1 MAELRIDKPT
11 LIAKVE
17 GAVFVMDADGS
28 LRRATPGM
36 QLEPGMR
43 LLTESDGQVELAE
56 AGSERP
62 EPAQPEAA
70 LPAGADAELAS
81 LQEAIRQGADP
92 TELFAETAAGNPGA
106 GTAGGVV
113 GSSAGGFVVV
123 DLNSEYTLAE
133 AGFDTGHEA
142 RQPGDELLYA
152 EDQDLLAAITIT
164 EPQTDDNI
172 INADEA
178 TGVIIRGFVEDVE
191 VGQTVTVTLIDQ
203 DGNRLTT
210 TTVVLPGFVWEANF
224 GDVTGKLVDGPL
236 TIQADTQ
243 DAAGNRASDT
253 GQTLLDTITTITLDL
268 ADESDTGTSQTDD
281 LTRDTTPLLQGKG
294 EPGATVTLTLEGKV
308 MAVLTVDGNGNWQYQ
323 IPDTLADGPHDFRVD
338 AVDIA
343 GNRASDT
350 LTVTVDTR
358 AAIDIDDL
366 DTDSILGHD
375 KVTLSGSTTDVEA
388 GQRVTITLVGQ
399 NGQTL
404 FSGSALVGSDGR
416 WQLGG
421 LDLSSIQGP
430 YEVRAEVTDLAGNRV
445 IDGAPLI
452 GQSDTLTLSEADLAK
467 GPVSA
472 TGSLHTG
479 AGLDGNLQVSFAAD
493 QGALNQLGLTSH
505 GTALAYQ
512 VSGQTLTA
520 SAGGVTVFTLT
531 LANDG
536 SYRIVWNQSLDHGQ
550 DSLSL
555 PFALEYRDSD
565 GDRVSANLTVNLV
578 DSTPPDFTIA
588 PISLTEDDFTN
599 PAAVVG
605 QSQFVVGHQSD
616 PLVATSAVFA
626 DQSATLARLN
636 GSGISS
642 DGHALTF
649 EFTGDRLLTGY
660 YLDGNGKRVEV
671 LKAELTASQQ
681 GSDIDGNVTVSLNG
695 PLDHQGRDQLSLGLT
710 VSAKEIDG
718 DETRAN
724 LVVSISDGVDPRL
737 GIDSGVTLQEGASGQ
752 TLDGQLPVSVGSDRL
767 VSLNFEANQPGL
779 NGLTSGGQPTHYQV
793 NGNVITLLDAGGK
806 TILTVTLG
814 LDGKYQ
820 VVLDSVL
827 DQPVS
832 TNSVNLGL
840 QVQGTDFDGDK
851 SNLGTLNIHITDGV
865 LPQVDPVSLTLVEDS
880 DWSAAQ
886 TLSGNLN
893 ITAGTDPLANIGF
906 DASQPGLQGLTSGG
920 QPVVISVSGN
930 SISGAV
936 NGQNVFTL
944 TLDQNGHYVFTLNQ
958 PLDQGS
964 ADSLLK
970 AGFTLTDSDGD
981 KVSSTLS
988 VAIGDGANPVIS
1000 AVTGTEMTEAN
1011 QGDGAVVSHMSFTVS
1026 HGADAL
1032 APDSLKFD
1040 IAAIQQSL
1048 DGKYSSHGSPV
1059 TFTLD
1064 ANGELVGTS
1073 ADGREVLRAELD
1085 LVESNGNWSVTAK
1098 VTLGAELDHQGS
1110 ESLDLPL
1117 TVTLTDKDGDRVSTD
1132 LPLTIKDGHAPHFV
1146 AGSGVSLDE
1155 RGLDGSNTLT
1165 GTGHF
1170 QIEAGSDRVSEVSFA
1185 DISEQPALTALG
1197 LSVKYELV
1205 DGDASI
1211 PGNQVLKG
1219 YVEVNGQRVE
1229 VLQVELVGKLDNA
1242 ASNGFDYKVT
1252 LFEGVHQSGGNATDL
1267 PFKLNIVDSD
1277 KGSGNNDSTTGT
1289 LNIRI
1294 SEGDKPTLTLTGVT
1308 VSEGRFDGAGNNQTG
1323 DDQHAT
1329 GTLTI
1334 TADSDPVVDV
1344 RLTLSGQVVDGSGKA
1359 ITHNGET
1366 LTWQEVAGSNG
1377 HSFQAVTASG
1387 TLVLTVTLPSV
1398 PGRIEAHTQATLDYQ
1413 VTVHTNLDHGAD
1425 DKLNLSLPVKVTDSD
1440 GSVITGS
1447 TTAVITD
1454 AADPHLGID
1463 SGVTLQEGASGQTLD
1478 GQLPVSVGS
1487 DRLVSLNFEANQPGL
1502 NGLTSGGQP
1511 THYQVNGNAITL
1523 LDAGGKTILTVTL
1536 GLDGKY
1542 QLALD
1547 GVLDQP
1553 VSTNSINLGLQVQG
1567 TDFDGDKSNLGTLNI
1582 HITDGV
1588 LPQVDPVSLTLVED
1602 SDWSA
1607 AQTLT
1612 GDLAITA
1619 GADPL
1624 VNIAFDASQPGLQ
1637 GLTSGGQP
1645 VVITIS
1651 GNSISGAVNGQN
1663 VFTLTLDQNGH
1674 YVFTLNQ
1681 PLDQGS
1687 ADSLLKAGFTL
1698 TDSDG
1703 DKVSST
1709 LSVAIGDGAN
1719 PVISAVTGTE
1729 MTEANQG
1736 AKDVVSHMSFTASHG
1751 ADALDTSSLKFD
1763 IAAIQQSL
1771 DGKYSSHGSPV
1782 TFTLDANGELVG
1794 TSADGREVLRAE
1806 LSLVENNGN
1815 WSVTAK
1821 VTLGAELDHQGSE
1834 SLDLPLTVTLTDK
1847 DGDRVSTDLPLTIK
1861 DGHAPHFVA
1870 GSGVS
1875 LDERG
1880 LDGHNTLTGTGH
1892 FQVNAGSDR
1901 VSEVSFADISEQPAL
1916 TALGQSVKYELV
1928 DGDASIPGNQVL
1940 KGYVEVNGQR
1950 VEVLQVELVGKLDNA
1965 ASNGFDYK
1973 VTLFEGVHQSGG
1985 SATDLPFKLNIVDS
1999 DKGSGNN
2006 DSTTGTLNIR
2016 ISEGDKPT
2024 LTLTGVTLS
2033 EGRFDGAGNNQ
2044 TSDDQHATGTLTITA
2059 DSDPVVDVR
2068 LTLSGQVV
2076 DGSGKAI
2083 THNGET
2089 LTWQEVAGSNGHSFQ
2104 AVTASGTL
2112 VLTVTL
2118 PSVPGRIE
2126 AHTQAT
2132 LDYQVTVHT
2141 NLDHGADD
2149 KLNLSLP
2156 VKVTDSD
2163 GSVIIGNTTAVITD
2177 AADPHLGIDAG
2188 VSLQEG
2194 GASQSLDG
2202 QLPVNVG
2209 SDRLVSLNFEANQ
2222 PGLNGL
2228 TSGGQP
2234 THYQVSGNQ
2243 ITLLDAANKPIL
2255 TVTLD
2260 LDGKYHVTLDGVLD
2274 QPVNTDSVNL
2284 GLQVQGTDFDGD
2296 RSNLGTL
2303 NIAITDGALPQV
2315 DPVSLTLV
2323 EDSDWST
2330 AQTLSGNLNI
2340 TAGTDPL
2347 ANIGFDASQPGLQGL
2362 TSGGQPVVISV
2373 SGNSISGAVNGQ
2385 NVFTLTLDQN
2395 GHYVFTLNQPL
2406 DQNAGSSLL
2415 QAGFTLTD
2423 SDGDTVPSTLS
2434 VAIGDGANPVI
2445 NAVTGTSLTEAN
2457 QGDAAVVGH
2466 MSFTVSHGSD
2476 ALDASSLKFDI
2487 AAIQSSLHGK
2497 FSSHGSPVT
2506 FTLDASGE
2514 LVGTSSDGREVLR
2527 AELSLVEN
2535 NGNWSVTAKVTLGAE
2550 LDHQG
2555 SESLDLPLTV
2565 TLTDKDGDRVSTQL
2579 PLTIKDGH
2587 APHFVAGSGVS
2598 LDERHL
2604 DGHNTLT
2611 GTGHFQIEAGSDR
2624 VSEVS
2629 FADIAQQ
2636 PALTALGQSVKYE
2649 LVDGDA
2655 SIPGNQ
2661 VLKGYVEVN
2670 GHRIEVL
2677 QVELSGKLDN
2687 AASNGFDY
2695 KVTLYQG
2702 VHQSGN
2708 TATDL
2713 PFKLNI
2719 VDSDKGSGNND
2730 STTGTLNIRISEG
2743 DKPTLSLT
2751 GVTLSEGRFD
2761 GAGNNQTGDDQQA
2774 SGTLTITADSD
2785 PVVDVRLTLSG
2796 QVLDASG
2803 KAITHN
2809 GEALTWQEVPGS
2821 NGHGFQALTA
2831 SGTLVLTVT
2840 LPSVPGRIEAHTQAT
2855 LDYQVKVHTN
2865 LDHGADD
2872 KLNLSLPVKVTDS
2885 DGSVITGSTT
2895 AVITDAADPVINA
2908 IGSVTVKESDL
2919 NGGSGQH
2926 VGSSPSGTG
2935 EIAIG
2940 QVTIAAGS
2948 DRVAALQLDVAR
2960 FNALNT
2966 LSSGGRA
2973 VTLSAGSQPG
2983 VYLGKDSAGKLI
2995 FKLTLDVSGRYTFEL
3010 TGNLDHSV
3018 QGKDLLDIQLPLQA
3032 LDSDGDLSAEVI
3044 GHVSVQDDV
3053 PVAVDAG
3060 KTLNEGAK
3068 VTGDLLATASEGADD
3083 AVVRSV
3089 TINGTEHPIAASGNT
3104 SIAVTDSTGQVIG
3117 TLVISAEG
3125 NYSFTATSGV
3135 NHSNNTLVQTID
3147 FHLVDGDGDTD
3158 DGVLT
3163 LTIRDEAGKLT
3174 VSPVTGAEDAGAS
3187 DPTHGIPITMA
3198 LDIGDYDRGE
3208 FVEKLLIQAPANA
3221 QGTFYFNG
3229 VALTTIT
3236 QGGKTWYE
3244 VPPAAMVAV
3253 ANTDDKFQLTG
3264 VTFVPNHDYSSYNNG
3279 GAALRFPVQLQVGVT
3294 EGSKPPVLTG
3304 NLDITV
3310 QGIADKPLWDA
3321 GSTHQHYTTDEDSSG
3336 IALNVKAGLT
3346 DTDGSETL
3354 SYQIKWASG
3363 QGSLS
3368 LNGKVL
3374 TPDANGIYTVKGDE
3388 INKVTVVPGKDYG
3401 GDIKLVVTP
3410 VSTEKTP
3417 VVTGQ
3422 ETALGDPL
3430 EVIVNVNPLADDA
3443 KLTVRE
3449 IQGKEDTLIDLG
3461 SKIGLAHLGD
3471 TTDGSES
3478 LFVRISGLPAGA
3490 TLLLGGVAVTQDAN
3504 GYYEVPYARIG
3515 ELKLQPPKDSNVDF
3529 DLTIKGVVK
3538 DSVTLTDA
3546 SGQTHT
3552 VVNEKE
3558 TGSQSLHVDLVGVV
3572 DAPHFD
3578 LNSTG
3583 WTQSGGGYSITIAE
3597 DGKAP
3602 LDFKLASGETT
3613 GDGSESLNLVL
3624 EGLPD
3629 DAKVFDGSGKELTL
3643 TFAGLDGKGNPLY
3656 QVDVTSLGNLQIQP
3670 PPNSTA
3676 DLHLVGHVVVT
3687 ENDGDHKSFDV
3698 PLTIKVEPAIDATD
3712 YAKTSHGLEDEFVVL
3727 NWQPDLSDSAEHVT
3741 HLSLSG
3747 IEQGYQIWIRVGGV
3761 ETQLSVNGG
3770 ALDLSDADLKSLLG
3784 GGQLLVKAPEDSD
3797 KDTHIQSHVTVTQYD
3812 VDKNPDGTP
3821 TAMDQKVIEGNLHLD
3836 IQAVVEPDGK
3846 LVQTGALDS
3855 PDGHDIALKDAFVFQ
3870 DLDPSSDEVIDYLV
3884 ITDLPPGFVVVG
3896 GINDGHGN
3904 WTVPNSA
3911 LDSYAL
3917 RAPSGYQGG
3926 TFSFNVSAMVHDL
3939 SDDGDISASVR
3950 KDLHAS
3956 ATFAPVSTPGQ
3967 QAATVDLDNSKPIVG
3982 VEDHNVNFGSQL
3994 KQMVTLG
4001 TADADHDELSIVI
4014 KDLPQGVNVQGLT
4027 YDFVNGEYLIKLPGG
4042 LSDLDKLTLTLPE
4055 DYAGNGLSF
4064 KVRLVNTD
4072 TVSGNTKQSEK
4083 DISLSITPEVDTKG
4097 GADGQPELHLQVKDV
4112 NGQPSN
4118 LEDTHVHLDL
4128 SVTLADMTPS
4138 EANGGL
4144 ETVERMTVT
4153 VDAQYGHF
4161 LDASGKPVQSLVV
4174 SDPAALKDLVFVPK
4188 QHFSGHVPLDVKVD
4202 ILDTATTGTDTG
4214 SWSGNA
4220 SFEVLPVNDPAQ
4232 LTVKNVSGN
4241 EDGSVSLGGLGA
4253 TLIDNDGSE
4262 QIVAL
4267 QIKGVPDG
4275 FTLSAPAVNNG
4286 NGVWQVPVG
4295 TDFSKLTLIP
4305 PADFSGTVDLT
4316 LSAFTLDQGLTLPLE
4331 TSGSFTVTVKPVGDA
4346 IIADLQDKASGT
4358 EGDVITLNLGLET
4371 RDTQATGGNAANV
4384 NENKPEQVRVTLE
4397 GVPDGAEIRLP
4408 NGVAG
4413 SVVDLGGG
4421 RWQITTDGGKLA
4433 AVELV
4438 TNDANGALDI
4448 KVTAQSLDNGALGPE
4463 VGGTIHVDV
4472 SPVNDAPINVLPST
4486 PQVAQEDKPFVIQG
4500 LQVKDVDAG
4509 SGTMEVR
4516 LSVEHGTL
4524 NLPAGSGVTVAGNGT
4539 GSLVLTGTLADLNAL
4554 LSGGVTYQGNTD
4566 FHGDDKLTMVTDD
4579 RGNTGSGG
4587 PLGDTDVL
4595 PIEVQPVNDAPVNLL
4610 PSAPQVAQEDKPF
4623 VIQGLQVKD
4632 VDAGNGIM
4640 EVRLSVEHGTLTLPA
4655 GSGVTLTGNGTGDV
4669 VLTGTLADLNALLSG
4684 GVTYQGDPDFHG
4696 NDALTMV
4703 TDDRGNTGSG
4713 GALSDTDVLPILVQP
4728 VNDAPVNQLPTTP
4741 QVAQEDQPFTIH
4753 GLQVS
4758 DVDAG
4763 NSPLSVTLS
4772 VLHGTLELAAGSGV
4786 TVSGSGSN
4794 TLVLSGSQDAINAL
4808 LAGGVTY
4815 QGEQDFNGQD
4825 ALTMV
4830 TNDLGN
4836 TGSGGPLSDT
4846 DVLPIEVEPVNDAPV
4861 TQVPGSLQV
4870 KEDGSLSLTGISV
4883 KDVDAGSAPI
4893 SMVLRV
4899 EHGVLTLLGAAGA
4912 VSVQGAGT
4920 SVVTLV
4926 GSLDDLNGLLAGN
4939 LHYEPARDFWGQDN
4953 LSITTSD
4960 QGNTGTGGV
4969 LTDSAQ
4975 IAIQVTAEPD
4985 DPQLGVGTHDI
4996 LALQGAWVPLNLSAS
5011 VVNPAPGELS
5021 VRIQNLGSAQVVDE
5035 HGQSVGHADG
5045 NDWLLPM
5052 DQSVP
5057 IYLKDLPA
5065 GDHALTLSAESSLGG
5080 GTLSSATETITIHSQ
5095 SGHDLLGSDQGDWLF
5110 GSSGNDRLLGGMG
5123 DDVLRGGQGNDI
5135 LTGGAGS
5142 DLFVWG
5148 SGDEGTTASP
5158 AIDTITDF
5166 RPQEGDRIDLADLL
5180 KGVTDNSVDGLL
5192 GHLQASVTSTGNGLS
5207 DVSLSVSPA
5216 GDGNVTQQITLK
5228 DVDLS
5233 GWNLSGSSSHD
5244 ILQSML
5250 DQHSLIIQHP

>member
-62 EPAQPEAA
+62 EPTQPEAA

-92 TELFAETAAGNPGA
+92 TKLFEETAAGNA
-106 GTAGGVV
+106 AAATVGGVA

-123 DLNSEYTLAE
+123 DRINDATLAE

-375 KVTLSGSTTDVEA
+375 KVTLSGSTTDLEA

-452 GQSDTLTLSEADLAK
+452 GQSDVLTLSEADLAK

-520 SAGGVTVFTLT
+520 SVGGVTVFTLT

-565 GDRVSANLTVNLV
+565 GDLVSANLTVNLV

-671 LKAELTASQQ
+671 LKAELTASQH

-695 PLDHQGRDQLSLGLT
+695 PLDHQGSDQLSLGLT

-718 DETRAN
+718 DETRAD

-820 VVLDSVL
+820 VVLDGVL

-886 TLSGNLN
+886 TLTGDLA
-893 ITAGTDPLANIGF
+893 ITAGADPLVNIAF

-930 SISGAV
+930 SISGTV

-1011 QGDGAVVSHMSFTVS
+1011 QGAKDVVSHMSFTVS

-1032 APDSLKFD
+1032 DTSSLKFD

-1170 QIEAGSDRVSEVSFA
+1170 QVNAGSDRVSEVSFA

-1197 LSVKYELV
+1197 QSVKYELVDGDASIPGNQVLKGYVEVNGQRVEVLQVELVGKLDNAASNGFDYKVTLFEGVHQSGNTATDLPFKLNIVDSDKGSGNNDSTTGTLNIRISEGDKPTLNLTGVTVSEGRFDGAANNQTADDQQASGTLTITADSDPVVDVRLTLSGQVVDGSGKAITHNGEALTWQEVPGSNGHGFQALTASGTLVLTVTLPSVPGRIEAHTQATLDYQVTVHTNLDHGADDKLNLSLPVKVTDSDGSVITGSTTAVIIDAADPHLGIDSGVTLQEGASGQTLDGQLPVSVGSDRLVSLNFEANQPGLNGLTSGGQPTHYQVNGNVITLLDAGGKTILTVTLGLDGKYQVVLDGVLDQPVSTNSVNLGLQVQGTDFDGDKSNLGTLNIHITDGVLPQVDPVSLTLVEDSDWSAAQTLTGDLAITAGADPLVNIAFDASQPGLQGLTSGGQPVVISVSGNSISGTVNGQNVFTLTLDQNGHYVFTLNQPLDQGSADSLLKAGFTLTDSDGDKVSSTLSVAIGDGANPVISAVTGTEMTEANQGAKDVVSHMSFTVSHGADALDTSSLKFDIAAIQQSLDGKYSSHGSPVTFTLDANGELVGTSADGREVLRAELDLVESNGNWSVTAKVTLGAELDHQGSESLDLPLTVTLTDKDGDRVSTDLPLTIKDGHAPHFVAGSGVSLDERGLDGSNTLTGTGHFQVNAGSDRVSEVSFADISEQPALTALGQSVKYELV

-1294 SEGDKPTLTLTGVT
+1294 SEGANPTLTLTGVT
-1308 VSEGRFDGAGNNQTG
+1308 LSEGRFDGAANNQTG

-1454 AADPHLGID
+1454 AADP
-1463 SGVTLQEGASGQTLD
+1463 V
-1478 GQLPVSVGS
+1478 
-1487 DRLVSLNFEANQPGL
+1487 
-1502 NGLTSGGQP
+1502 
-1511 THYQVNGNAITL
+1511 
-1523 LDAGGKTILTVTL
+1523 
-1536 GLDGKY
+1536 
-1542 QLALD
+1542 
-1547 GVLDQP
+1547 
-1553 VSTNSINLGLQVQG
+1553 
-1567 TDFDGDKSNLGTLNI
+1567 
-1582 HITDGV
+1582 
-1588 LPQVDPVSLTLVED
+1588 
-1602 SDWSA
+1602 
-1607 AQTLT
+1607 
-1612 GDLAITA
+1612 ITA
-1619 GADPL
+1619 
-1624 VNIAFDASQPGLQ
+1624 I
-1637 GLTSGGQP
+1637 
-1645 VVITIS
+1645 
-1651 GNSISGAVNGQN
+1651 
-1663 VFTLTLDQNGH
+1663 
-1674 YVFTLNQ
+1674 
-1681 PLDQGS
+1681 
-1687 ADSLLKAGFTL
+1687 
-1698 TDSDG
+1698 
-1703 DKVSST
+1703 
-1709 LSVAIGDGAN
+1709 
-1719 PVISAVTGTE
+1719 
-1729 MTEANQG
+1729 
-1736 AKDVVSHMSFTASHG
+1736 
-1751 ADALDTSSLKFD
+1751 
-1763 IAAIQQSL
+1763 
-1771 DGKYSSHGSPV
+1771 
-1782 TFTLDANGELVG
+1782 
-1794 TSADGREVLRAE
+1794 
-1806 LSLVENNGN
+1806 
-1815 WSVTAK
+1815 
-1821 VTLGAELDHQGSE
+1821 
-1834 SLDLPLTVTLTDK
+1834 
-1847 DGDRVSTDLPLTIK
+1847 
-1861 DGHAPHFVA
+1861 
-1870 GSGVS
+1870 
-1875 LDERG
+1875 
-1880 LDGHNTLTGTGH
+1880 
-1892 FQVNAGSDR
+1892 
-1901 VSEVSFADISEQPAL
+1901 
-1916 TALGQSVKYELV
+1916 
-1928 DGDASIPGNQVL
+1928 
-1940 KGYVEVNGQR
+1940 
-1950 VEVLQVELVGKLDNA
+1950 
-1965 ASNGFDYK
+1965 
-1973 VTLFEGVHQSGG
+1973 EG
-1985 SATDLPFKLNIVDS
+1985 
-1999 DKGSGNN
+1999 
-2006 DSTTGTLNIR
+2006 
-2016 ISEGDKPT
+2016 
-2024 LTLTGVTLS
+2024 
-2033 EGRFDGAGNNQ
+2033 
-2044 TSDDQHATGTLTITA
+2044 
-2059 DSDPVVDVR
+2059 
-2068 LTLSGQVV
+2068 
-2076 DGSGKAI
+2076 
-2083 THNGET
+2083 
-2089 LTWQEVAGSNGHSFQ
+2089 
-2104 AVTASGTL
+2104 
-2112 VLTVTL
+2112 
-2118 PSVPGRIE
+2118 
-2126 AHTQAT
+2126 
-2132 LDYQVTVHT
+2132 
-2141 NLDHGADD
+2141 
-2149 KLNLSLP
+2149 
-2156 VKVTDSD
+2156 
-2163 GSVIIGNTTAVITD
+2163 
-2177 AADPHLGIDAG
+2177 
-2188 VSLQEG
+2188 
-2194 GASQSLDG
+2194 
-2202 QLPVNVG
+2202 
-2209 SDRLVSLNFEANQ
+2209 
-2222 PGLNGL
+2222 
-2228 TSGGQP
+2228 
-2234 THYQVSGNQ
+2234 
-2243 ITLLDAANKPIL
+2243 
-2255 TVTLD
+2255 
-2260 LDGKYHVTLDGVLD
+2260 
-2274 QPVNTDSVNL
+2274 
-2284 GLQVQGTDFDGD
+2284 
-2296 RSNLGTL
+2296 
-2303 NIAITDGALPQV
+2303 
-2315 DPVSLTLV
+2315 
-2323 EDSDWST
+2323 
-2330 AQTLSGNLNI
+2330 
-2340 TAGTDPL
+2340 
-2347 ANIGFDASQPGLQGL
+2347 
-2362 TSGGQPVVISV
+2362 
-2373 SGNSISGAVNGQ
+2373 
-2385 NVFTLTLDQN
+2385 
-2395 GHYVFTLNQPL
+2395 
-2406 DQNAGSSLL
+2406 
-2415 QAGFTLTD
+2415 
-2423 SDGDTVPSTLS
+2423 
-2434 VAIGDGANPVI
+2434 
-2445 NAVTGTSLTEAN
+2445 
-2457 QGDAAVVGH
+2457 
-2466 MSFTVSHGSD
+2466 
-2476 ALDASSLKFDI
+2476 
-2487 AAIQSSLHGK
+2487 
-2497 FSSHGSPVT
+2497 
-2506 FTLDASGE
+2506 
-2514 LVGTSSDGREVLR
+2514 
-2527 AELSLVEN
+2527 
-2535 NGNWSVTAKVTLGAE
+2535 
-2550 LDHQG
+2550 
-2555 SESLDLPLTV
+2555 
-2565 TLTDKDGDRVSTQL
+2565 
-2579 PLTIKDGH
+2579 
-2587 APHFVAGSGVS
+2587 
-2598 LDERHL
+2598 
-2604 DGHNTLT
+2604 
-2611 GTGHFQIEAGSDR
+2611 
-2624 VSEVS
+2624 
-2629 FADIAQQ
+2629 
-2636 PALTALGQSVKYE
+2636 
-2649 LVDGDA
+2649 
-2655 SIPGNQ
+2655 
-2661 VLKGYVEVN
+2661 
-2670 GHRIEVL
+2670 
-2677 QVELSGKLDN
+2677 
-2687 AASNGFDY
+2687 
-2695 KVTLYQG
+2695 
-2702 VHQSGN
+2702 
-2708 TATDL
+2708 
-2713 PFKLNI
+2713 
-2719 VDSDKGSGNND
+2719 
-2730 STTGTLNIRISEG
+2730 
-2743 DKPTLSLT
+2743 
-2751 GVTLSEGRFD
+2751 
-2761 GAGNNQTGDDQQA
+2761 
-2774 SGTLTITADSD
+2774 
-2785 PVVDVRLTLSG
+2785 
-2796 QVLDASG
+2796 
-2803 KAITHN
+2803 
-2809 GEALTWQEVPGS
+2809 
-2821 NGHGFQALTA
+2821 
-2831 SGTLVLTVT
+2831 
-2840 LPSVPGRIEAHTQAT
+2840 
-2855 LDYQVKVHTN
+2855 
-2865 LDHGADD
+2865 
-2872 KLNLSLPVKVTDS
+2872 
-2885 DGSVITGSTT
+2885 
-2895 AVITDAADPVINA
+2895 
-2908 IGSVTVKESDL
+2908 VTVKESDL

-2926 VGSSPSGTG
+2926 GGTSPSGTG
-2935 EIAIG
+2935 EVAIG

-2948 DRVAALQLDVAR
+2948 DRVVSLQLDVAR

-2966 LSSGGRA
+2966 LTSGGKA
-2973 VTLSAGSQPG
+2973 VTIGADSQPG

-3032 LDSDGDLSAEVI
+3032 RDSDGDLSAEVI

-3083 AVVRSV
+3083 AVVRAV
-3089 TINGTEHPIAASGNT
+3089 TINGTEHPIAATGNT
-3104 SIAVTDSTGQVIG
+3104 TISVTDGTGQIIG
-3117 TLVISAEG
+3117 TLVINAEG
-3125 NYSFTATSGV
+3125 DYSFTAKSGID
-3135 NHSNNTLVQTID
+3135 HSNSTLVQQIG

-3158 DGVLT
+3158 DGLLT

-3174 VSPVTGAEDAGAS
+3174 VSAVTGQEDAGAS
-3187 DPTHGIPITMA
+3187 DPGQGIPITMN
-3198 LDIGDYDRGE
+3198 LDVGDFDRGE
-3208 FVEKLLIQAPANA
+3208 HVEQLLIQAPANA

-3363 QGSLS
+3363 QGTLT

-3374 TPDANGIYTVKGDE
+3374 TPGANGLYTVAGGD
-3388 INKVTVVPGKDYG
+3388 INKVTVVPGKDYS
-3401 GDIKLVVTP
+3401 GDIKLIVTP

-3417 VVTGQ
+3417 VVTGK

-3461 SKIGLAHLGD
+3461 SKIGLTHLGD
-3471 TTDGSES
+3471 TTDGSEQ

-3490 TLLLGGVAVTQDAN
+3490 TLLLGGVAVTLDAN
-3504 GYYEVPYARIG
+3504 GYYEVPYGRIND
-3515 ELKLQPPKDSNVDF
+3515 LKLLPPKNSNVDF

-3538 DSVTLTDA
+3538 DTAILTDA

-3572 DAPHFD
+3572 DEPHFD
-3578 LNSTG
+3578 LNTTN
-3583 WTQSGGGYSITIAE
+3583 WTQDGNGYSITIQE
-3597 DGKAP
+3597 DGRAP
-3602 LDFKLASGETT
+3602 LDFKLTSGEWTDT
-3613 GDGSESLNLVL
+3613 PLDHSETLNLVL
-3624 EGLPD
+3624 EGLPEG
-3629 DAKVFDGSGKELTL
+3629 AKVFDGSGKELTL

-3712 YAKTSHGLEDEFVVL
+3712 YAKTSHGLEDQFTVL
-3727 NWQPDLSDSAEHVT
+3727 DWQPDLTDGAEKVT

-3747 IEQGYQIWIRVGGV
+3747 IEPGYEVWIRVGGV
-3761 ETQLSVNGG
+3761 ETQLTVSGG
-3770 ALDLSDADLKSLLG
+3770 AVDLSDAELQSLLG
-3784 GGQLLVKAPEDSD
+3784 GGQLLVKGPEDSD
-3797 KDTHIQSHVTVTQYD
+3797 RDTTLQSHVTVTQVD
-3812 VDKNPDGTP
+3812 VDSSA
-3821 TAMDQKVIEGNLHLD
+3821 TAQKVIDGTLHVD
-3836 IQAVVEPDGK
+3836 IQAVVEPDGN
-3846 LVQTGALDS
+3846 LVQTGQLES
-3855 PDGHDIALKDAFVFQ
+3855 PDGHDIPLDGVFVFE

-3884 ITDLPPGFVVVG
+3884 ISDLPPGFVVVG
-3896 GINDGHGN
+3896 GINDGKCN
-3904 WTVPNSA
+3904 WTVPHDA
-3911 LDSYAL
+3911 LGSYAL
-3917 RAPSGYQGG
+3917 RSPDGFTG
-3926 TFSFNVSAMVHDL
+3926 TVTFKVSARVVDL
-3939 SDDGDISASVR
+3939 GDNNEGDVSAPAYR
-3950 KDLHAS
+3950 EITAS
-3956 ATFAPVSTPGQ
+3956 ADFHGATHSGQVAADVDFDNSTPI
-3967 QAATVDLDNSKPIVG
+3967 TG
-3982 VEDHNVNFGSQL
+3982 VEDHGVNFGSQL

-4001 TADADHDELSIVI
+4001 TADIGDDELSIVI
-4014 KDLPQGVNVQGLT
+4014 TGLPPGVNVQGLT

-4042 LSDLDKLTLTLPE
+4042 LDDLDRLTLTLPQ
-4055 DYAGNGLSF
+4055 DYAGDGLHF
-4064 KVRLVNTD
+4064 NVRLVNTD
-4072 TVSGNTKQSEK
+4072 TVSGDTKMVEK
-4083 DISLSITPEVDTKG
+4083 DVTLSITPEVDING
-4097 GADGQPELHLQVKDV
+4097 GADGLPELQLNVKDV
-4112 NGQPSN
+4112 NGDGQPDN
-4118 LEDTHVHLDL
+4118 LEDTDIHLDL
-4128 SVTLADMTPS
+4128 SVKLADISPS
-4138 EANGGL
+4138 VADGGL
-4144 ETVERMTVT
+4144 ETVEQVVVT
-4153 VDAQYGHF
+4153 VDPQYGHF
-4161 LDASGKPVQSLVV
+4161 LDKNGQPVSTLTVNN
-4174 SDPAALKDLVFVPK
+4174 PADLKDLVFVPK
-4188 QHFSGHVPLDVKVD
+4188 EHFSGKVPLAVTVD
-4202 ILDTATTGTDTG
+4202 ILDTATTGTDRG
-4214 SWSGNA
+4214 SWSGNV
-4220 SFEVLPVNDPAQ
+4220 SFEVLPVNDPAN
-4232 LTVKNVSGN
+4232 LTVQNVTGQ

-4253 TLIDNDGSE
+4253 SLIDNDGSE
-4262 QIVAL
+4262 QIVGL

-4286 NGVWQVPVG
+4286 GGVWQVPVG

-4316 LSAFTLDQGLTLPLE
+4316 LSAFTLDKGLTLPLE
-4331 TSGSFTVTVKPVGDA
+4331 TSAGFTVTVNPVGDA
-4346 IIADLQDKASGT
+4346 VITDMQEQASGT
-4358 EGDVITLNLGLET
+4358 EGDVITLNLGVET
-4371 RDTQATGGNAANV
+4371 RDTQATGGNAGNV
-4384 NENKPEQVRVTLE
+4384 HENGPEQVRVTLE

-4408 NGVAG
+4408 SGVSG
-4413 SVVDLGGG
+4413 TVVDLGGG
-4421 RWQITTDGGKLA
+4421 RWQVTTDGGKLD

-4438 TNDANGALDI
+4438 TNDANGAMAI

-4463 VGGTIHVDV
+4463 VNGTIHLDV
-4472 SPVNDAPINVLPST
+4472 SPVNDAPVNVLPDD
-4486 PQVAQEDKPFVIQG
+4486 PQVAQEDEPFVIQ
-4500 LQVKDVDAG
+4500 D
-4509 SGTMEVR
+4509 
-4516 LSVEHGTL
+4516 
-4524 NLPAGSGVTVAGNGT
+4524 
-4539 GSLVLTGTLADLNAL
+4539 
-4554 LSGGVTYQGNTD
+4554 
-4566 FHGDDKLTMVTDD
+4566 
-4579 RGNTGSGG
+4579 
-4587 PLGDTDVL
+4587 
-4595 PIEVQPVNDAPVNLL
+4595 
-4610 PSAPQVAQEDKPF
+4610 
-4623 VIQGLQVKD
+4623 LQVKD

-4960 QGNTGTGGV
+4960 QGNTGAGGV
-4969 LTDSAQ
+4969 LTNSAQ

>member
-28 LRRATPGM
+28 LRRATLGM

-62 EPAQPEAA
+62 EPTQPEAA

-81 LQEAIRQGADP
+81 LQEAIRQGAIRQGADP
-92 TELFAETAAGNPGA
+92 TELFEETAAGNAAA
-106 GTAGGVV
+106 GTVGGVA

-123 DLNSEYTLAE
+123 DRINDATLAE
-133 AGFDTGHEA
+133 AGFDTSHEA

-268 ADESDTGTSQTDD
+268 ADESDTGASQTDD

-452 GQSDTLTLSEADLAK
+452 GQSDVLTLSEADLAK

-493 QGALNQLGLTSH
+493 QSALNQLGLTSH

-512 VSGQTLTA
+512 VSGQTFTA

-671 LKAELTASQQ
+671 LKAELTASQH

-695 PLDHQGRDQLSLGLT
+695 PLDHQGSDQLSLGLT

-718 DETRAN
+718 DETRAD

-767 VSLNFEANQPGL
+767 VSLNFEASQPGL

-820 VVLDSVL
+820 VALDGVL

-865 LPQVDPVSLTLVEDS
+865 LPQVDPISLTLVEDS

-886 TLSGNLN
+886 TLTGDLA
-893 ITAGTDPLANIGF
+893 ITAGADPLVNIAF

-920 QPVVISVSGN
+920 QLVVITISGN

-1011 QGDGAVVSHMSFTVS
+1011 QGAKDVVSHMSFTVS

-1032 APDSLKFD
+1032 DTSSLKFD

-1170 QIEAGSDRVSEVSFA
+1170 QVNAGSDRVSEVSFA

-1197 LSVKYELV
+1197 QSVKYELV

-1252 LFEGVHQSGGNATDL
+1252 LFEGVHQSGGTATDL

-1277 KGSGNNDSTTGT
+1277 KGSGNNDSATGT

-1294 SEGDKPTLTLTGVT
+1294 SEGANPTLSLTGVT
-1308 VSEGRFDGAGNNQTG
+1308 LSEGRFDGAANNQTG

-1329 GTLTI
+1329 GTLSI

-1344 RLTLSGQVVDGSGKA
+1344 RLTLSGQVLDASGKA

-1366 LTWQEVAGSNG
+1366 LTWQEVPGSNG
-1377 HSFQAVTASG
+1377 HGFQAVTASG

-1463 SGVTLQEGASGQTLD
+1463 SGVTLQEGGASQSLD
-1478 GQLPVSVGS
+1478 GQLPVNVGS

-1511 THYQVNGNAITL
+1511 THYQVNGNVITL
-1523 LDAGGKTILTVTL
+1523 LDAGGKSILTVTL

-1542 QLALD
+1542 QVVLD

-1553 VSTNSINLGLQVQG
+1553 VSTNSVNLGLQVQG

-1674 YVFTLNQ
+1674 YIFTLNQ

-1687 ADSLLKAGFTL
+1687 ADSLLKVGFTL

-1736 AKDVVSHMSFTASHG
+1736 AKDVVSHMSFTVSHG

-1880 LDGHNTLTGTGH
+1880 LDGSNTLTGTGH

-1973 VTLFEGVHQSGG
+1973 VTLYQGVHQSGG
-1985 SATDLPFKLNIVDS
+1985 NATDLPFKLNIVDS

-2024 LTLTGVTLS
+2024 LTLTGVTVS
-2033 EGRFDGAGNNQ
+2033 EGRFDGAANNQ

-2089 LTWQEVAGSNGHSFQ
+2089 LTWQEVAGSNGHGFQ

-2163 GSVIIGNTTAVITD
+2163 GSVI
-2177 AADPHLGIDAG
+2177 
-2188 VSLQEG
+2188 
-2194 GASQSLDG
+2194 
-2202 QLPVNVG
+2202 
-2209 SDRLVSLNFEANQ
+2209 
-2222 PGLNGL
+2222 
-2228 TSGGQP
+2228 
-2234 THYQVSGNQ
+2234 
-2243 ITLLDAANKPIL
+2243 
-2255 TVTLD
+2255 
-2260 LDGKYHVTLDGVLD
+2260 
-2274 QPVNTDSVNL
+2274 
-2284 GLQVQGTDFDGD
+2284 
-2296 RSNLGTL
+2296 
-2303 NIAITDGALPQV
+2303 
-2315 DPVSLTLV
+2315 
-2323 EDSDWST
+2323 
-2330 AQTLSGNLNI
+2330 
-2340 TAGTDPL
+2340 
-2347 ANIGFDASQPGLQGL
+2347 
-2362 TSGGQPVVISV
+2362 
-2373 SGNSISGAVNGQ
+2373 
-2385 NVFTLTLDQN
+2385 
-2395 GHYVFTLNQPL
+2395 
-2406 DQNAGSSLL
+2406 
-2415 QAGFTLTD
+2415 
-2423 SDGDTVPSTLS
+2423 
-2434 VAIGDGANPVI
+2434 
-2445 NAVTGTSLTEAN
+2445 
-2457 QGDAAVVGH
+2457 
-2466 MSFTVSHGSD
+2466 
-2476 ALDASSLKFDI
+2476 
-2487 AAIQSSLHGK
+2487 
-2497 FSSHGSPVT
+2497 
-2506 FTLDASGE
+2506 
-2514 LVGTSSDGREVLR
+2514 
-2527 AELSLVEN
+2527 
-2535 NGNWSVTAKVTLGAE
+2535 
-2550 LDHQG
+2550 
-2555 SESLDLPLTV
+2555 
-2565 TLTDKDGDRVSTQL
+2565 
-2579 PLTIKDGH
+2579 
-2587 APHFVAGSGVS
+2587 
-2598 LDERHL
+2598 
-2604 DGHNTLT
+2604 
-2611 GTGHFQIEAGSDR
+2611 
-2624 VSEVS
+2624 
-2629 FADIAQQ
+2629 
-2636 PALTALGQSVKYE
+2636 
-2649 LVDGDA
+2649 
-2655 SIPGNQ
+2655 
-2661 VLKGYVEVN
+2661 
-2670 GHRIEVL
+2670 
-2677 QVELSGKLDN
+2677 
-2687 AASNGFDY
+2687 
-2695 KVTLYQG
+2695 
-2702 VHQSGN
+2702 
-2708 TATDL
+2708 
-2713 PFKLNI
+2713 
-2719 VDSDKGSGNND
+2719 
-2730 STTGTLNIRISEG
+2730 
-2743 DKPTLSLT
+2743 
-2751 GVTLSEGRFD
+2751 
-2761 GAGNNQTGDDQQA
+2761 
-2774 SGTLTITADSD
+2774 
-2785 PVVDVRLTLSG
+2785 
-2796 QVLDASG
+2796 
-2803 KAITHN
+2803 
-2809 GEALTWQEVPGS
+2809 
-2821 NGHGFQALTA
+2821 
-2831 SGTLVLTVT
+2831 
-2840 LPSVPGRIEAHTQAT
+2840 
-2855 LDYQVKVHTN
+2855 
-2865 LDHGADD
+2865 
-2872 KLNLSLPVKVTDS
+2872 
-2885 DGSVITGSTT
+2885 TGSTT
-2895 AVITDAADPVINA
+2895 AVITDAADPVITA
-2908 IGSVTVKESDL
+2908 IEGVTVKESDL

-2926 VGSSPSGTG
+2926 GGTSPSGTG
-2935 EIAIG
+2935 EVAIG

-2948 DRVAALQLDVAR
+2948 DRVVSLQLDVAR

-2966 LSSGGRA
+2966 LTSGGKA
-2973 VTLSAGSQPG
+2973 VTIGADSQPG

-3032 LDSDGDLSAEVI
+3032 RDSDGDLSAEVI

-3053 PVAVDAG
+3053 PVAVDAS

-3163 LTIRDEAGKLT
+3163 LTIWDEAGKLT
-3174 VSPVTGAEDAGAS
+3174 VSAVTGAEDAGAS

-3221 QGTFYFNG
+3221 HGTFYFNG

-3279 GAALRFPVQLQVGVT
+3279 GAPLRFPVQLQVGVT

-3363 QGSLS
+3363 QGSLT

-3374 TPDANGIYTVKGDE
+3374 TPGANGLYTVAGGD
-3388 INKVTVVPGKDYG
+3388 INKVTVVPGKDYS
-3401 GDIKLVVTP
+3401 GDIKLIVTP

-3417 VVTGQ
+3417 VVTGK

-3471 TTDGSES
+3471 TTDGSEQ

-3490 TLLLGGVAVTQDAN
+3490 TLLLGGVAVTLDAN
-3504 GYYEVPYARIG
+3504 GYYEVPYDRIND
-3515 ELKLQPPKDSNVDF
+3515 LKLLPPKNSNVDF

-3538 DSVTLTDA
+3538 DTAILTDA

-3572 DAPHFD
+3572 DEPHFD
-3578 LNSTG
+3578 LNTTD
-3583 WTQSGGGYSITIAE
+3583 WTQDGNGYSITIQE
-3597 DGKAP
+3597 DGRAP
-3602 LDFKLASGETT
+3602 LDFKLTSGEWTDT
-3613 GDGSESLNLVL
+3613 PLDHSETLNLVL
-3624 EGLPD
+3624 EGLPEG
-3629 DAKVFDGSGKELTL
+3629 AKVFDGSGKELTL

-3656 QVDVTSLGNLQIQP
+3656 QVDVTSLGNLEIQP

-3712 YAKTSHGLEDEFVVL
+3712 YAKTSHGLEDQFTVL
-3727 NWQPDLSDSAEHVT
+3727 DWQPDLTDGAEKVT

-3747 IEQGYQIWIRVGGV
+3747 IEPGYEVWIRVGGV
-3761 ETQLSVNGG
+3761 ETQLTVSGG
-3770 ALDLSDADLKSLLG
+3770 AVDLSDAELQSLLG
-3784 GGQLLVKAPEDSD
+3784 GGQLLVKGPEDSD
-3797 KDTHIQSHVTVTQYD
+3797 RDTTLQSHVTVTQVD
-3812 VDKNPDGTP
+3812 VDSSA
-3821 TAMDQKVIEGNLHLD
+3821 TAQKVIDGTLHVD
-3836 IQAVVEPDGK
+3836 IQAVVEPDGN
-3846 LVQTGALDS
+3846 LVQTGQLES
-3855 PDGHDIALKDAFVFQ
+3855 PDGHDIPLDGVFVFE

-3884 ITDLPPGFVVVG
+3884 ISDLPPGFVVVG
-3896 GINDGHGN
+3896 GINDGKGN
-3904 WTVPNSA
+3904 WTVPHDA
-3911 LDSYAL
+3911 LGSYAL
-3917 RAPSGYQGG
+3917 RSPDGFTG
-3926 TFSFNVSAMVHDL
+3926 TVTFKVSARVVDL
-3939 SDDGDISASVR
+3939 GDNNEGDVSAPAYR
-3950 KDLHAS
+3950 EITAS
-3956 ATFAPVSTPGQ
+3956 ADFHGATHSGQVAADVDFDNSTPI
-3967 QAATVDLDNSKPIVG
+3967 TG
-3982 VEDHNVNFGSQL
+3982 VEDHGVNFGSQL

-4001 TADADHDELSIVI
+4001 TADIGDDELSIVI
-4014 KDLPQGVNVQGLT
+4014 TGLPPGVNVQGLT

-4042 LSDLDKLTLTLPE
+4042 LDDLDRLTLTLTLPQ
-4055 DYAGNGLSF
+4055 DYAGDGLHF
-4064 KVRLVNTD
+4064 NVRLVNTD
-4072 TVSGNTKQSEK
+4072 TVSGDTKMVEK
-4083 DISLSITPEVDTKG
+4083 DVTLSITPEVDING
-4097 GADGQPELHLQVKDV
+4097 GADGLPELQLNVKDV
-4112 NGQPSN
+4112 NGDGQPDN
-4118 LEDTHVHLDL
+4118 LEDTDIHLDL
-4128 SVTLADMTPS
+4128 SVKLADISPS
-4138 EANGGL
+4138 VADGGL
-4144 ETVERMTVT
+4144 ETVEQVVVT
-4153 VDAQYGHF
+4153 VDPQYGHF
-4161 LDASGKPVQSLVV
+4161 LDKNGQPVSTLTVNN
-4174 SDPAALKDLVFVPK
+4174 PADLKDLVFVPK
-4188 QHFSGHVPLDVKVD
+4188 EHFSGKVPLAVTVD
-4202 ILDTATTGTDTG
+4202 ILDTATTGTVRG
-4214 SWSGNA
+4214 SWSGNV
-4220 SFEVLPVNDPAQ
+4220 SFEVLPVNDPAN
-4232 LTVKNVSGN
+4232 LTVQNVTGQ

-4253 TLIDNDGSE
+4253 SLIDNDGSE
-4262 QIVAL
+4262 QIVGL

-4286 NGVWQVPVG
+4286 GGVWQVPVG

-4371 RDTQATGGNAANV
+4371 RDTHATGGNAGNV
-4384 NENKPEQVRVTLE
+4384 NENGPEQVRVTLE

-4408 NGVAG
+4408 SGVNGT
-4413 SVVDLGGG
+4413 VVDLGGG
-4421 RWQITTDGGKLA
+4421 RWQVITDGGKLD

-4438 TNDANGALDI
+4438 TNDANGAMAI

-4463 VGGTIHVDV
+4463 VNGTIHLDV
-4472 SPVNDAPINVLPST
+4472 SPVNDAPVNVLPDD
-4486 PQVAQEDKPFVIQG
+4486 PQVAQEDEPFVIQG
-4500 LQVKDVDAG
+4500 L
-4509 SGTMEVR
+4509 
-4516 LSVEHGTL
+4516 H
-4524 NLPAGSGVTVAGNGT
+4524 
-4539 GSLVLTGTLADLNAL
+4539 
-4554 LSGGVTYQGNTD
+4554 
-4566 FHGDDKLTMVTDD
+4566 
-4579 RGNTGSGG
+4579 
-4587 PLGDTDVL
+4587 
-4595 PIEVQPVNDAPVNLL
+4595 
-4610 PSAPQVAQEDKPF
+4610 
-4623 VIQGLQVKD
+4623 VKD

-4926 GSLDDLNGLLAGN
+4926 GSLDDLNG
-4939 LHYEPARDFWGQDN
+4939 
-4953 LSITTSD
+4953 
-4960 QGNTGTGGV
+4960 
-4969 LTDSAQ
+4969 
-4975 IAIQVTAEPD
+4975 
-4985 DPQLGVGTHDI
+4985 
-4996 LALQGAWVPLNLSAS
+4996 
-5011 VVNPAPGELS
+5011 
-5021 VRIQNLGSAQVVDE
+5021 
-5035 HGQSVGHADG
+5035 
-5045 NDWLLPM
+5045 
-5052 DQSVP
+5052 
-5057 IYLKDLPA
+5057 
-5065 GDHALTLSAESSLGG
+5065 
-5080 GTLSSATETITIHSQ
+5080 
-5095 SGHDLLGSDQGDWLF
+5095 
-5110 GSSGNDRLLGGMG
+5110 
-5123 DDVLRGGQGNDI
+5123 
-5135 LTGGAGS
+5135 
-5142 DLFVWG
+5142 
-5148 SGDEGTTASP
+5148 
-5158 AIDTITDF
+5158 
-5166 RPQEGDRIDLADLL
+5166 
-5180 KGVTDNSVDGLL
+5180 
-5192 GHLQASVTSTGNGLS
+5192 
-5207 DVSLSVSPA
+5207 
-5216 GDGNVTQQITLK
+5216 
-5228 DVDLS
+5228 
-5233 GWNLSGSSSHD
+5233 
-5244 ILQSML
+5244 
-5250 DQHSLIIQHP
+5250 

>member
-62 EPAQPEAA
+62 EPTQPEAV

-92 TELFAETAAGNPGA
+92 TKLFEETAAGNAGA
-106 GTAGGVV
+106 GTTGGVV

-323 IPDTLADGPHDFRVD
+323 IPDTLADGAHDFRVD

-388 GQRVTITLVGQ
+388 GQRVTITLIGQ

-404 FSGSALVGSDGR
+404 FNGSALVGSDGR

-565 GDRVSANLTVNLV
+565 GDLVSANLTVNLV

-671 LKAELTASQQ
+671 LKAELTASQH

-695 PLDHQGRDQLSLGLT
+695 PLDHQGSDQLSLGLT

-718 DETRAN
+718 DETRAD

-737 GIDSGVTLQEGASGQ
+737 GNDSGVTLQEGASGQ
-752 TLDGQLPVSVGSDRL
+752 TLDGQLQVSVGSDRL

-820 VVLDSVL
+820 VVLDGVL

-886 TLSGNLN
+886 TLTGDLA
-893 ITAGTDPLANIGF
+893 ITAGADPLVNIAF

-930 SISGAV
+930 SISGTV

-1011 QGDGAVVSHMSFTVS
+1011 QGAKDVVSHMSFTVS

-1032 APDSLKFD
+1032 DTSSLKFD

-1073 ADGREVLRAELD
+1073 SDGREVLRAELS
-1085 LVESNGNWSVTAK
+1085 LVENNGNWSVTAK

-1155 RGLDGSNTLT
+1155 RGLDGHNTLT

-1170 QIEAGSDRVSEVSFA
+1170 QINAGSDRVSEVSFA

-1197 LSVKYELV
+1197 QSVKYELV

-1242 ASNGFDYKVT
+1242 ASNDFDYKVT
-1252 LFEGVHQSGGNATDL
+1252 LYQGVHQSGGNATDL

-1308 VSEGRFDGAGNNQTG
+1308 VSEGRFDGAANNQTG

-1377 HSFQAVTASG
+1377 HSFQAVTASGTLVLTVTLPSVPGRIEAHTQATLDYQVTVHTNLDHGADDKLNLSLPVKVTDSDGSVITGNTTAVITDAADPHLGNDAGISLQEGGASQSLDGQLPVNVGSDRLVSLNFEANQPGLNALTSGGQPTHYQVSGNQITLLDAANKPILTVTLDLDGKYHVTLDGVLDQPVSTNSVNLGLQVQGTDFDGDRSNLGTLNIAITDGALPQVDPVSLTLVEDSDWSAAQTLSGDLNITAGTDPLANIGFDASQPGLQGLTSGGQPVVISVSGNSISGAVNGQNVFTLTLDQGGHYVFTLNQPLDQSAGSSLLQARFNLTDSDGDTVSSTLSVAIGDGANPVISAVTGTSLTEANQGDVAVVGHMSFTVSHGSDALDASSLKFDIAAIQSSLHGKFSSHGSPVTFTLNANGELVGTSADGREVLRAELSLVENNGNWSVTAKVTLGAELDHQGSESLDLPLTVTLTDKDGDRVSTDLPLTIKDGHAPSFVAGSGVSLDERGLDGSNTLTGTGHFQVNAGSDRVSEVSFADISEQPALTALGQSVKYELVDGDASIPGNQVLKGYVEVNGQRVEVLQVELVGKLDNAASNGFDYKVTLYQGVHQSGNTATDLPFKLNIVDSDKGSGNNDSTTGTLNIRISEGDKPTLSLTGVTLSEGRFDGAANNQTGDDQHATGTLSITADSDPVVDVRLTLSGQVLDASGKAITHNGETLTWQEVPGSNGHGFQALTASG

-1511 THYQVNGNAITL
+1511 THYQVNGNVITL

-1542 QLALD
+1542 QVVLD

-1553 VSTNSINLGLQVQG
+1553 VSTNSVNLGLQVQG

-1607 AQTLT
+1607 AQTLS
-1612 GDLAITA
+1612 GDLNITA
-1619 GADPL
+1619 GTDPL
-1624 VNIAFDASQPGLQ
+1624 ANIAFDASQPGLQ

-1645 VVITIS
+1645 VVISVS

-1736 AKDVVSHMSFTASHG
+1736 AKDVVSHMSFTVSHG

-1821 VTLGAELDHQGSE
+1821 VTLSGELDHQGSE

-1861 DGHAPHFVA
+1861 DGHAPSFVA

-1880 LDGHNTLTGTGH
+1880 LDGSNTLTGTGH

-1928 DGDASIPGNQVL
+1928 DGDAGIPGNQVL

-1950 VEVLQVELVGKLDNA
+1950 VEVLQVELVGKLDNV

-1973 VTLFEGVHQSGG
+1973 VTLFEGVHQSGNT
-1985 SATDLPFKLNIVDS
+1985 ATDLPFKLNIVDS

-2006 DSTTGTLNIR
+2006 DSATGTLNIR
-2016 ISEGDKPT
+2016 ISEGANPT

-2033 EGRFDGAGNNQ
+2033 EGRFDGAANNQ
-2044 TSDDQHATGTLTITA
+2044 TGDDQHATGTLSITA

-2089 LTWQEVAGSNGHSFQ
+2089 LTWQEVAGSNGHGFQ
-2104 AVTASGTL
+2104 AVTSSGTL

-2163 GSVIIGNTTAVITD
+2163 GSVI
-2177 AADPHLGIDAG
+2177 
-2188 VSLQEG
+2188 
-2194 GASQSLDG
+2194 
-2202 QLPVNVG
+2202 
-2209 SDRLVSLNFEANQ
+2209 
-2222 PGLNGL
+2222 
-2228 TSGGQP
+2228 
-2234 THYQVSGNQ
+2234 
-2243 ITLLDAANKPIL
+2243 
-2255 TVTLD
+2255 
-2260 LDGKYHVTLDGVLD
+2260 
-2274 QPVNTDSVNL
+2274 
-2284 GLQVQGTDFDGD
+2284 
-2296 RSNLGTL
+2296 
-2303 NIAITDGALPQV
+2303 
-2315 DPVSLTLV
+2315 
-2323 EDSDWST
+2323 
-2330 AQTLSGNLNI
+2330 
-2340 TAGTDPL
+2340 
-2347 ANIGFDASQPGLQGL
+2347 
-2362 TSGGQPVVISV
+2362 
-2373 SGNSISGAVNGQ
+2373 
-2385 NVFTLTLDQN
+2385 
-2395 GHYVFTLNQPL
+2395 
-2406 DQNAGSSLL
+2406 
-2415 QAGFTLTD
+2415 
-2423 SDGDTVPSTLS
+2423 
-2434 VAIGDGANPVI
+2434 
-2445 NAVTGTSLTEAN
+2445 
-2457 QGDAAVVGH
+2457 
-2466 MSFTVSHGSD
+2466 
-2476 ALDASSLKFDI
+2476 
-2487 AAIQSSLHGK
+2487 
-2497 FSSHGSPVT
+2497 
-2506 FTLDASGE
+2506 
-2514 LVGTSSDGREVLR
+2514 
-2527 AELSLVEN
+2527 
-2535 NGNWSVTAKVTLGAE
+2535 
-2550 LDHQG
+2550 
-2555 SESLDLPLTV
+2555 
-2565 TLTDKDGDRVSTQL
+2565 
-2579 PLTIKDGH
+2579 
-2587 APHFVAGSGVS
+2587 
-2598 LDERHL
+2598 
-2604 DGHNTLT
+2604 
-2611 GTGHFQIEAGSDR
+2611 
-2624 VSEVS
+2624 
-2629 FADIAQQ
+2629 
-2636 PALTALGQSVKYE
+2636 
-2649 LVDGDA
+2649 
-2655 SIPGNQ
+2655 
-2661 VLKGYVEVN
+2661 
-2670 GHRIEVL
+2670 
-2677 QVELSGKLDN
+2677 
-2687 AASNGFDY
+2687 
-2695 KVTLYQG
+2695 
-2702 VHQSGN
+2702 
-2708 TATDL
+2708 
-2713 PFKLNI
+2713 
-2719 VDSDKGSGNND
+2719 
-2730 STTGTLNIRISEG
+2730 
-2743 DKPTLSLT
+2743 
-2751 GVTLSEGRFD
+2751 
-2761 GAGNNQTGDDQQA
+2761 
-2774 SGTLTITADSD
+2774 
-2785 PVVDVRLTLSG
+2785 
-2796 QVLDASG
+2796 
-2803 KAITHN
+2803 
-2809 GEALTWQEVPGS
+2809 
-2821 NGHGFQALTA
+2821 
-2831 SGTLVLTVT
+2831 
-2840 LPSVPGRIEAHTQAT
+2840 
-2855 LDYQVKVHTN
+2855 
-2865 LDHGADD
+2865 
-2872 KLNLSLPVKVTDS
+2872 
-2885 DGSVITGSTT
+2885 TGSTT
-2895 AVITDAADPVINA
+2895 AVITDAADPVITA
-2908 IGSVTVKESDL
+2908 IEGVTVKESDL

-2926 VGSSPSGTG
+2926 GGTSPSGTG
-2935 EIAIG
+2935 EVAIG

-2948 DRVAALQLDVAR
+2948 DRVVSLQLDVAR

-2966 LSSGGRA
+2966 LTSGGKA
-2973 VTLSAGSQPG
+2973 VTIGADSQPG

-3032 LDSDGDLSAEVI
+3032 RDSDGDLSAEVI

-3053 PVAVDAG
+3053 PVAVDAS

-3083 AVVRSV
+3083 AVVRAV
-3089 TINGTEHPIAASGNT
+3089 TINGTEHPIAATGNT
-3104 SIAVTDSTGQVIG
+3104 TISVTDGTGQIIG
-3117 TLVISAEG
+3117 TLVINAEG
-3125 NYSFTATSGV
+3125 DYSFTAKSGID
-3135 NHSNNTLVQTID
+3135 HSNSTLVQQIG

-3158 DGVLT
+3158 DGLLT

-3174 VSPVTGAEDAGAS
+3174 VSAVTGQEDAGAS
-3187 DPTHGIPITMA
+3187 DPGQGIPITMN
-3198 LDIGDYDRGE
+3198 LDVGDFDRGE
-3208 FVEKLLIQAPANA
+3208 HVEQLLIQAPANA
-3221 QGTFYFNG
+3221 QGTFYYNG
-3229 VALTTIT
+3229 VALTTVT

-3363 QGSLS
+3363 QGMLT

-3374 TPDANGIYTVKGDE
+3374 TPGANGLYTVAGGD
-3388 INKVTVVPGKDYG
+3388 INKVTVVPGKDYS
-3401 GDIKLVVTP
+3401 GDIKLIVTP

-3417 VVTGQ
+3417 VVTGK

-3471 TTDGSES
+3471 TTDGSEQ

-3490 TLLLGGVAVTQDAN
+3490 TLLLGGVAVTLDAN
-3504 GYYEVPYARIG
+3504 GYYEVPYDRIND
-3515 ELKLQPPKDSNVDF
+3515 LKLQPPKNSNVDF

-3538 DSVTLTDA
+3538 DTAILTDA

-3572 DAPHFD
+3572 DEPHFD
-3578 LNSTG
+3578 LNTTD
-3583 WTQSGGGYSITIAE
+3583 WTQDGNGYSITIQE
-3597 DGKAP
+3597 DGRAP
-3602 LDFKLASGETT
+3602 LDFKLTSGEWTDT
-3613 GDGSESLNLVL
+3613 PLDHSETLNLVL
-3624 EGLPD
+3624 EGLPEG
-3629 DAKVFDGSGKELTL
+3629 AKVFDGSGKELTL

-3712 YAKTSHGLEDEFVVL
+3712 YAKTSHGLEDQFTVL
-3727 NWQPDLSDSAEHVT
+3727 DWQPDLTDGAEKVT

-3747 IEQGYQIWIRVGGV
+3747 IEPGYEVWIRVGGV
-3761 ETQLSVNGG
+3761 ETQLTVSGG
-3770 ALDLSDADLKSLLG
+3770 AVDLSDAELQSLLG
-3784 GGQLLVKAPEDSD
+3784 GGQLLVKGPEDSD
-3797 KDTHIQSHVTVTQYD
+3797 RDTTLQSHVTVTQVD
-3812 VDKNPDGTP
+3812 VDSSA
-3821 TAMDQKVIEGNLHLD
+3821 TAQKVIDGTLHVD
-3836 IQAVVEPDGK
+3836 IQAVVEPDGN
-3846 LVQTGALDS
+3846 LVQTGQLES
-3855 PDGHDIALKDAFVFQ
+3855 PDGHDIPLDGVFVFE

-3884 ITDLPPGFVVVG
+3884 ISDLPPGFVVVG
-3896 GINDGHGN
+3896 GINDGKGN
-3904 WTVPNSA
+3904 WTVPHDA
-3911 LDSYAL
+3911 LGSYAL
-3917 RAPSGYQGG
+3917 RSPDGFTG
-3926 TFSFNVSAMVHDL
+3926 TVTFKVSARVVDL
-3939 SDDGDISASVR
+3939 GDNNEGDVSAPAYR
-3950 KDLHAS
+3950 EITAS
-3956 ATFAPVSTPGQ
+3956 ADFHGATHSGQVAADVDFDNSTPI
-3967 QAATVDLDNSKPIVG
+3967 TG
-3982 VEDHNVNFGSQL
+3982 VEDHGVNFGSQL

-4001 TADADHDELSIVI
+4001 TADIGDDELSIVI
-4014 KDLPQGVNVQGLT
+4014 TGLPPGVNVQGLT

-4042 LSDLDKLTLTLPE
+4042 LDDLDRLTLTLPQ
-4055 DYAGNGLSF
+4055 DYAGDGLHF
-4064 KVRLVNTD
+4064 NVRLVNTD
-4072 TVSGNTKQSEK
+4072 TVSGDTKMVEK
-4083 DISLSITPEVDTKG
+4083 DVTLSITPEVDING
-4097 GADGQPELHLQVKDV
+4097 GADGLPELQLNVKDV
-4112 NGQPSN
+4112 NGDGQPDN
-4118 LEDTHVHLDL
+4118 LEDTDIHLDL
-4128 SVTLADMTPS
+4128 SVKLADISPS
-4138 EANGGL
+4138 VADGGL
-4144 ETVERMTVT
+4144 ETVEQVVVT
-4153 VDAQYGHF
+4153 VDPQYGHF
-4161 LDASGKPVQSLVV
+4161 LDKNGQPVSTLTVN
-4174 SDPAALKDLVFVPK
+4174 DPADLKDLVFVPK
-4188 QHFSGHVPLDVKVD
+4188 EHFSGKVPLAVTVD
-4202 ILDTATTGTDTG
+4202 ILDTATTGTDRG
-4214 SWSGNA
+4214 SWSGNV
-4220 SFEVLPVNDPAQ
+4220 SFEVLPVNDPAN
-4232 LTVKNVSGN
+4232 LTVQNVTGQ

-4253 TLIDNDGSE
+4253 SLIDNDGSE
-4262 QIVAL
+4262 QIVGL

-4286 NGVWQVPVG
+4286 GGVWQVPVG

-4316 LSAFTLDQGLTLPLE
+4316 LSAFTLDKGLTLPLE
-4331 TSGSFTVTVKPVGDA
+4331 TSAGFTVTVNPVGDA
-4346 IIADLQDKASGT
+4346 VITDMQEQASGT

-4408 NGVAG
+4408 SGVSG
-4413 SVVDLGGG
+4413 TVVDLGGG
-4421 RWQITTDGGKLA
+4421 RWQITTDGGKLD

-4438 TNDANGALDI
+4438 TNDANGAMAI

-4463 VGGTIHVDV
+4463 VNGTIHLDV
-4472 SPVNDAPINVLPST
+4472 SPVNDAPVNVLPDD
-4486 PQVAQEDKPFVIQG
+4486 PQVAQEDEPFVIQG
-4500 LQVKDVDAG
+4500 L
-4509 SGTMEVR
+4509 
-4516 LSVEHGTL
+4516 H
-4524 NLPAGSGVTVAGNGT
+4524 
-4539 GSLVLTGTLADLNAL
+4539 
-4554 LSGGVTYQGNTD
+4554 
-4566 FHGDDKLTMVTDD
+4566 
-4579 RGNTGSGG
+4579 
-4587 PLGDTDVL
+4587 
-4595 PIEVQPVNDAPVNLL
+4595 
-4610 PSAPQVAQEDKPF
+4610 
-4623 VIQGLQVKD
+4623 VKD

-4960 QGNTGTGGV
+4960 QGNTGAGGV

-5052 DQSVP
+5052 DQSVS

>member
-1 MAELRIDKPT
+1 M
-11 LIAKVE
+11 
-17 GAVFVMDADGS
+17 
-28 LRRATPGM
+28 
-36 QLEPGMR
+36 
-43 LLTESDGQVELAE
+43 
-56 AGSERP
+56 
-62 EPAQPEAA
+62 
-70 LPAGADAELAS
+70 AS

-92 TELFAETAAGNPGA
+92 TELFEETAAGNAAA
-106 GTAGGVV
+106 GTVGGVA
-113 GSSAGGFVVV
+113 GSSASGFVVV
-123 DLNSEYTLAE
+123 DRINDATLAE
-133 AGFDTGHEA
+133 AGFDTSHEA

-323 IPDTLADGPHDFRVD
+323 IPDTLADGAHDFRVD

-388 GQRVTITLVGQ
+388 GQRVTITLIGQ

-404 FSGSALVGSDGR
+404 FNGSALVGSDGR

-452 GQSDTLTLSEADLAK
+452 GQSYTLTLSEADLAK

-493 QGALNQLGLTSH
+493 QSALNQLGLTSH

-695 PLDHQGRDQLSLGLT
+695 PLDHQGSDQLSLGLT

-718 DETRAN
+718 DETRAD

-752 TLDGQLPVSVGSDRL
+752 TLNGQLPVNVGSDRL
-767 VSLNFEANQPGL
+767 VSLNFQASQPGL

-820 VVLDSVL
+820 VVLDGVL

-832 TNSVNLGL
+832 TNSV
-840 QVQGTDFDGDK
+840 
-851 SNLGTLNIHITDGV
+851 
-865 LPQVDPVSLTLVEDS
+865 
-880 DWSAAQ
+880 
-886 TLSGNLN
+886 
-893 ITAGTDPLANIGF
+893 
-906 DASQPGLQGLTSGG
+906 
-920 QPVVISVSGN
+920 
-930 SISGAV
+930 
-936 NGQNVFTL
+936 
-944 TLDQNGHYVFTLNQ
+944 
-958 PLDQGS
+958 
-964 ADSLLK
+964 
-970 AGFTLTDSDGD
+970 
-981 KVSSTLS
+981 
-988 VAIGDGANPVIS
+988 
-1000 AVTGTEMTEAN
+1000 
-1011 QGDGAVVSHMSFTVS
+1011 
-1026 HGADAL
+1026 
-1032 APDSLKFD
+1032 
-1040 IAAIQQSL
+1040 
-1048 DGKYSSHGSPV
+1048 
-1059 TFTLD
+1059 
-1064 ANGELVGTS
+1064 
-1073 ADGREVLRAELD
+1073 
-1085 LVESNGNWSVTAK
+1085 
-1098 VTLGAELDHQGS
+1098 
-1110 ESLDLPL
+1110 
-1117 TVTLTDKDGDRVSTD
+1117 
-1132 LPLTIKDGHAPHFV
+1132 
-1146 AGSGVSLDE
+1146 
-1155 RGLDGSNTLT
+1155 
-1165 GTGHF
+1165 
-1170 QIEAGSDRVSEVSFA
+1170 
-1185 DISEQPALTALG
+1185 
-1197 LSVKYELV
+1197 
-1205 DGDASI
+1205 
-1211 PGNQVLKG
+1211 
-1219 YVEVNGQRVE
+1219 
-1229 VLQVELVGKLDNA
+1229 
-1242 ASNGFDYKVT
+1242 
-1252 LFEGVHQSGGNATDL
+1252 
-1267 PFKLNIVDSD
+1267 
-1277 KGSGNNDSTTGT
+1277 
-1289 LNIRI
+1289 
-1294 SEGDKPTLTLTGVT
+1294 
-1308 VSEGRFDGAGNNQTG
+1308 
-1323 DDQHAT
+1323 
-1329 GTLTI
+1329 
-1334 TADSDPVVDV
+1334 
-1344 RLTLSGQVVDGSGKA
+1344 
-1359 ITHNGET
+1359 
-1366 LTWQEVAGSNG
+1366 
-1377 HSFQAVTASG
+1377 
-1387 TLVLTVTLPSV
+1387 
-1398 PGRIEAHTQATLDYQ
+1398 
-1413 VTVHTNLDHGAD
+1413 
-1425 DKLNLSLPVKVTDSD
+1425 
-1440 GSVITGS
+1440 
-1447 TTAVITD
+1447 
-1454 AADPHLGID
+1454 
-1463 SGVTLQEGASGQTLD
+1463 
-1478 GQLPVSVGS
+1478 
-1487 DRLVSLNFEANQPGL
+1487 
-1502 NGLTSGGQP
+1502 
-1511 THYQVNGNAITL
+1511 
-1523 LDAGGKTILTVTL
+1523 
-1536 GLDGKY
+1536 
-1542 QLALD
+1542 
-1547 GVLDQP
+1547 
-1553 VSTNSINLGLQVQG
+1553 NLGLQVQG

-1719 PVISAVTGTE
+1719 PVISAVTGAE

-1736 AKDVVSHMSFTASHG
+1736 DGAVVSSMSFTVNHG
-1751 ADALDTSSLKFD
+1751 SDALAPDSLKFD
-1763 IAAIQQSL
+1763 IAAIQGSL

-1806 LSLVENNGN
+1806 LDLVESNGN

-1861 DGHAPHFVA
+1861 DGHAPDFVA

-1880 LDGHNTLTGTGH
+1880 LDGSNTLTGTGH

-1985 SATDLPFKLNIVDS
+1985 NATDLPFKLNIVDS

-2016 ISEGDKPT
+2016 ISEGANPT
-2024 LTLTGVTLS
+2024 LTLTGVTVS

-2044 TSDDQHATGTLTITA
+2044 TGDDQHATGTLTITA

-2118 PSVPGRIE
+2118 PNVPGRIE

-2163 GSVIIGNTTAVITD
+2163 GSVI
-2177 AADPHLGIDAG
+2177 
-2188 VSLQEG
+2188 
-2194 GASQSLDG
+2194 
-2202 QLPVNVG
+2202 
-2209 SDRLVSLNFEANQ
+2209 
-2222 PGLNGL
+2222 
-2228 TSGGQP
+2228 
-2234 THYQVSGNQ
+2234 
-2243 ITLLDAANKPIL
+2243 
-2255 TVTLD
+2255 
-2260 LDGKYHVTLDGVLD
+2260 
-2274 QPVNTDSVNL
+2274 
-2284 GLQVQGTDFDGD
+2284 
-2296 RSNLGTL
+2296 
-2303 NIAITDGALPQV
+2303 
-2315 DPVSLTLV
+2315 
-2323 EDSDWST
+2323 
-2330 AQTLSGNLNI
+2330 
-2340 TAGTDPL
+2340 
-2347 ANIGFDASQPGLQGL
+2347 
-2362 TSGGQPVVISV
+2362 
-2373 SGNSISGAVNGQ
+2373 
-2385 NVFTLTLDQN
+2385 
-2395 GHYVFTLNQPL
+2395 
-2406 DQNAGSSLL
+2406 
-2415 QAGFTLTD
+2415 
-2423 SDGDTVPSTLS
+2423 
-2434 VAIGDGANPVI
+2434 
-2445 NAVTGTSLTEAN
+2445 
-2457 QGDAAVVGH
+2457 
-2466 MSFTVSHGSD
+2466 
-2476 ALDASSLKFDI
+2476 
-2487 AAIQSSLHGK
+2487 
-2497 FSSHGSPVT
+2497 
-2506 FTLDASGE
+2506 
-2514 LVGTSSDGREVLR
+2514 
-2527 AELSLVEN
+2527 
-2535 NGNWSVTAKVTLGAE
+2535 
-2550 LDHQG
+2550 
-2555 SESLDLPLTV
+2555 
-2565 TLTDKDGDRVSTQL
+2565 
-2579 PLTIKDGH
+2579 
-2587 APHFVAGSGVS
+2587 
-2598 LDERHL
+2598 
-2604 DGHNTLT
+2604 
-2611 GTGHFQIEAGSDR
+2611 
-2624 VSEVS
+2624 
-2629 FADIAQQ
+2629 
-2636 PALTALGQSVKYE
+2636 
-2649 LVDGDA
+2649 
-2655 SIPGNQ
+2655 
-2661 VLKGYVEVN
+2661 
-2670 GHRIEVL
+2670 
-2677 QVELSGKLDN
+2677 
-2687 AASNGFDY
+2687 
-2695 KVTLYQG
+2695 
-2702 VHQSGN
+2702 
-2708 TATDL
+2708 
-2713 PFKLNI
+2713 
-2719 VDSDKGSGNND
+2719 
-2730 STTGTLNIRISEG
+2730 
-2743 DKPTLSLT
+2743 
-2751 GVTLSEGRFD
+2751 
-2761 GAGNNQTGDDQQA
+2761 
-2774 SGTLTITADSD
+2774 
-2785 PVVDVRLTLSG
+2785 
-2796 QVLDASG
+2796 
-2803 KAITHN
+2803 
-2809 GEALTWQEVPGS
+2809 
-2821 NGHGFQALTA
+2821 
-2831 SGTLVLTVT
+2831 
-2840 LPSVPGRIEAHTQAT
+2840 
-2855 LDYQVKVHTN
+2855 
-2865 LDHGADD
+2865 
-2872 KLNLSLPVKVTDS
+2872 
-2885 DGSVITGSTT
+2885 TGSTT
-2895 AVITDAADPVINA
+2895 AVITDAADPVITA
-2908 IGSVTVKESDL
+2908 IEGVTVKESDL

-2926 VGSSPSGTG
+2926 GGTSPSGTG
-2935 EIAIG
+2935 EVAIG

-2948 DRVAALQLDVAR
+2948 DRVVSLQLDVAR
-2960 FNALNT
+2960 FNVLNT
-2966 LSSGGRA
+2966 LTSGGKA
-2973 VTLSAGSQPG
+2973 VTIGADSQPG
-2983 VYLGKDSAGKLI
+2983 VYFGKDSAGKLI
-2995 FKLTLDVSGRYTFEL
+2995 FKLTLDASGRYTFEL

-3032 LDSDGDLSAEVI
+3032 RDSDGDLSAEVI

-3053 PVAVDAG
+3053 PVAVDAS
-3060 KTLNEGAK
+3060 KTLNERAK
-3068 VTGDLLATASEGADD
+3068 VTGDLLATVSEGADD
-3083 AVVRSV
+3083 AVVRAV
-3089 TINGTEHPIAASGNT
+3089 TINGTEHPIAATGNT
-3104 SIAVTDSTGQVIG
+3104 TISVTDGTGQIIG
-3117 TLVISAEG
+3117 TLVINAEG
-3125 NYSFTATSGV
+3125 DYSFTAKSGID
-3135 NHSNNTLVQTID
+3135 HSNSTLVQQIG

-3158 DGVLT
+3158 DGLLT

-3174 VSPVTGAEDAGAS
+3174 VSAVTGQEDAGAS
-3187 DPTHGIPITMA
+3187 DPGQGIPITMN
-3198 LDIGDYDRGE
+3198 LDVGDFDRGE
-3208 FVEKLLIQAPANA
+3208 HVEQLLIQAPANA

-3363 QGSLS
+3363 QGTLT

-3374 TPDANGIYTVKGDE
+3374 TPGANGLYTVAGGD
-3388 INKVTVVPGKDYG
+3388 INKVTVVPGKDYS
-3401 GDIKLVVTP
+3401 GDIKLIVTP
-3410 VSTEKTP
+3410 VSTEKAP
-3417 VVTGQ
+3417 VVTGN

-3471 TTDGSES
+3471 TTDGSEQ

-3490 TLLLGGVAVTQDAN
+3490 TLLLGGVAVTLDAN
-3504 GYYEVPYARIG
+3504 GYYEVPYDRIND
-3515 ELKLQPPKDSNVDF
+3515 LKLLPPKNSNVDF

-3538 DSVTLTDA
+3538 DTAILTDA

-3572 DAPHFD
+3572 DEPHFD
-3578 LNSTG
+3578 LNTTD
-3583 WTQSGGGYSITIAE
+3583 WTQDGNGYSITIQE
-3597 DGKAP
+3597 DGRAP
-3602 LDFKLASGETT
+3602 LDFKLTSGEWTDT
-3613 GDGSESLNLVL
+3613 PLDHSETLNLVL
-3624 EGLPD
+3624 EGLPEG
-3629 DAKVFDGSGKELTL
+3629 AKVFDGSGKELTL

-3656 QVDVTSLGNLQIQP
+3656 QVDVSSLGNLQIQP

-3712 YAKTSHGLEDEFVVL
+3712 YARTSHGLEDQFTVL
-3727 NWQPDLSDSAEHVT
+3727 DWQPDLTDGAEQVT
-3741 HLSLSG
+3741 HLGLSG
-3747 IEQGYQIWIRVGGV
+3747 IEPGYEVWIRVGGV
-3761 ETQLSVNGG
+3761 DTQLTVTGG
-3770 ALDLSDADLKSLLG
+3770 AVDLTPSQLDSLLN
-3784 GGQLLVKAPEDSD
+3784 GGQLLVRGPEDSD
-3797 KDTHIQSHVTVTQYD
+3797 RDTTLQSHVTVTQVD
-3812 VDKNPDGTP
+3812 VDSSA
-3821 TAMDQKVIEGNLHLD
+3821 TAQKVIDGTLHVD
-3836 IQAVVEPDGK
+3836 IQAVVEPDGN
-3846 LVQTGALDS
+3846 LVQTGQLES
-3855 PDGHDIALKDAFVFQ
+3855 PDGHAIPLDGVFVFQ

-3884 ITDLPPGFVVVG
+3884 ISDLPPGFVVVG
-3896 GINDGHGN
+3896 GINDGQGN
-3904 WTVPNSA
+3904 WTVHHDA
-3911 LDSYAL
+3911 LGNYAL
-3917 RAPSGYQGG
+3917 RSPDGFTG
-3926 TFSFNVSAMVHDL
+3926 TVTFKVSARVIDL
-3939 SDDGDISASVR
+3939 GDNNEGDVSAPAYR
-3950 KDLHAS
+3950 EITAS
-3956 ATFAPVSTPGQ
+3956 ADFH
-3967 QAATVDLDNSKPIVG
+3967 AATHSGQVAADVDFDNSAPITG
-3982 VEDHNVNFGSQL
+3982 VEDQGVNFGSQF
-3994 KQMVTLG
+3994 KDMVTLG
-4001 TADADHDELSIVI
+4001 TADSGDDELSIVI
-4014 KDLPQGVNVQGLT
+4014 TGLPPGVNVQGLT
-4027 YDFVNGEYLIKLPGG
+4027 FDFVNGEYLIKLPGG
-4042 LSDLDKLTLTLPE
+4042 LDDLDKLTLTLPQ
-4055 DYAGNGLSF
+4055 DYAGDGLHF
-4064 KVRLVNTD
+4064 NVRLVNTD
-4072 TVSGNTKQSEK
+4072 TVSGDTKMVEK
-4083 DISLSITPEVDTKG
+4083 DVTLSITPEVDING
-4097 GADGQPELHLQVKDV
+4097 GADGLPELQLNVKDV
-4112 NGQPSN
+4112 NGDGQPDN
-4118 LEDTHVHLDL
+4118 LEDTDIHLDL
-4128 SVTLADMTPS
+4128 SVKLADISPS
-4138 EANGGL
+4138 VADGGL
-4144 ETVERMTVT
+4144 ETVERVVVT
-4153 VDAQYGHF
+4153 VDPQYGHF
-4161 LDASGKPVQSLVV
+4161 LDKNGQPVSTLRVN
-4174 SDPAALKDLVFVPK
+4174 DPADLKDLVFVPK
-4188 QHFSGHVPLDVKVD
+4188 EHFSGKVPLAVTVD
-4202 ILDTATTGTDTG
+4202 ILDTATTGTDRG
-4214 SWSGNA
+4214 SWSGNV
-4220 SFEVLPVNDPAQ
+4220 SFEVLPVNDPAN
-4232 LTVKNVSGN
+4232 LTVQNVTGQ

-4253 TLIDNDGSE
+4253 SLIDNDGSE
-4262 QIVAL
+4262 QIVGL

-4286 NGVWQVPVG
+4286 GGVWQVPVG

-4316 LSAFTLDQGLTLPLE
+4316 LSAFTQDLGLTLPLE
-4331 TSGSFTVTVKPVGDA
+4331 TSAGFTVNPVGDA
-4346 IIADLQDKASGT
+4346 VITDMQEQASGT
-4358 EGDVITLNLGLET
+4358 EGDVITLNLGVET
-4371 RDTQATGGNAANV
+4371 RDTQATGGNAGNV
-4384 NENKPEQVRVTLE
+4384 HENGPEQVRVTLE

-4408 NGVAG
+4408 SGVSG
-4413 SVVDLGGG
+4413 TVVDLGGG
-4421 RWQITTDGGKLA
+4421 RWQVTTDGGKLD

-4438 TNDANGALDI
+4438 THDANGAMAI

-4463 VGGTIHVDV
+4463 VNGTIHLDV
-4472 SPVNDAPINVLPST
+4472 SPVNDAPVNVLPDD
-4486 PQVAQEDKPFVIQG
+4486 PQVAQED
-4500 LQVKDVDAG
+4500 
-4509 SGTMEVR
+4509 E
-4516 LSVEHGTL
+4516 
-4524 NLPAGSGVTVAGNGT
+4524 
-4539 GSLVLTGTLADLNAL
+4539 
-4554 LSGGVTYQGNTD
+4554 
-4566 FHGDDKLTMVTDD
+4566 
-4579 RGNTGSGG
+4579 
-4587 PLGDTDVL
+4587 
-4595 PIEVQPVNDAPVNLL
+4595 
-4610 PSAPQVAQEDKPF
+4610 PF

-4640 EVRLSVEHGTLTLPA
+4640 EVRLSVEHGTLTLPD

-4669 VLTGTLADLNALLSG
+4669 VLTGTLADLNALLSS
-4684 GVTYQGDPDFHG
+4684 GVTYQGNPDFHG

-4713 GALSDTDVLPILVQP
+4713 GALSDTDVLPIEVQA

-4808 LAGGVTY
+4808 LSGGVTY

-4830 TNDLGN
+4830 TNDLGS

-4846 DVLPIEVEPVNDAPV
+4846 DVLPIEVAPVNDAPV
-4861 TQVPGSLQV
+4861 TQVPGSQQV
-4870 KEDGSLSLTGISV
+4870 REDGSLSLTGISV

-4893 SMVLRV
+4893 SMMLRV

-4920 SVVTLV
+4920 GVMTLV
-4926 GSLDDLNGLLAGN
+4926 GSLDDLNSLLAGN

-4960 QGNTGTGGV
+4960 LGNTGAGGV

-5021 VRIQNLGSAQVVDE
+5021 VRIQNLGGAQVVDE

-5080 GTLSSATETITIHSQ
+5080 STLSSATETITIHSQ

-5110 GSSGNDRLLGGMG
+5110 GSTGNDRLLGGMG

-5135 LTGGAGS
+5135 LSGGAGS

-5148 SGDEGTTASP
+5148 SGDEGTTAQP
-5158 AIDTITDF
+5158 AMDTITDF
-5166 RPQEGDRIDLADLL
+5166 RPQEGDKIDLADLL
-5180 KGVTDNSVDGLL
+5180 KGVTGNSVDSLL
-5192 GHLQASVTSTGNGLS
+5192 GHLQASVTSVGHGLS
-5207 DVSLSVSPA
+5207 DVNLSVSPA
-5216 GDGNVTQQITLK
+5216 GDGHVTQQITLK

>member
-62 EPAQPEAA
+62 EPTQPEAA

-92 TELFAETAAGNPGA
+92 TKLFEETAAGNA
-106 GTAGGVV
+106 AAATVGGVA

-123 DLNSEYTLAE
+123 DRINDATLAE

-452 GQSDTLTLSEADLAK
+452 GQSDVLTLSEADLAK

-493 QGALNQLGLTSH
+493 QSALNQLGLTSH

-671 LKAELTASQQ
+671 LKAELTASQH

-695 PLDHQGRDQLSLGLT
+695 PLDHQGSDQLSLGLT

-718 DETRAN
+718 DETRAD

-737 GIDSGVTLQEGASGQ
+737 GNDAGISLQEGGASQ
-752 TLDGQLPVSVGSDRL
+752 SLDGQLPVNVGSDRL

-779 NGLTSGGQPTHYQV
+779 NALTSGGQPTHYQV

-820 VVLDSVL
+820 VVLDGVL

-886 TLSGNLN
+886 TLTGDLA
-893 ITAGTDPLANIGF
+893 ITAGADPLVNIAF

-930 SISGAV
+930 SISGTV

-1011 QGDGAVVSHMSFTVS
+1011 QGAKDVVSHMSFTVS

-1032 APDSLKFD
+1032 DTNSLKFD

-1073 ADGREVLRAELD
+1073 SDGREVLRAELS
-1085 LVESNGNWSVTAK
+1085 LVENNGNWSVTAK

-1170 QIEAGSDRVSEVSFA
+1170 QVNAGSDRVSEVSFA

-1197 LSVKYELV
+1197 QSVKYDLVDGDASIPGNQVLKGYVEVNGQRVEVLQVELVGKLDNAASNGFDYKVTLYQGVHQSGNTATDLPFKLNIVDSDKGSGNNDSTTGTLTIRISEGANPTLTLTGVTVSEGRFDGAGNNQTGDDQHASGTLTITADSDPVVDVRLTLSGQVVDGSGKAITHNGETLTWQEVAGSNGHSFQAVTASGTLVLTVTLPSVPGRIEAHTQATLDYQVTVHTNLDHGADDKLNLSLPVKVTDSDGSVITDSTTAVITDAADPHLGNDSGVTLQEGASGQTLNGQLPVNVGSDRLVSLNFEANQPGLNGLTSGGQPTHYQVNGNVITLLDAGGKTILTVTLGLDGKYQVVLDGVLDQPDSTNSVNLGLQVQGTDFDGDKSNLGTLNIHITDGVLPQVDPVSLTLVEDSDWSAAQTLTGDLAITAGADPLVNIAFNASQPGLQGLTSGGQPVVITISGNSISGAVNGQNVFTLTLDQNGHYVFTLNQPLDQGSADSLLKAGFTLTDSDGDTVSSTLSVAIGDGANPVISAVTGTEMTEANQGAKDVVSHMSFTVSHGADALDTSSLKFDIAAIQQSLDGKYSSHGSPVTFTLDANGELVGTSADGREVLRAELSLVENNGNWSVTAKVTLGAELDHQGSESLDLPLTVTLTDKDGDRVSTDLPLTIKDGHAPSFVAGSGVSLDERGLDGSNTLTGTGHFQVNAGSDRVSEVSFADISEQPALTALGQSVKYELV

-1252 LFEGVHQSGGNATDL
+1252 LYQGVHQSGNTATDL

-1294 SEGDKPTLTLTGVT
+1294 SEGDKPTLSLTGVT
-1308 VSEGRFDGAGNNQTG
+1308 LSEGRFDGAANNQTG
-1323 DDQHAT
+1323 DDQHAS
-1329 GTLTI
+1329 GTLSI

-1344 RLTLSGQVVDGSGKA
+1344 RLTLSGQVLDASGKA

-1366 LTWQEVAGSNG
+1366 LTWQEVPGSNG
-1377 HSFQAVTASG
+1377 HGFQALTASG

-1511 THYQVNGNAITL
+1511 THYQVNGNVITL

-1542 QLALD
+1542 QVVLD

-1553 VSTNSINLGLQVQG
+1553 VSTNSVNLGLQVQG

-1607 AQTLT
+1607 AQTLS
-1612 GDLAITA
+1612 GDLNITA
-1619 GADPL
+1619 GTDPL
-1624 VNIAFDASQPGLQ
+1624 ANIAFDASQPGLQ

-1645 VVITIS
+1645 VVISVS

-1736 AKDVVSHMSFTASHG
+1736 AKDVVSHMSFTVSHG

-1821 VTLGAELDHQGSE
+1821 VTLSGELDHQGSE

-1861 DGHAPHFVA
+1861 DGHAPSFVA

-1880 LDGHNTLTGTGH
+1880 LDGSNTLTGTGH

-1928 DGDASIPGNQVL
+1928 DGDAGIPGNQVL

-1950 VEVLQVELVGKLDNA
+1950 VEVLQVELVGKLDNV

-1973 VTLFEGVHQSGG
+1973 VTLFEGVHQSGNT
-1985 SATDLPFKLNIVDS
+1985 ATDLPFKLNIVDS

-2006 DSTTGTLNIR
+2006 DSATGTLNIR
-2016 ISEGDKPT
+2016 ISEGANPT

-2033 EGRFDGAGNNQ
+2033 EGRFDGAANNQ
-2044 TSDDQHATGTLTITA
+2044 TGDDQHATGTLTITA

-2089 LTWQEVAGSNGHSFQ
+2089 LTWQEVAGSNGHGFQ
-2104 AVTASGTL
+2104 AVTSSGTL

-2163 GSVIIGNTTAVITD
+2163 GSVI
-2177 AADPHLGIDAG
+2177 
-2188 VSLQEG
+2188 
-2194 GASQSLDG
+2194 
-2202 QLPVNVG
+2202 
-2209 SDRLVSLNFEANQ
+2209 
-2222 PGLNGL
+2222 
-2228 TSGGQP
+2228 
-2234 THYQVSGNQ
+2234 
-2243 ITLLDAANKPIL
+2243 
-2255 TVTLD
+2255 
-2260 LDGKYHVTLDGVLD
+2260 
-2274 QPVNTDSVNL
+2274 
-2284 GLQVQGTDFDGD
+2284 
-2296 RSNLGTL
+2296 
-2303 NIAITDGALPQV
+2303 
-2315 DPVSLTLV
+2315 
-2323 EDSDWST
+2323 
-2330 AQTLSGNLNI
+2330 
-2340 TAGTDPL
+2340 
-2347 ANIGFDASQPGLQGL
+2347 
-2362 TSGGQPVVISV
+2362 
-2373 SGNSISGAVNGQ
+2373 
-2385 NVFTLTLDQN
+2385 
-2395 GHYVFTLNQPL
+2395 
-2406 DQNAGSSLL
+2406 
-2415 QAGFTLTD
+2415 
-2423 SDGDTVPSTLS
+2423 
-2434 VAIGDGANPVI
+2434 
-2445 NAVTGTSLTEAN
+2445 
-2457 QGDAAVVGH
+2457 
-2466 MSFTVSHGSD
+2466 
-2476 ALDASSLKFDI
+2476 
-2487 AAIQSSLHGK
+2487 
-2497 FSSHGSPVT
+2497 
-2506 FTLDASGE
+2506 
-2514 LVGTSSDGREVLR
+2514 
-2527 AELSLVEN
+2527 
-2535 NGNWSVTAKVTLGAE
+2535 
-2550 LDHQG
+2550 
-2555 SESLDLPLTV
+2555 
-2565 TLTDKDGDRVSTQL
+2565 
-2579 PLTIKDGH
+2579 
-2587 APHFVAGSGVS
+2587 
-2598 LDERHL
+2598 
-2604 DGHNTLT
+2604 
-2611 GTGHFQIEAGSDR
+2611 
-2624 VSEVS
+2624 
-2629 FADIAQQ
+2629 
-2636 PALTALGQSVKYE
+2636 
-2649 LVDGDA
+2649 
-2655 SIPGNQ
+2655 
-2661 VLKGYVEVN
+2661 
-2670 GHRIEVL
+2670 
-2677 QVELSGKLDN
+2677 
-2687 AASNGFDY
+2687 
-2695 KVTLYQG
+2695 
-2702 VHQSGN
+2702 
-2708 TATDL
+2708 
-2713 PFKLNI
+2713 
-2719 VDSDKGSGNND
+2719 
-2730 STTGTLNIRISEG
+2730 
-2743 DKPTLSLT
+2743 
-2751 GVTLSEGRFD
+2751 
-2761 GAGNNQTGDDQQA
+2761 
-2774 SGTLTITADSD
+2774 
-2785 PVVDVRLTLSG
+2785 
-2796 QVLDASG
+2796 
-2803 KAITHN
+2803 
-2809 GEALTWQEVPGS
+2809 
-2821 NGHGFQALTA
+2821 
-2831 SGTLVLTVT
+2831 
-2840 LPSVPGRIEAHTQAT
+2840 
-2855 LDYQVKVHTN
+2855 
-2865 LDHGADD
+2865 
-2872 KLNLSLPVKVTDS
+2872 
-2885 DGSVITGSTT
+2885 TGSTT
-2895 AVITDAADPVINA
+2895 AVITDAADPVITA
-2908 IGSVTVKESDL
+2908 IEGVTVKESDL

-2926 VGSSPSGTG
+2926 GGTSPSGTG
-2935 EIAIG
+2935 EVAIG

-2948 DRVAALQLDVAR
+2948 DRVVSLQLDVAR

-2966 LSSGGRA
+2966 LTSGGKA
-2973 VTLSAGSQPG
+2973 VTIGADSQPG

-3032 LDSDGDLSAEVI
+3032 RDSDGDLSAEVI

-3053 PVAVDAG
+3053 PVAVDAS

-3083 AVVRSV
+3083 AVVRAV
-3089 TINGTEHPIAASGNT
+3089 TINGTEHPIAATGNT
-3104 SIAVTDSTGQVIG
+3104 TISVTDGTGQIIG
-3117 TLVISAEG
+3117 TLVINAEG
-3125 NYSFTATSGV
+3125 DYSFTAKSGID
-3135 NHSNNTLVQTID
+3135 HSNSTLVQQIG

-3158 DGVLT
+3158 DGLLT

-3174 VSPVTGAEDAGAS
+3174 VSAVTGQEDAGAS
-3187 DPTHGIPITMA
+3187 DPGQGIPITMN
-3198 LDIGDYDRGE
+3198 LDVGDFDRGE
-3208 FVEKLLIQAPANA
+3208 HVEQLLIQAPANA
-3221 QGTFYFNG
+3221 QGTFYYNG
-3229 VALTTIT
+3229 VALTTVT

-3253 ANTDDKFQLTG
+3253 ANTNDKFQLTG

-3363 QGSLS
+3363 QGMLT

-3374 TPDANGIYTVKGDE
+3374 TPGANGLYTVAGGD
-3388 INKVTVVPGKDYG
+3388 INKVTVVPGKDYS
-3401 GDIKLVVTP
+3401 GDIKLIVTP

-3417 VVTGQ
+3417 VVTGK

-3471 TTDGSES
+3471 TTDGSEQ

-3490 TLLLGGVAVTQDAN
+3490 TLLLGGVAVTLDAN
-3504 GYYEVPYARIG
+3504 GYYEVPYDRIND
-3515 ELKLQPPKDSNVDF
+3515 LKLQPPKNSNVDF

-3538 DSVTLTDA
+3538 DTAILTDA

-3572 DAPHFD
+3572 DEPHFD
-3578 LNSTG
+3578 LNTTD
-3583 WTQSGGGYSITIAE
+3583 WTQDGNGYSITIQE
-3597 DGKAP
+3597 DGRAP
-3602 LDFKLASGETT
+3602 LDFKLTSGEWTDT
-3613 GDGSESLNLVL
+3613 PLDHSETLNLVL
-3624 EGLPD
+3624 EGLPEG
-3629 DAKVFDGSGKELTL
+3629 AKVFDGSGKELTL

-3712 YAKTSHGLEDEFVVL
+3712 YAKTSHGLEDQFTVL
-3727 NWQPDLSDSAEHVT
+3727 DWQPDLTDGAEKVT

-3747 IEQGYQIWIRVGGV
+3747 IEPGYEVWIRVGGV
-3761 ETQLSVNGG
+3761 ETQLTVSGG
-3770 ALDLSDADLKSLLG
+3770 AVDLSDAELQSLLG
-3784 GGQLLVKAPEDSD
+3784 GGQLLVKGPEDSD
-3797 KDTHIQSHVTVTQYD
+3797 RDTTLQSHVTVTQVD
-3812 VDKNPDGTP
+3812 VDSSA
-3821 TAMDQKVIEGNLHLD
+3821 TAQKVIDGTLHVD
-3836 IQAVVEPDGK
+3836 IQAVVEPDGN
-3846 LVQTGALDS
+3846 LVQTGQLES
-3855 PDGHDIALKDAFVFQ
+3855 PDGHDIPLDGVFVFE

-3884 ITDLPPGFVVVG
+3884 ISDLPPGFVVVG
-3896 GINDGHGN
+3896 GINDGKGN
-3904 WTVPNSA
+3904 WTVPHDA
-3911 LDSYAL
+3911 LGSYAL
-3917 RAPSGYQGG
+3917 RSPDGFTG
-3926 TFSFNVSAMVHDL
+3926 TVTFKVSARVVDL
-3939 SDDGDISASVR
+3939 GDNNEGDVSAPVYR
-3950 KDLHAS
+3950 EITAS
-3956 ATFAPVSTPGQ
+3956 ADFHGATHSGQVAADVDFDNSTPI
-3967 QAATVDLDNSKPIVG
+3967 TG
-3982 VEDHNVNFGSQL
+3982 VEDHGVNFGSQL

-4001 TADADHDELSIVI
+4001 TADIGDDELSIVI
-4014 KDLPQGVNVQGLT
+4014 TGLPPGVNVQGLT

-4042 LSDLDKLTLTLPE
+4042 LDDLDRLTLTLPQ
-4055 DYAGNGLSF
+4055 DYAGDGLHF
-4064 KVRLVNTD
+4064 NVRLVNTD
-4072 TVSGNTKQSEK
+4072 TVSGDTKMVEK
-4083 DISLSITPEVDTKG
+4083 DVTLSITPEVDING
-4097 GADGQPELHLQVKDV
+4097 GADGLPELQLNVKDV
-4112 NGQPSN
+4112 NGDGQPDN
-4118 LEDTHVHLDL
+4118 LEDTDIHLDL
-4128 SVTLADMTPS
+4128 SVKLADISPS
-4138 EANGGL
+4138 VADGGL
-4144 ETVERMTVT
+4144 ETVEQVVVT
-4153 VDAQYGHF
+4153 VDPQYGHF
-4161 LDASGKPVQSLVV
+4161 LDKNGQPVSTLTVN
-4174 SDPAALKDLVFVPK
+4174 DPADLKDLVFVPK
-4188 QHFSGHVPLDVKVD
+4188 EHFSGKVPLAVTVD
-4202 ILDTATTGTDTG
+4202 ILDTATTGTDRG
-4214 SWSGNA
+4214 SWSGNV
-4220 SFEVLPVNDPAQ
+4220 SFEVLPVNDPAN
-4232 LTVKNVSGN
+4232 LTVQNVTGQ

-4253 TLIDNDGSE
+4253 SLIDNDGSE
-4262 QIVAL
+4262 QIVGL

-4286 NGVWQVPVG
+4286 GGVWQVPVG

-4316 LSAFTLDQGLTLPLE
+4316 LSAFTLDKGLTLPLE
-4331 TSGSFTVTVKPVGDA
+4331 TSAGFTVTVNPVGDA
-4346 IIADLQDKASGT
+4346 VITDMQEQASGT
-4358 EGDVITLNLGLET
+4358 EGDVITLNLGVET
-4371 RDTQATGGNAANV
+4371 RDTQATGGNAGNV
-4384 NENKPEQVRVTLE
+4384 HENGPEQVRVTLE

-4408 NGVAG
+4408 SGVSG
-4413 SVVDLGGG
+4413 TVVDLGGG
-4421 RWQITTDGGKLA
+4421 RWQITTDGGKLD

-4438 TNDANGALDI
+4438 TNDANGAMAI

-4463 VGGTIHVDV
+4463 VNGTIHLDV
-4472 SPVNDAPINVLPST
+4472 SPVNDAPVNVLPGD

-4509 SGTMEVR
+4509 S
-4516 LSVEHGTL
+4516 
-4524 NLPAGSGVTVAGNGT
+4524 
-4539 GSLVLTGTLADLNAL
+4539 
-4554 LSGGVTYQGNTD
+4554 
-4566 FHGDDKLTMVTDD
+4566 
-4579 RGNTGSGG
+4579 
-4587 PLGDTDVL
+4587 
-4595 PIEVQPVNDAPVNLL
+4595 
-4610 PSAPQVAQEDKPF
+4610 
-4623 VIQGLQVKD
+4623 
-4632 VDAGNGIM
+4632 GIM

-4960 QGNTGTGGV
+4960 QGNTGAGGV

>member
-62 EPAQPEAA
+62 EPTQPEAA

-92 TELFAETAAGNPGA
+92 SKLFEETAAGNA
-106 GTAGGVV
+106 AAATVGGVA

-123 DLNSEYTLAE
+123 DRINDATLAE
-133 AGFDTGHEA
+133 AGFDTDHEA

-268 ADESDTGTSQTDD
+268 ADESDTGASQTDD

-452 GQSDTLTLSEADLAK
+452 GQSDVLTLSEADLAK

-493 QGALNQLGLTSH
+493 QSALNQLGLTSH

-565 GDRVSANLTVNLV
+565 GDLVSANLTVNLV

-671 LKAELTASQQ
+671 LKAELTASQH

-695 PLDHQGRDQLSLGLT
+695 PLDHQGSDQLSLGLT

-718 DETRAN
+718 DETRAD

-820 VVLDSVL
+820 VALDGVL

-886 TLSGNLN
+886 TLTGDLA
-893 ITAGTDPLANIGF
+893 ITAGADPLVNIAF
-906 DASQPGLQGLTSGG
+906 DASQPGLQGLTSSGL
-920 QPVVISVSGN
+920 PVVITISGN

-981 KVSSTLS
+981 TVSSTLS

-1011 QGDGAVVSHMSFTVS
+1011 QGAKDVVSHMSFTVS

-1032 APDSLKFD
+1032 DTSSLKFD
-1040 IAAIQQSL
+1040 IAAIQGSL

-1170 QIEAGSDRVSEVSFA
+1170 QVNAGSDRVSEVSFA

-1197 LSVKYELV
+1197 QSVKYELV
-1205 DGDASI
+1205 DGDAGI

-1277 KGSGNNDSTTGT
+1277 KGAGNNDSTTGT

-1294 SEGDKPTLTLTGVT
+1294 SEGANPILTLTGVT

-1454 AADPHLGID
+1454 AADP
-1463 SGVTLQEGASGQTLD
+1463 V
-1478 GQLPVSVGS
+1478 
-1487 DRLVSLNFEANQPGL
+1487 
-1502 NGLTSGGQP
+1502 
-1511 THYQVNGNAITL
+1511 
-1523 LDAGGKTILTVTL
+1523 
-1536 GLDGKY
+1536 
-1542 QLALD
+1542 
-1547 GVLDQP
+1547 
-1553 VSTNSINLGLQVQG
+1553 
-1567 TDFDGDKSNLGTLNI
+1567 
-1582 HITDGV
+1582 
-1588 LPQVDPVSLTLVED
+1588 
-1602 SDWSA
+1602 
-1607 AQTLT
+1607 
-1612 GDLAITA
+1612 ITA
-1619 GADPL
+1619 
-1624 VNIAFDASQPGLQ
+1624 I
-1637 GLTSGGQP
+1637 
-1645 VVITIS
+1645 
-1651 GNSISGAVNGQN
+1651 
-1663 VFTLTLDQNGH
+1663 
-1674 YVFTLNQ
+1674 
-1681 PLDQGS
+1681 
-1687 ADSLLKAGFTL
+1687 
-1698 TDSDG
+1698 
-1703 DKVSST
+1703 
-1709 LSVAIGDGAN
+1709 
-1719 PVISAVTGTE
+1719 
-1729 MTEANQG
+1729 
-1736 AKDVVSHMSFTASHG
+1736 
-1751 ADALDTSSLKFD
+1751 
-1763 IAAIQQSL
+1763 
-1771 DGKYSSHGSPV
+1771 
-1782 TFTLDANGELVG
+1782 
-1794 TSADGREVLRAE
+1794 
-1806 LSLVENNGN
+1806 
-1815 WSVTAK
+1815 
-1821 VTLGAELDHQGSE
+1821 
-1834 SLDLPLTVTLTDK
+1834 
-1847 DGDRVSTDLPLTIK
+1847 
-1861 DGHAPHFVA
+1861 
-1870 GSGVS
+1870 
-1875 LDERG
+1875 
-1880 LDGHNTLTGTGH
+1880 
-1892 FQVNAGSDR
+1892 
-1901 VSEVSFADISEQPAL
+1901 
-1916 TALGQSVKYELV
+1916 
-1928 DGDASIPGNQVL
+1928 
-1940 KGYVEVNGQR
+1940 
-1950 VEVLQVELVGKLDNA
+1950 
-1965 ASNGFDYK
+1965 
-1973 VTLFEGVHQSGG
+1973 EG
-1985 SATDLPFKLNIVDS
+1985 
-1999 DKGSGNN
+1999 
-2006 DSTTGTLNIR
+2006 
-2016 ISEGDKPT
+2016 
-2024 LTLTGVTLS
+2024 
-2033 EGRFDGAGNNQ
+2033 
-2044 TSDDQHATGTLTITA
+2044 
-2059 DSDPVVDVR
+2059 
-2068 LTLSGQVV
+2068 
-2076 DGSGKAI
+2076 
-2083 THNGET
+2083 
-2089 LTWQEVAGSNGHSFQ
+2089 
-2104 AVTASGTL
+2104 
-2112 VLTVTL
+2112 
-2118 PSVPGRIE
+2118 
-2126 AHTQAT
+2126 
-2132 LDYQVTVHT
+2132 
-2141 NLDHGADD
+2141 
-2149 KLNLSLP
+2149 
-2156 VKVTDSD
+2156 
-2163 GSVIIGNTTAVITD
+2163 
-2177 AADPHLGIDAG
+2177 
-2188 VSLQEG
+2188 
-2194 GASQSLDG
+2194 
-2202 QLPVNVG
+2202 
-2209 SDRLVSLNFEANQ
+2209 
-2222 PGLNGL
+2222 
-2228 TSGGQP
+2228 
-2234 THYQVSGNQ
+2234 
-2243 ITLLDAANKPIL
+2243 
-2255 TVTLD
+2255 
-2260 LDGKYHVTLDGVLD
+2260 
-2274 QPVNTDSVNL
+2274 
-2284 GLQVQGTDFDGD
+2284 
-2296 RSNLGTL
+2296 
-2303 NIAITDGALPQV
+2303 
-2315 DPVSLTLV
+2315 
-2323 EDSDWST
+2323 
-2330 AQTLSGNLNI
+2330 
-2340 TAGTDPL
+2340 
-2347 ANIGFDASQPGLQGL
+2347 
-2362 TSGGQPVVISV
+2362 
-2373 SGNSISGAVNGQ
+2373 
-2385 NVFTLTLDQN
+2385 
-2395 GHYVFTLNQPL
+2395 
-2406 DQNAGSSLL
+2406 
-2415 QAGFTLTD
+2415 
-2423 SDGDTVPSTLS
+2423 
-2434 VAIGDGANPVI
+2434 
-2445 NAVTGTSLTEAN
+2445 
-2457 QGDAAVVGH
+2457 
-2466 MSFTVSHGSD
+2466 
-2476 ALDASSLKFDI
+2476 
-2487 AAIQSSLHGK
+2487 
-2497 FSSHGSPVT
+2497 
-2506 FTLDASGE
+2506 
-2514 LVGTSSDGREVLR
+2514 
-2527 AELSLVEN
+2527 
-2535 NGNWSVTAKVTLGAE
+2535 
-2550 LDHQG
+2550 
-2555 SESLDLPLTV
+2555 
-2565 TLTDKDGDRVSTQL
+2565 
-2579 PLTIKDGH
+2579 
-2587 APHFVAGSGVS
+2587 
-2598 LDERHL
+2598 
-2604 DGHNTLT
+2604 
-2611 GTGHFQIEAGSDR
+2611 
-2624 VSEVS
+2624 
-2629 FADIAQQ
+2629 
-2636 PALTALGQSVKYE
+2636 
-2649 LVDGDA
+2649 
-2655 SIPGNQ
+2655 
-2661 VLKGYVEVN
+2661 
-2670 GHRIEVL
+2670 
-2677 QVELSGKLDN
+2677 
-2687 AASNGFDY
+2687 
-2695 KVTLYQG
+2695 
-2702 VHQSGN
+2702 
-2708 TATDL
+2708 
-2713 PFKLNI
+2713 
-2719 VDSDKGSGNND
+2719 
-2730 STTGTLNIRISEG
+2730 
-2743 DKPTLSLT
+2743 
-2751 GVTLSEGRFD
+2751 
-2761 GAGNNQTGDDQQA
+2761 
-2774 SGTLTITADSD
+2774 
-2785 PVVDVRLTLSG
+2785 
-2796 QVLDASG
+2796 
-2803 KAITHN
+2803 
-2809 GEALTWQEVPGS
+2809 
-2821 NGHGFQALTA
+2821 
-2831 SGTLVLTVT
+2831 
-2840 LPSVPGRIEAHTQAT
+2840 
-2855 LDYQVKVHTN
+2855 
-2865 LDHGADD
+2865 
-2872 KLNLSLPVKVTDS
+2872 
-2885 DGSVITGSTT
+2885 
-2895 AVITDAADPVINA
+2895 
-2908 IGSVTVKESDL
+2908 VTVKESDL

-2926 VGSSPSGTG
+2926 GGSSPSGTG
-2935 EIAIG
+2935 EVAIG

-2948 DRVAALQLDVAR
+2948 DRVVSLQLDVAR

-2966 LSSGGRA
+2966 LTSGGKA
-2973 VTLSAGSQPG
+2973 VTIGADSQPG

-3032 LDSDGDLSAEVI
+3032 RDSDGDLSAEVI

-3053 PVAVDAG
+3053 PVAVDAS

-3083 AVVRSV
+3083 AVVRAV
-3089 TINGTEHPIAASGNT
+3089 TINGTEHPIAATGNT
-3104 SIAVTDSTGQVIG
+3104 TISVTDGTGQIIG
-3117 TLVISAEG
+3117 TLVINAEG
-3125 NYSFTATSGV
+3125 DYSFTAKSGID
-3135 NHSNNTLVQTID
+3135 HSNSTLVQQIG

-3158 DGVLT
+3158 DGLLT

-3174 VSPVTGAEDAGAS
+3174 VSAVTGQEDAGAS
-3187 DPTHGIPITMA
+3187 DPGQGIPITMN
-3198 LDIGDYDRGE
+3198 LDVGDFDRGE
-3208 FVEKLLIQAPANA
+3208 HVEQLLIQAPANA

-3279 GAALRFPVQLQVGVT
+3279 GAALRFPVQLHVGVT

-3363 QGSLS
+3363 QGTLT

-3374 TPDANGIYTVKGDE
+3374 TPGANGLYTVAGGD
-3388 INKVTVVPGKDYG
+3388 INKVTVVPGKDYS
-3401 GDIKLVVTP
+3401 GDIKLIVTP

-3417 VVTGQ
+3417 VVTGK

-3471 TTDGSES
+3471 TTDGSEQ

-3490 TLLLGGVAVTQDAN
+3490 TLLLGGVAVNLDAN
-3504 GYYEVPYARIG
+3504 GYYEVPYDRIND
-3515 ELKLQPPKDSNVDF
+3515 LKLLPPKNSNVDF

-3538 DSVTLTDA
+3538 DTAILTDA

-3572 DAPHFD
+3572 DEPHFD
-3578 LNSTG
+3578 LNTTD
-3583 WTQSGGGYSITIAE
+3583 WTQDGNGYSITIQE
-3597 DGKAP
+3597 DGRAP
-3602 LDFKLASGETT
+3602 LDFKLTSGEWTDT
-3613 GDGSESLNLVL
+3613 PLDHSETLNLVL
-3624 EGLPD
+3624 EGLPEG
-3629 DAKVFDGSGKELTL
+3629 AKVFDGSGKELTL

-3712 YAKTSHGLEDEFVVL
+3712 YAKTSHGLEDQFTVL
-3727 NWQPDLSDSAEHVT
+3727 DWQPDLTDGAEKVT

-3747 IEQGYQIWIRVGGV
+3747 IEPGYEVWIRVGGV
-3761 ETQLSVNGG
+3761 ETQLTVSGG
-3770 ALDLSDADLKSLLG
+3770 AVDLSDAELQSLLG
-3784 GGQLLVKAPEDSD
+3784 GGQLLVKGPEDSD
-3797 KDTHIQSHVTVTQYD
+3797 RDTTLQSHVTVTQVD
-3812 VDKNPDGTP
+3812 VDSSA
-3821 TAMDQKVIEGNLHLD
+3821 TAQKVIDGTLHVD
-3836 IQAVVEPDGK
+3836 IQAVVEPDGN
-3846 LVQTGALDS
+3846 LVQTGQLES
-3855 PDGHDIALKDAFVFQ
+3855 PDGHDIPLDGVFVFE

-3884 ITDLPPGFVVVG
+3884 ISDLPPGFVVVG
-3896 GINDGHGN
+3896 GINDGKGN
-3904 WTVPNSA
+3904 WTVPRDA
-3911 LDSYAL
+3911 LGSYAL
-3917 RAPSGYQGG
+3917 RSPDGFTG
-3926 TFSFNVSAMVHDL
+3926 TVTFKVSARVVDL
-3939 SDDGDISASVR
+3939 GDNNEGDVSAPAYR
-3950 KDLHAS
+3950 EITAS
-3956 ATFAPVSTPGQ
+3956 ADFHGATHSGQVAADVDFDNSTPI
-3967 QAATVDLDNSKPIVG
+3967 TG
-3982 VEDHNVNFGSQL
+3982 VEDHGVNFGSQL

-4001 TADADHDELSIVI
+4001 TADIGDDELSIVI
-4014 KDLPQGVNVQGLT
+4014 TGLPPGVNVQGLT

-4042 LSDLDKLTLTLPE
+4042 LDDLDRLTLTLPQ
-4055 DYAGNGLSF
+4055 DYAGDGLQF
-4064 KVRLVNTD
+4064 NVRLVNTD
-4072 TVSGNTKQSEK
+4072 TVSGDTKMVEK
-4083 DISLSITPEVDTKG
+4083 DVTLSITPEVDING
-4097 GADGQPELHLQVKDV
+4097 GADGLPELQLNVKDV
-4112 NGQPSN
+4112 NGDGQPDN
-4118 LEDTHVHLDL
+4118 LEDTDIHLDL
-4128 SVTLADMTPS
+4128 SVKLADISPS
-4138 EANGGL
+4138 VADGGL
-4144 ETVERMTVT
+4144 ETVEQVVVT
-4153 VDAQYGHF
+4153 VDPQYGHF
-4161 LDASGKPVQSLVV
+4161 LDKNGQPVSTLTVNN
-4174 SDPAALKDLVFVPK
+4174 PADLKDLVFVPK
-4188 QHFSGHVPLDVKVD
+4188 EHFSGKVPLAVTVD
-4202 ILDTATTGTDTG
+4202 ILDTATTGTDRG
-4214 SWSGNA
+4214 SWSGNV
-4220 SFEVLPVNDPAQ
+4220 SFEVLPVNDPAN
-4232 LTVKNVSGN
+4232 LTVQNVTGQ

-4253 TLIDNDGSE
+4253 SLIDNDGSE
-4262 QIVAL
+4262 QIVGL

-4286 NGVWQVPVG
+4286 GGVWQVPVG

-4305 PADFSGTVDLT
+4305 PADFSGTVSLT
-4316 LSAFTLDQGLTLPLE
+4316 LSAFTLDKGLTLPLE
-4331 TSGSFTVTVKPVGDA
+4331 TSAGFTVTVNPVGDA
-4346 IIADLQDKASGT
+4346 VITDMQEQASGT
-4358 EGDVITLNLGLET
+4358 EGDVITLNLGVET
-4371 RDTQATGGNAANV
+4371 RDTHATGGNAGNV
-4384 NENKPEQVRVTLE
+4384 HENGPEQVRVTLE

-4408 NGVAG
+4408 SGVSG
-4413 SVVDLGGG
+4413 TVVDLGGG
-4421 RWQITTDGGKLA
+4421 RWQVTTDGGKLD

-4438 TNDANGALDI
+4438 TNDANGAMAI

-4463 VGGTIHVDV
+4463 VNGTIHLDV
-4472 SPVNDAPINVLPST
+4472 SPVNDAPVNVLPDD
-4486 PQVAQEDKPFVIQG
+4486 PQVAQED
-4500 LQVKDVDAG
+4500 
-4509 SGTMEVR
+4509 E
-4516 LSVEHGTL
+4516 
-4524 NLPAGSGVTVAGNGT
+4524 
-4539 GSLVLTGTLADLNAL
+4539 
-4554 LSGGVTYQGNTD
+4554 
-4566 FHGDDKLTMVTDD
+4566 
-4579 RGNTGSGG
+4579 
-4587 PLGDTDVL
+4587 
-4595 PIEVQPVNDAPVNLL
+4595 
-4610 PSAPQVAQEDKPF
+4610 PF

-4640 EVRLSVEHGTLTLPA
+4640 EVRLSVENGTLTLPA

-4960 QGNTGTGGV
+4960 QGNTGAGGV

>member
-62 EPAQPEAA
+62 EPTQPEAA

-92 TELFAETAAGNPGA
+92 SKLFEETAAGNA
-106 GTAGGVV
+106 AAATVGGVA

-123 DLNSEYTLAE
+123 DRINDATLAE
-133 AGFDTGHEA
+133 AGFDTDHEA

-268 ADESDTGTSQTDD
+268 ADESDTGASQTDD

-452 GQSDTLTLSEADLAK
+452 GQSDVLTLSEADLAK

-512 VSGQTLTA
+512 VSGQTFTA

-671 LKAELTASQQ
+671 LKAELTASQH

-695 PLDHQGRDQLSLGLT
+695 PLDHQGSDQLSLGLT

-718 DETRAN
+718 DETRAD

-767 VSLNFEANQPGL
+767 VSLNFEASQPGL

-820 VVLDSVL
+820 VVLDGVL

-880 DWSAAQ
+880 DWSTAQ
-886 TLSGNLN
+886 TLTGDLA
-893 ITAGTDPLANIGF
+893 ITAGADPLVNIAF

-930 SISGAV
+930 SISGTV

-964 ADSLLK
+964 ADSLLEV
-970 AGFTLTDSDGD
+970 GFTLTDSDGD

-988 VAIGDGANPVIS
+988 VAISDGANPVIS

-1011 QGDGAVVSHMSFTVS
+1011 QGAKDVVSHMSFTVS

-1032 APDSLKFD
+1032 DTSSLKFD

-1048 DGKYSSHGSPV
+1048 DGKYSSHGSLV

-1170 QIEAGSDRVSEVSFA
+1170 QVNAGSDRVSEVSFA

-1197 LSVKYELV
+1197 QSVKYELV

-1252 LFEGVHQSGGNATDL
+1252 LYQGVHQSGGTATDL

-1294 SEGDKPTLTLTGVT
+1294 SEGATPTLTLTGVT
-1308 VSEGRFDGAGNNQTG
+1308 VSEGRFDGAANNQTA
-1323 DDQHAT
+1323 DDQQAG

-1344 RLTLSGQVVDGSGKA
+1344 RLTLSGQVLDTSGKA
-1359 ITHNGET
+1359 ITHNGEA
-1366 LTWQEVAGSNG
+1366 LTWQEVPGSNG
-1377 HSFQAVTASG
+1377 HGFQALTASG
-1387 TLVLTVTLPSV
+1387 TLVLTITLPNV

-1413 VTVHTNLDHGAD
+1413 VTVHTNLDHGVSD
-1425 DKLNLSLPVKVTDSD
+1425 NLSLNLPVKVTDSD

-1447 TTAVITD
+1447 TTVVITD
-1454 AADPHLGID
+1454 AADPHLGNDAGI
-1463 SGVTLQEGASGQTLD
+1463 SLQEGGASQSLD
-1478 GQLPVSVGS
+1478 GQLPVNVGS

-1511 THYQVNGNAITL
+1511 THYQVNGNVITL
-1523 LDAGGKTILTVTL
+1523 LDAGGKSILTVTL

-1542 QLALD
+1542 QVVLD

-1553 VSTNSINLGLQVQG
+1553 VSTNSVNLGLQVQG

-1607 AQTLT
+1607 AQTLS
-1612 GDLAITA
+1612 GDLNITA
-1619 GADPL
+1619 GTDPL
-1624 VNIAFDASQPGLQ
+1624 AHIGFDASQPGLQ

-1698 TDSDG
+1698 IDSDG

-1736 AKDVVSHMSFTASHG
+1736 AKDVVSHMSFTVSHG

-1806 LSLVENNGN
+1806 LDLVESNGN

-1973 VTLFEGVHQSGG
+1973 VTLFEGVHQSGNT
-1985 SATDLPFKLNIVDS
+1985 ATDLPFKLNIVDS

-2006 DSTTGTLNIR
+2006 DSATGTLNIR
-2016 ISEGDKPT
+2016 ISEGANPT

-2033 EGRFDGAGNNQ
+2033 EGRFDGAANNQ
-2044 TSDDQHATGTLTITA
+2044 TGDDQHATGTLTIRA

-2163 GSVIIGNTTAVITD
+2163 GSVI
-2177 AADPHLGIDAG
+2177 
-2188 VSLQEG
+2188 
-2194 GASQSLDG
+2194 
-2202 QLPVNVG
+2202 
-2209 SDRLVSLNFEANQ
+2209 
-2222 PGLNGL
+2222 
-2228 TSGGQP
+2228 
-2234 THYQVSGNQ
+2234 
-2243 ITLLDAANKPIL
+2243 
-2255 TVTLD
+2255 
-2260 LDGKYHVTLDGVLD
+2260 
-2274 QPVNTDSVNL
+2274 
-2284 GLQVQGTDFDGD
+2284 
-2296 RSNLGTL
+2296 
-2303 NIAITDGALPQV
+2303 
-2315 DPVSLTLV
+2315 
-2323 EDSDWST
+2323 
-2330 AQTLSGNLNI
+2330 
-2340 TAGTDPL
+2340 
-2347 ANIGFDASQPGLQGL
+2347 
-2362 TSGGQPVVISV
+2362 
-2373 SGNSISGAVNGQ
+2373 
-2385 NVFTLTLDQN
+2385 
-2395 GHYVFTLNQPL
+2395 
-2406 DQNAGSSLL
+2406 
-2415 QAGFTLTD
+2415 
-2423 SDGDTVPSTLS
+2423 
-2434 VAIGDGANPVI
+2434 
-2445 NAVTGTSLTEAN
+2445 
-2457 QGDAAVVGH
+2457 
-2466 MSFTVSHGSD
+2466 
-2476 ALDASSLKFDI
+2476 
-2487 AAIQSSLHGK
+2487 
-2497 FSSHGSPVT
+2497 
-2506 FTLDASGE
+2506 
-2514 LVGTSSDGREVLR
+2514 
-2527 AELSLVEN
+2527 
-2535 NGNWSVTAKVTLGAE
+2535 
-2550 LDHQG
+2550 
-2555 SESLDLPLTV
+2555 
-2565 TLTDKDGDRVSTQL
+2565 
-2579 PLTIKDGH
+2579 
-2587 APHFVAGSGVS
+2587 
-2598 LDERHL
+2598 
-2604 DGHNTLT
+2604 
-2611 GTGHFQIEAGSDR
+2611 
-2624 VSEVS
+2624 
-2629 FADIAQQ
+2629 
-2636 PALTALGQSVKYE
+2636 
-2649 LVDGDA
+2649 
-2655 SIPGNQ
+2655 
-2661 VLKGYVEVN
+2661 
-2670 GHRIEVL
+2670 
-2677 QVELSGKLDN
+2677 
-2687 AASNGFDY
+2687 
-2695 KVTLYQG
+2695 
-2702 VHQSGN
+2702 
-2708 TATDL
+2708 
-2713 PFKLNI
+2713 
-2719 VDSDKGSGNND
+2719 
-2730 STTGTLNIRISEG
+2730 
-2743 DKPTLSLT
+2743 
-2751 GVTLSEGRFD
+2751 
-2761 GAGNNQTGDDQQA
+2761 
-2774 SGTLTITADSD
+2774 
-2785 PVVDVRLTLSG
+2785 
-2796 QVLDASG
+2796 
-2803 KAITHN
+2803 
-2809 GEALTWQEVPGS
+2809 
-2821 NGHGFQALTA
+2821 
-2831 SGTLVLTVT
+2831 
-2840 LPSVPGRIEAHTQAT
+2840 
-2855 LDYQVKVHTN
+2855 
-2865 LDHGADD
+2865 
-2872 KLNLSLPVKVTDS
+2872 
-2885 DGSVITGSTT
+2885 TGSTT
-2895 AVITDAADPVINA
+2895 AVITDAADPVITA
-2908 IGSVTVKESDL
+2908 IEGVTVKESDL

-2926 VGSSPSGTG
+2926 GGTSPSGTG
-2935 EIAIG
+2935 EVAIG

-2948 DRVAALQLDVAR
+2948 DRVVSLQLDVAR

-2966 LSSGGRA
+2966 LTSGGKA
-2973 VTLSAGSQPG
+2973 VTIGADSQPG

-3032 LDSDGDLSAEVI
+3032 RDSDGDLSAEVI

-3053 PVAVDAG
+3053 PVAVDAS

-3083 AVVRSV
+3083 AVVRAV
-3089 TINGTEHPIAASGNT
+3089 TINGTEHPIAATGNT
-3104 SIAVTDSTGQVIG
+3104 TISVTDSTGQIIG
-3117 TLVISAEG
+3117 TLVINAEG
-3125 NYSFTATSGV
+3125 DYSFTAKSGID
-3135 NHSNNTLVQTID
+3135 HSNSTLVQQIG

-3158 DGVLT
+3158 DGLLT

-3174 VSPVTGAEDAGAS
+3174 VSAVTGQEDAGAS
-3187 DPTHGIPITMA
+3187 DSGQGIPITMN
-3198 LDIGDYDRGE
+3198 LDVGDFDRGE
-3208 FVEKLLIQAPANA
+3208 HVEQLLIQAPANA

-3363 QGSLS
+3363 QGSLT

-3374 TPDANGIYTVKGDE
+3374 TPGANGLYTVAGGD
-3388 INKVTVVPGKDYG
+3388 INKVTVVPGKDYS
-3401 GDIKLVVTP
+3401 GDIKLIVTP

-3417 VVTGQ
+3417 VVTGK

-3471 TTDGSES
+3471 TTDGSEQ

-3504 GYYEVPYARIG
+3504 GYYEVPYGRIND
-3515 ELKLQPPKDSNVDF
+3515 LKLLPPKNSNVDF

-3538 DSVTLTDA
+3538 DTAILTDA

-3572 DAPHFD
+3572 DEPHFD
-3578 LNSTG
+3578 LNTTD
-3583 WTQSGGGYSITIAE
+3583 WTQDGNGYSITIQE
-3597 DGKAP
+3597 DGRAP
-3602 LDFKLASGETT
+3602 LDFKLTSGEWTDT
-3613 GDGSESLNLVL
+3613 PLDHSETLNLVL
-3624 EGLPD
+3624 EGLPEG
-3629 DAKVFDGSGKELTL
+3629 AKVFDGSGKELTL

-3712 YAKTSHGLEDEFVVL
+3712 YAKTSHGLEDQFTVL
-3727 NWQPDLSDSAEHVT
+3727 DWQPDLTDSAEKVT

-3747 IEQGYQIWIRVGGV
+3747 IEPGYEVWIRVGGV
-3761 ETQLSVNGG
+3761 ETQLTVSGG
-3770 ALDLSDADLKSLLG
+3770 AVDLSDAELQSLLG
-3784 GGQLLVKAPEDSD
+3784 GGQLLVKGPEDSD
-3797 KDTHIQSHVTVTQYD
+3797 RDTTLQSHVTVTQVD
-3812 VDKNPDGTP
+3812 VDSSA
-3821 TAMDQKVIEGNLHLD
+3821 TAQKVIDGTLHVD
-3836 IQAVVEPDGK
+3836 IQAVVEPDGN
-3846 LVQTGALDS
+3846 LVQTGQLES
-3855 PDGHDIALKDAFVFQ
+3855 PDGHDIPLDGVFVFE

-3884 ITDLPPGFVVVG
+3884 ISDLPPGFVVVG
-3896 GINDGHGN
+3896 GINDGKGN
-3904 WTVPNSA
+3904 WTVPHDA
-3911 LDSYAL
+3911 LGSYAL
-3917 RAPSGYQGG
+3917 RSPDGFTG
-3926 TFSFNVSAMVHDL
+3926 TVTFKVSARVVDL
-3939 SDDGDISASVR
+3939 GDNNEGDVSAPAYR
-3950 KDLHAS
+3950 EITAS
-3956 ATFAPVSTPGQ
+3956 ADFHGATHSGQVAADVDFDNSTPI
-3967 QAATVDLDNSKPIVG
+3967 TG
-3982 VEDHNVNFGSQL
+3982 VEDHGVNFGSQL

-4001 TADADHDELSIVI
+4001 TADIGDDELSIVI
-4014 KDLPQGVNVQGLT
+4014 TGLPPGVNVQGLT

-4042 LSDLDKLTLTLPE
+4042 LDDLDRLTLTLPQ
-4055 DYAGNGLSF
+4055 DYAGDGLHF
-4064 KVRLVNTD
+4064 NVRLVNTD
-4072 TVSGNTKQSEK
+4072 TVSGDTKMVEK
-4083 DISLSITPEVDTKG
+4083 DVTLSITPEVDING
-4097 GADGQPELHLQVKDV
+4097 GADGLPELQLNVKDV
-4112 NGQPSN
+4112 NGDGQPDN
-4118 LEDTHVHLDL
+4118 LEDTDIHLDL
-4128 SVTLADMTPS
+4128 SVKLADISPS
-4138 EANGGL
+4138 VADGGL
-4144 ETVERMTVT
+4144 ETVEQVVVT
-4153 VDAQYGHF
+4153 VDPQYGHF
-4161 LDASGKPVQSLVV
+4161 LDKNGQPVSTLTVNN
-4174 SDPAALKDLVFVPK
+4174 PADLKDLVFVPK
-4188 QHFSGHVPLDVKVD
+4188 EHFSGKVPLAVTVD
-4202 ILDTATTGTDTG
+4202 ILDTATTGTDRG
-4214 SWSGNA
+4214 SWSGNV
-4220 SFEVLPVNDPAQ
+4220 SFEVLPVNDPAN
-4232 LTVKNVSGN
+4232 LTVQNVTGQ

-4253 TLIDNDGSE
+4253 SLIDNDGSE
-4262 QIVAL
+4262 QIVGL

-4286 NGVWQVPVG
+4286 GGVWQVPVG

-4305 PADFSGTVDLT
+4305 PADFSGTVSLT
-4316 LSAFTLDQGLTLPLE
+4316 LSAFTLDKGLTLPLE
-4331 TSGSFTVTVKPVGDA
+4331 TSAGFTVTVNPVGDA
-4346 IIADLQDKASGT
+4346 VITDMQEQASGT
-4358 EGDVITLNLGLET
+4358 EGDVITLNLGVET
-4371 RDTQATGGNAANV
+4371 RDTQATGGNAGNV
-4384 NENKPEQVRVTLE
+4384 HENGPEQVRVTLE

-4408 NGVAG
+4408 SGVSG
-4413 SVVDLGGG
+4413 TVVDLGGG
-4421 RWQITTDGGKLA
+4421 RWQVTTDGGKLD

-4438 TNDANGALDI
+4438 TNDANGAMAI

-4463 VGGTIHVDV
+4463 VNGTIHLDV
-4472 SPVNDAPINVLPST
+4472 SPVNDAPVNVLPDD
-4486 PQVAQEDKPFVIQG
+4486 PQVAQED
-4500 LQVKDVDAG
+4500 
-4509 SGTMEVR
+4509 E
-4516 LSVEHGTL
+4516 
-4524 NLPAGSGVTVAGNGT
+4524 
-4539 GSLVLTGTLADLNAL
+4539 
-4554 LSGGVTYQGNTD
+4554 
-4566 FHGDDKLTMVTDD
+4566 
-4579 RGNTGSGG
+4579 
-4587 PLGDTDVL
+4587 
-4595 PIEVQPVNDAPVNLL
+4595 
-4610 PSAPQVAQEDKPF
+4610 PF

-4640 EVRLSVEHGTLTLPA
+4640 EVRLSVEHGTLTLSA

-4960 QGNTGTGGV
+4960 QGNTGAGGV

-5180 KGVTDNSVDGLL
+5180 KGVTDSSVDGLL

>member
-1 MAELRIDKPT
+1 MKYE
-11 LIAKVE
+11 
-17 GAVFVMDADGS
+17 
-28 LRRATPGM
+28 
-36 QLEPGMR
+36 
-43 LLTESDGQVELAE
+43 
-56 AGSERP
+56 
-62 EPAQPEAA
+62 
-70 LPAGADAELAS
+70 
-81 LQEAIRQGADP
+81 
-92 TELFAETAAGNPGA
+92 
-106 GTAGGVV
+106 
-113 GSSAGGFVVV
+113 
-123 DLNSEYTLAE
+123 
-133 AGFDTGHEA
+133 
-142 RQPGDELLYA
+142 
-152 EDQDLLAAITIT
+152 
-164 EPQTDDNI
+164 
-172 INADEA
+172 
-178 TGVIIRGFVEDVE
+178 
-191 VGQTVTVTLIDQ
+191 
-203 DGNRLTT
+203 
-210 TTVVLPGFVWEANF
+210 
-224 GDVTGKLVDGPL
+224 LVDGDPA
-236 TIQADTQ
+236 IP
-243 DAAGNRASDT
+243 GN
-253 GQTLLDTITTITLDL
+253 QIL
-268 ADESDTGTSQTDD
+268 
-281 LTRDTTPLLQGKG
+281 KG
-294 EPGATVTLTLEGKV
+294 YVDVNGA
-308 MAVLTVDGNGNWQYQ
+308 
-323 IPDTLADGPHDFRVD
+323 
-338 AVDIA
+338 
-343 GNRASDT
+343 
-350 LTVTVDTR
+350 
-358 AAIDIDDL
+358 
-366 DTDSILGHD
+366 
-375 KVTLSGSTTDVEA
+375 
-388 GQRVTITLVGQ
+388 
-399 NGQTL
+399 
-404 FSGSALVGSDGR
+404 
-416 WQLGG
+416 
-421 LDLSSIQGP
+421 
-430 YEVRAEVTDLAGNRV
+430 
-445 IDGAPLI
+445 
-452 GQSDTLTLSEADLAK
+452 
-467 GPVSA
+467 
-472 TGSLHTG
+472 
-479 AGLDGNLQVSFAAD
+479 
-493 QGALNQLGLTSH
+493 
-505 GTALAYQ
+505 
-512 VSGQTLTA
+512 
-520 SAGGVTVFTLT
+520 
-531 LANDG
+531 
-536 SYRIVWNQSLDHGQ
+536 
-550 DSLSL
+550 
-555 PFALEYRDSD
+555 
-565 GDRVSANLTVNLV
+565 
-578 DSTPPDFTIA
+578 
-588 PISLTEDDFTN
+588 
-599 PAAVVG
+599 
-605 QSQFVVGHQSD
+605 
-616 PLVATSAVFA
+616 
-626 DQSATLARLN
+626 
-636 GSGISS
+636 
-642 DGHALTF
+642 
-649 EFTGDRLLTGY
+649 
-660 YLDGNGKRVEV
+660 RVEV
-671 LKAELTASQQ
+671 LQVELVGKLDNAASNTFDYKVTLYQGVHQSGGDGKTSLPLKLDIIDSDKGGGNNDSTTGTLDITISEGVRPIVNGVTIDSVTLSEGRFDGAANGATADDQFITGKVTVQAYSDPIVDVRLVLSGQVMDINGNPVTHNGETLTWQAVPGSNGHSFQAVTASGTLVLSVTLPNVPDSVAAHTKVDFDYQVVTHTNMDHGANDRLDIRVGMQ
-681 GSDIDGNVTVSLNG
+681 VTDSDGTVSKG
-695 PLDHQGRDQLSLGLT
+695 DTVIHVTDAADPHLG
-710 VSAKEIDG
+710 
-718 DETRAN
+718 N
-724 LVVSISDGVDPRL
+724 
-737 GIDSGVTLQEGASGQ
+737 DSGVTLQEGASGQ

-806 TILTVTLG
+806 IILTVTLG

-820 VVLDSVL
+820 V
-827 DQPVS
+827 
-832 TNSVNLGL
+832 
-840 QVQGTDFDGDK
+840 
-851 SNLGTLNIHITDGV
+851 
-865 LPQVDPVSLTLVEDS
+865 
-880 DWSAAQ
+880 
-886 TLSGNLN
+886 
-893 ITAGTDPLANIGF
+893 
-906 DASQPGLQGLTSGG
+906 
-920 QPVVISVSGN
+920 
-930 SISGAV
+930 
-936 NGQNVFTL
+936 
-944 TLDQNGHYVFTLNQ
+944 
-958 PLDQGS
+958 
-964 ADSLLK
+964 
-970 AGFTLTDSDGD
+970 
-981 KVSSTLS
+981 
-988 VAIGDGANPVIS
+988 
-1000 AVTGTEMTEAN
+1000 
-1011 QGDGAVVSHMSFTVS
+1011 
-1026 HGADAL
+1026 
-1032 APDSLKFD
+1032 
-1040 IAAIQQSL
+1040 
-1048 DGKYSSHGSPV
+1048 
-1059 TFTLD
+1059 
-1064 ANGELVGTS
+1064 
-1073 ADGREVLRAELD
+1073 
-1085 LVESNGNWSVTAK
+1085 
-1098 VTLGAELDHQGS
+1098 
-1110 ESLDLPL
+1110 
-1117 TVTLTDKDGDRVSTD
+1117 
-1132 LPLTIKDGHAPHFV
+1132 
-1146 AGSGVSLDE
+1146 
-1155 RGLDGSNTLT
+1155 
-1165 GTGHF
+1165 
-1170 QIEAGSDRVSEVSFA
+1170 
-1185 DISEQPALTALG
+1185 
-1197 LSVKYELV
+1197 
-1205 DGDASI
+1205 
-1211 PGNQVLKG
+1211 
-1219 YVEVNGQRVE
+1219 
-1229 VLQVELVGKLDNA
+1229 
-1242 ASNGFDYKVT
+1242 
-1252 LFEGVHQSGGNATDL
+1252 
-1267 PFKLNIVDSD
+1267 
-1277 KGSGNNDSTTGT
+1277 
-1289 LNIRI
+1289 
-1294 SEGDKPTLTLTGVT
+1294 
-1308 VSEGRFDGAGNNQTG
+1308 
-1323 DDQHAT
+1323 
-1329 GTLTI
+1329 
-1334 TADSDPVVDV
+1334 
-1344 RLTLSGQVVDGSGKA
+1344 
-1359 ITHNGET
+1359 
-1366 LTWQEVAGSNG
+1366 
-1377 HSFQAVTASG
+1377 
-1387 TLVLTVTLPSV
+1387 
-1398 PGRIEAHTQATLDYQ
+1398 
-1413 VTVHTNLDHGAD
+1413 
-1425 DKLNLSLPVKVTDSD
+1425 
-1440 GSVITGS
+1440 
-1447 TTAVITD
+1447 
-1454 AADPHLGID
+1454 
-1463 SGVTLQEGASGQTLD
+1463 
-1478 GQLPVSVGS
+1478 
-1487 DRLVSLNFEANQPGL
+1487 
-1502 NGLTSGGQP
+1502 
-1511 THYQVNGNAITL
+1511 
-1523 LDAGGKTILTVTL
+1523 
-1536 GLDGKY
+1536 
-1542 QLALD
+1542 ALD

-1553 VSTNSINLGLQVQG
+1553 VSTNSVNLGLQVQG

-1736 AKDVVSHMSFTASHG
+1736 AKDVVSHMSFTVSHG
-1751 ADALDTSSLKFD
+1751 SDALAPDSLKFD
-1763 IAAIQQSL
+1763 IAAIQGSL

-1806 LSLVENNGN
+1806 LDLVENNGN
-1815 WSVTAK
+1815 WSVTAR

-1847 DGDRVSTDLPLTIK
+1847 DGDRVSTDLPLTVK
-1861 DGHAPHFVA
+1861 DGHAPGFVA

-1985 SATDLPFKLNIVDS
+1985 TATDLPFKLNIVDS

-2006 DSTTGTLNIR
+2006 DSATGTLNIR
-2016 ISEGDKPT
+2016 ISEGANPT
-2024 LTLTGVTLS
+2024 LTLTGVTVS
-2033 EGRFDGAGNNQ
+2033 EGRFDGAANNQ
-2044 TSDDQHATGTLTITA
+2044 TGDDQHATGTLTITA

-2163 GSVIIGNTTAVITD
+2163 GSVI
-2177 AADPHLGIDAG
+2177 
-2188 VSLQEG
+2188 
-2194 GASQSLDG
+2194 
-2202 QLPVNVG
+2202 
-2209 SDRLVSLNFEANQ
+2209 
-2222 PGLNGL
+2222 
-2228 TSGGQP
+2228 
-2234 THYQVSGNQ
+2234 
-2243 ITLLDAANKPIL
+2243 
-2255 TVTLD
+2255 
-2260 LDGKYHVTLDGVLD
+2260 
-2274 QPVNTDSVNL
+2274 
-2284 GLQVQGTDFDGD
+2284 
-2296 RSNLGTL
+2296 
-2303 NIAITDGALPQV
+2303 
-2315 DPVSLTLV
+2315 
-2323 EDSDWST
+2323 
-2330 AQTLSGNLNI
+2330 
-2340 TAGTDPL
+2340 
-2347 ANIGFDASQPGLQGL
+2347 
-2362 TSGGQPVVISV
+2362 
-2373 SGNSISGAVNGQ
+2373 
-2385 NVFTLTLDQN
+2385 
-2395 GHYVFTLNQPL
+2395 
-2406 DQNAGSSLL
+2406 
-2415 QAGFTLTD
+2415 
-2423 SDGDTVPSTLS
+2423 
-2434 VAIGDGANPVI
+2434 
-2445 NAVTGTSLTEAN
+2445 
-2457 QGDAAVVGH
+2457 
-2466 MSFTVSHGSD
+2466 
-2476 ALDASSLKFDI
+2476 
-2487 AAIQSSLHGK
+2487 
-2497 FSSHGSPVT
+2497 
-2506 FTLDASGE
+2506 
-2514 LVGTSSDGREVLR
+2514 
-2527 AELSLVEN
+2527 
-2535 NGNWSVTAKVTLGAE
+2535 
-2550 LDHQG
+2550 
-2555 SESLDLPLTV
+2555 
-2565 TLTDKDGDRVSTQL
+2565 
-2579 PLTIKDGH
+2579 
-2587 APHFVAGSGVS
+2587 
-2598 LDERHL
+2598 
-2604 DGHNTLT
+2604 
-2611 GTGHFQIEAGSDR
+2611 
-2624 VSEVS
+2624 
-2629 FADIAQQ
+2629 
-2636 PALTALGQSVKYE
+2636 
-2649 LVDGDA
+2649 
-2655 SIPGNQ
+2655 
-2661 VLKGYVEVN
+2661 
-2670 GHRIEVL
+2670 
-2677 QVELSGKLDN
+2677 
-2687 AASNGFDY
+2687 
-2695 KVTLYQG
+2695 
-2702 VHQSGN
+2702 
-2708 TATDL
+2708 
-2713 PFKLNI
+2713 
-2719 VDSDKGSGNND
+2719 
-2730 STTGTLNIRISEG
+2730 
-2743 DKPTLSLT
+2743 
-2751 GVTLSEGRFD
+2751 
-2761 GAGNNQTGDDQQA
+2761 
-2774 SGTLTITADSD
+2774 
-2785 PVVDVRLTLSG
+2785 
-2796 QVLDASG
+2796 
-2803 KAITHN
+2803 
-2809 GEALTWQEVPGS
+2809 
-2821 NGHGFQALTA
+2821 
-2831 SGTLVLTVT
+2831 
-2840 LPSVPGRIEAHTQAT
+2840 
-2855 LDYQVKVHTN
+2855 
-2865 LDHGADD
+2865 
-2872 KLNLSLPVKVTDS
+2872 
-2885 DGSVITGSTT
+2885 TGSTT
-2895 AVITDAADPVINA
+2895 AVITDAADPVITA
-2908 IGSVTVKESDL
+2908 IEGVTVKESDL

-2926 VGSSPSGTG
+2926 GGTSPSGTG
-2935 EIAIG
+2935 EVAIG

-2948 DRVAALQLDVAR
+2948 DRVVSLQLDVAR

-2966 LSSGGRA
+2966 LTSGGKA
-2973 VTLSAGSQPG
+2973 VTIGADSQPG

-3032 LDSDGDLSAEVI
+3032 RDSDGDLSAEVI

-3053 PVAVDAG
+3053 PVAVDAS

-3083 AVVRSV
+3083 AVVRAV
-3089 TINGTEHPIAASGNT
+3089 TINGTEHSIAATGNT
-3104 SIAVTDSTGQVIG
+3104 TISVTDGTGQIIG
-3117 TLVISAEG
+3117 TLVINAEG
-3125 NYSFTATSGV
+3125 DYSFTAKSGID
-3135 NHSNNTLVQTID
+3135 HSNNTLVQQIG

-3158 DGVLT
+3158 DGLLT

-3174 VSPVTGAEDAGAS
+3174 VSAVTGQEDAGAS
-3187 DPTHGIPITMA
+3187 DPGQGIPITMN
-3198 LDIGDYDRGE
+3198 LDVGDFDRGE
-3208 FVEKLLIQAPANA
+3208 HVEQLLIQAPANA

-3363 QGSLS
+3363 QGTLT

-3374 TPDANGIYTVKGDE
+3374 TPGANGLYTVAGGD
-3388 INKVTVVPGKDYG
+3388 INKVTVVPGKDYS
-3401 GDIKLVVTP
+3401 GDIKLIVTP

-3417 VVTGQ
+3417 VVTGK

-3471 TTDGSES
+3471 TTDGSEQ

-3490 TLLLGGVAVTQDAN
+3490 TLLLGGVAVTLDAN
-3504 GYYEVPYARIG
+3504 GYYEVPYDRIND
-3515 ELKLQPPKDSNVDF
+3515 LKLLPPKNSNVDF

-3538 DSVTLTDA
+3538 DTAILTDA

-3552 VVNEKE
+3552 VMNEKE

-3572 DAPHFD
+3572 DEPHFD
-3578 LNSTG
+3578 LNTTD
-3583 WTQSGGGYSITIAE
+3583 WTQDGNGYSITIQE
-3597 DGKAP
+3597 DGRAP
-3602 LDFKLASGETT
+3602 LDFKLTSGEWTDT
-3613 GDGSESLNLVL
+3613 PLDHSETLNLVL
-3624 EGLPD
+3624 EGLPEG
-3629 DAKVFDGSGKELTL
+3629 AKVFDGSGKELTL

-3712 YAKTSHGLEDEFVVL
+3712 YAKTSHGLEDQFTVL
-3727 NWQPDLSDSAEHVT
+3727 DWQPDLTDGAEKVT

-3747 IEQGYQIWIRVGGV
+3747 IEPGYEVWIRVGGV
-3761 ETQLSVNGG
+3761 ETQLTVSGG
-3770 ALDLSDADLKSLLG
+3770 AVDLSDAELQSLLG
-3784 GGQLLVKAPEDSD
+3784 GGQLLVKGPEDSD
-3797 KDTHIQSHVTVTQYD
+3797 RDTTLQSHVTVTQVD
-3812 VDKNPDGTP
+3812 VDSSA
-3821 TAMDQKVIEGNLHLD
+3821 TAQKVIDGTLHVD
-3836 IQAVVEPDGK
+3836 IQAVVEPDAN
-3846 LVQTGALDS
+3846 LVQTGQLES
-3855 PDGHDIALKDAFVFQ
+3855 PDGHDIPLDGVFVFE

-3884 ITDLPPGFVVVG
+3884 ISDLPPGFVVVG
-3896 GINDGHGN
+3896 GINDGQGN
-3904 WTVPNSA
+3904 WTVPHDA
-3911 LDSYAL
+3911 LGSYAL
-3917 RAPSGYQGG
+3917 RSPDGFTG
-3926 TFSFNVSAMVHDL
+3926 TVTFKVSARVVDL
-3939 SDDGDISASVR
+3939 GDNNEGDVSAPAYR
-3950 KDLHAS
+3950 EITAS
-3956 ATFAPVSTPGQ
+3956 ADFHSATHSGQ
-3967 QAATVDLDNSKPIVG
+3967 VAADVDFDNSAPITG
-3982 VEDHNVNFGSQL
+3982 VEDHGVNFGSQL

-4001 TADADHDELSIVI
+4001 TADSGDDELSIVI
-4014 KDLPQGVNVQGLT
+4014 TGLPPGVNVQGLT

-4042 LSDLDKLTLTLPE
+4042 LDDLDRLTLTLPQ
-4055 DYAGNGLSF
+4055 DYAGDGLHF
-4064 KVRLVNTD
+4064 NVRLVNTD
-4072 TVSGNTKQSEK
+4072 TVSGDTKMVEK
-4083 DISLSITPEVDTKG
+4083 DVTLSITPEVDING
-4097 GADGQPELHLQVKDV
+4097 GAEGLPELQLNVKDV
-4112 NGQPSN
+4112 NGDGQPDN
-4118 LEDTHVHLDL
+4118 LEDTEIHLDL
-4128 SVTLADMTPS
+4128 SVKLADISPS
-4138 EANGGL
+4138 VADGGL
-4144 ETVERMTVT
+4144 ETVERVVVT
-4153 VDAQYGHF
+4153 VDPQYGHF
-4161 LDASGKPVQSLVV
+4161 LDKNGQPVSTLTVN
-4174 SDPAALKDLVFVPK
+4174 DPADLKDLVFVPK
-4188 QHFSGHVPLDVKVD
+4188 EHFSGKVPLAVTVD
-4202 ILDTATTGTDTG
+4202 ILDTATTDTDRG
-4214 SWSGNA
+4214 SWSGNV
-4220 SFEVLPVNDPAQ
+4220 SFEVLPVNDPAN
-4232 LTVKNVSGN
+4232 LTVQNVTGQ

-4253 TLIDNDGSE
+4253 SLIDNDGSE
-4262 QIVAL
+4262 QIVGL

-4286 NGVWQVPVG
+4286 GGVWQVPVG

-4305 PADFSGTVDLT
+4305 PADFSGTVSLT
-4316 LSAFTLDQGLTLPLE
+4316 LSAFTLDKGLTLPLE
-4331 TSGSFTVTVKPVGDA
+4331 TSAGFTVTVNPVGDA
-4346 IIADLQDKASGT
+4346 VITDMQEQASGT
-4358 EGDVITLNLGLET
+4358 EGDVITLNLGVET
-4371 RDTQATGGNAANV
+4371 RDTQATGGNAGNV
-4384 NENKPEQVRVTLE
+4384 HENGPEQVRVTLE

-4408 NGVAG
+4408 SGVSG
-4413 SVVDLGGG
+4413 TVVDLGGG
-4421 RWQITTDGGKLA
+4421 RWQVTTDGGKLD

-4438 TNDANGALDI
+4438 THDANGAMAI

-4463 VGGTIHVDV
+4463 VNGTIHLDV
-4472 SPVNDAPINVLPST
+4472 SPVNDAPVNVLPDDT
-4486 PQVAQEDKPFVIQG
+4486 QVAQED
-4500 LQVKDVDAG
+4500 
-4509 SGTMEVR
+4509 E
-4516 LSVEHGTL
+4516 
-4524 NLPAGSGVTVAGNGT
+4524 
-4539 GSLVLTGTLADLNAL
+4539 
-4554 LSGGVTYQGNTD
+4554 
-4566 FHGDDKLTMVTDD
+4566 
-4579 RGNTGSGG
+4579 
-4587 PLGDTDVL
+4587 
-4595 PIEVQPVNDAPVNLL
+4595 
-4610 PSAPQVAQEDKPF
+4610 PF

-4893 SMVLRV
+4893 AMVLRV

-4960 QGNTGTGGV
+4960 QGNTGAGGV

-5021 VRIQNLGSAQVVDE
+5021 VRIQNLGNAQVVDE

>member
-62 EPAQPEAA
+62 EPTQPEAA
-70 LPAGADAELAS
+70 LPAGVDAELAS

-92 TELFAETAAGNPGA
+92 TKLFEETAAGNA
-106 GTAGGVV
+106 AAATVGGVA

-123 DLNSEYTLAE
+123 DRINDATLAE

-452 GQSDTLTLSEADLAK
+452 GQSDVLTLSEADLAK

-512 VSGQTLTA
+512 VSGQTFTA

-671 LKAELTASQQ
+671 LKAELTASQH

-695 PLDHQGRDQLSLGLT
+695 PLDHQGSDQLSLGLT

-718 DETRAN
+718 DETRAD

-767 VSLNFEANQPGL
+767 VSLNFEASQPGL

-820 VVLDSVL
+820 VVLDGVL

-880 DWSAAQ
+880 DWSTAQ
-886 TLSGNLN
+886 TLTGDLA
-893 ITAGTDPLANIGF
+893 ITAGADPLVNIAF

-930 SISGAV
+930 SISGTV

-964 ADSLLK
+964 ADSLLEV
-970 AGFTLTDSDGD
+970 GFTLTDSDGD

-988 VAIGDGANPVIS
+988 VAISDGANPVIS

-1011 QGDGAVVSHMSFTVS
+1011 QGAKDVVSHMSFTVS

-1032 APDSLKFD
+1032 DTSSLKFD

-1048 DGKYSSHGSPV
+1048 DGKYSSHGSLV

-1170 QIEAGSDRVSEVSFA
+1170 QVNAGSDRVSEVSFA

-1197 LSVKYELV
+1197 QSVKYELV

-1252 LFEGVHQSGGNATDL
+1252 LFEGVHQSGNTATDL

-1277 KGSGNNDSTTGT
+1277 KGSGNNDSATGT

-1294 SEGDKPTLTLTGVT
+1294 SEGANPTLTLTGVT
-1308 VSEGRFDGAGNNQTG
+1308 LSEGRFDGAANNQTG

-1334 TADSDPVVDV
+1334 RADSDPVVDV

-1454 AADPHLGID
+1454 AADP
-1463 SGVTLQEGASGQTLD
+1463 V
-1478 GQLPVSVGS
+1478 
-1487 DRLVSLNFEANQPGL
+1487 
-1502 NGLTSGGQP
+1502 
-1511 THYQVNGNAITL
+1511 
-1523 LDAGGKTILTVTL
+1523 
-1536 GLDGKY
+1536 
-1542 QLALD
+1542 
-1547 GVLDQP
+1547 
-1553 VSTNSINLGLQVQG
+1553 
-1567 TDFDGDKSNLGTLNI
+1567 
-1582 HITDGV
+1582 
-1588 LPQVDPVSLTLVED
+1588 
-1602 SDWSA
+1602 
-1607 AQTLT
+1607 
-1612 GDLAITA
+1612 ITA
-1619 GADPL
+1619 
-1624 VNIAFDASQPGLQ
+1624 I
-1637 GLTSGGQP
+1637 
-1645 VVITIS
+1645 
-1651 GNSISGAVNGQN
+1651 
-1663 VFTLTLDQNGH
+1663 
-1674 YVFTLNQ
+1674 
-1681 PLDQGS
+1681 
-1687 ADSLLKAGFTL
+1687 
-1698 TDSDG
+1698 
-1703 DKVSST
+1703 
-1709 LSVAIGDGAN
+1709 
-1719 PVISAVTGTE
+1719 
-1729 MTEANQG
+1729 
-1736 AKDVVSHMSFTASHG
+1736 
-1751 ADALDTSSLKFD
+1751 
-1763 IAAIQQSL
+1763 
-1771 DGKYSSHGSPV
+1771 
-1782 TFTLDANGELVG
+1782 
-1794 TSADGREVLRAE
+1794 
-1806 LSLVENNGN
+1806 
-1815 WSVTAK
+1815 
-1821 VTLGAELDHQGSE
+1821 
-1834 SLDLPLTVTLTDK
+1834 
-1847 DGDRVSTDLPLTIK
+1847 
-1861 DGHAPHFVA
+1861 
-1870 GSGVS
+1870 
-1875 LDERG
+1875 
-1880 LDGHNTLTGTGH
+1880 
-1892 FQVNAGSDR
+1892 
-1901 VSEVSFADISEQPAL
+1901 
-1916 TALGQSVKYELV
+1916 
-1928 DGDASIPGNQVL
+1928 
-1940 KGYVEVNGQR
+1940 
-1950 VEVLQVELVGKLDNA
+1950 
-1965 ASNGFDYK
+1965 
-1973 VTLFEGVHQSGG
+1973 EG
-1985 SATDLPFKLNIVDS
+1985 
-1999 DKGSGNN
+1999 
-2006 DSTTGTLNIR
+2006 
-2016 ISEGDKPT
+2016 
-2024 LTLTGVTLS
+2024 
-2033 EGRFDGAGNNQ
+2033 
-2044 TSDDQHATGTLTITA
+2044 
-2059 DSDPVVDVR
+2059 
-2068 LTLSGQVV
+2068 
-2076 DGSGKAI
+2076 
-2083 THNGET
+2083 
-2089 LTWQEVAGSNGHSFQ
+2089 
-2104 AVTASGTL
+2104 
-2112 VLTVTL
+2112 
-2118 PSVPGRIE
+2118 
-2126 AHTQAT
+2126 
-2132 LDYQVTVHT
+2132 
-2141 NLDHGADD
+2141 
-2149 KLNLSLP
+2149 
-2156 VKVTDSD
+2156 
-2163 GSVIIGNTTAVITD
+2163 
-2177 AADPHLGIDAG
+2177 
-2188 VSLQEG
+2188 
-2194 GASQSLDG
+2194 
-2202 QLPVNVG
+2202 
-2209 SDRLVSLNFEANQ
+2209 
-2222 PGLNGL
+2222 
-2228 TSGGQP
+2228 
-2234 THYQVSGNQ
+2234 
-2243 ITLLDAANKPIL
+2243 
-2255 TVTLD
+2255 
-2260 LDGKYHVTLDGVLD
+2260 
-2274 QPVNTDSVNL
+2274 
-2284 GLQVQGTDFDGD
+2284 
-2296 RSNLGTL
+2296 
-2303 NIAITDGALPQV
+2303 
-2315 DPVSLTLV
+2315 
-2323 EDSDWST
+2323 
-2330 AQTLSGNLNI
+2330 
-2340 TAGTDPL
+2340 
-2347 ANIGFDASQPGLQGL
+2347 
-2362 TSGGQPVVISV
+2362 
-2373 SGNSISGAVNGQ
+2373 
-2385 NVFTLTLDQN
+2385 
-2395 GHYVFTLNQPL
+2395 
-2406 DQNAGSSLL
+2406 
-2415 QAGFTLTD
+2415 
-2423 SDGDTVPSTLS
+2423 
-2434 VAIGDGANPVI
+2434 
-2445 NAVTGTSLTEAN
+2445 
-2457 QGDAAVVGH
+2457 
-2466 MSFTVSHGSD
+2466 
-2476 ALDASSLKFDI
+2476 
-2487 AAIQSSLHGK
+2487 
-2497 FSSHGSPVT
+2497 
-2506 FTLDASGE
+2506 
-2514 LVGTSSDGREVLR
+2514 
-2527 AELSLVEN
+2527 
-2535 NGNWSVTAKVTLGAE
+2535 
-2550 LDHQG
+2550 
-2555 SESLDLPLTV
+2555 
-2565 TLTDKDGDRVSTQL
+2565 
-2579 PLTIKDGH
+2579 
-2587 APHFVAGSGVS
+2587 
-2598 LDERHL
+2598 
-2604 DGHNTLT
+2604 
-2611 GTGHFQIEAGSDR
+2611 
-2624 VSEVS
+2624 
-2629 FADIAQQ
+2629 
-2636 PALTALGQSVKYE
+2636 
-2649 LVDGDA
+2649 
-2655 SIPGNQ
+2655 
-2661 VLKGYVEVN
+2661 
-2670 GHRIEVL
+2670 
-2677 QVELSGKLDN
+2677 
-2687 AASNGFDY
+2687 
-2695 KVTLYQG
+2695 
-2702 VHQSGN
+2702 
-2708 TATDL
+2708 
-2713 PFKLNI
+2713 
-2719 VDSDKGSGNND
+2719 
-2730 STTGTLNIRISEG
+2730 
-2743 DKPTLSLT
+2743 
-2751 GVTLSEGRFD
+2751 
-2761 GAGNNQTGDDQQA
+2761 
-2774 SGTLTITADSD
+2774 
-2785 PVVDVRLTLSG
+2785 
-2796 QVLDASG
+2796 
-2803 KAITHN
+2803 
-2809 GEALTWQEVPGS
+2809 
-2821 NGHGFQALTA
+2821 
-2831 SGTLVLTVT
+2831 
-2840 LPSVPGRIEAHTQAT
+2840 
-2855 LDYQVKVHTN
+2855 
-2865 LDHGADD
+2865 
-2872 KLNLSLPVKVTDS
+2872 
-2885 DGSVITGSTT
+2885 
-2895 AVITDAADPVINA
+2895 
-2908 IGSVTVKESDL
+2908 VTVKESDL

-2926 VGSSPSGTG
+2926 GGTSPSGTG
-2935 EIAIG
+2935 EVAIG

-2948 DRVAALQLDVAR
+2948 DRVVSLQLDVAR

-2966 LSSGGRA
+2966 LTSGGKA
-2973 VTLSAGSQPG
+2973 VTIGADSQPG

-3032 LDSDGDLSAEVI
+3032 RDSDGDLSAEVI

-3053 PVAVDAG
+3053 PVAVDAS

-3083 AVVRSV
+3083 AVVRAV
-3089 TINGTEHPIAASGNT
+3089 TINGTEHPIAATGNT
-3104 SIAVTDSTGQVIG
+3104 TISVTDSTGQIIG
-3117 TLVISAEG
+3117 TLVINAEG
-3125 NYSFTATSGV
+3125 DYSFTAKSGID
-3135 NHSNNTLVQTID
+3135 HSNSTLVQQIG

-3158 DGVLT
+3158 DGLLT

-3174 VSPVTGAEDAGAS
+3174 VSAVTGQEDAGAS
-3187 DPTHGIPITMA
+3187 DSGQGIPITMN
-3198 LDIGDYDRGE
+3198 LDVGDFDRGE
-3208 FVEKLLIQAPANA
+3208 HVEQLLIQAPANA

-3363 QGSLS
+3363 QGSLT

-3374 TPDANGIYTVKGDE
+3374 TPGANGLYTVAGGD
-3388 INKVTVVPGKDYG
+3388 INKVTVVPGKDYS
-3401 GDIKLVVTP
+3401 GDIKLIVTP

-3417 VVTGQ
+3417 VVTGK

-3471 TTDGSES
+3471 TTDGSEQ

-3504 GYYEVPYARIG
+3504 GYYEVPYGRIND
-3515 ELKLQPPKDSNVDF
+3515 LKLLPPKNSNVDF

-3538 DSVTLTDA
+3538 DTAILTDA

-3572 DAPHFD
+3572 DEPHFD
-3578 LNSTG
+3578 LNTTD
-3583 WTQSGGGYSITIAE
+3583 WTQDGNGYSITIQE
-3597 DGKAP
+3597 DGRAP
-3602 LDFKLASGETT
+3602 LDFKLTSGEWTDT
-3613 GDGSESLNLVL
+3613 PLDHSETLNLVL
-3624 EGLPD
+3624 EGLPEG
-3629 DAKVFDGSGKELTL
+3629 AKVFDGSGKELTL

-3712 YAKTSHGLEDEFVVL
+3712 YAKTSHGLEDQFTVL
-3727 NWQPDLSDSAEHVT
+3727 DWQPDLTDSAEKVT

-3747 IEQGYQIWIRVGGV
+3747 IEPGYEVWIRVGGV
-3761 ETQLSVNGG
+3761 ETQLTVSGG
-3770 ALDLSDADLKSLLG
+3770 AVDLSDAELQSLLG
-3784 GGQLLVKAPEDSD
+3784 GGQLLVKGPEDSD
-3797 KDTHIQSHVTVTQYD
+3797 RDTTLQSHVTVTQVD
-3812 VDKNPDGTP
+3812 VDSSA
-3821 TAMDQKVIEGNLHLD
+3821 TAQKVIDGTLHVD
-3836 IQAVVEPDGK
+3836 IQAVVEPDGN
-3846 LVQTGALDS
+3846 LVQTGQLES
-3855 PDGHDIALKDAFVFQ
+3855 PDGHDIPLDGVFVFE

-3884 ITDLPPGFVVVG
+3884 ISDLPPGFVVVG
-3896 GINDGHGN
+3896 GINDGKGN
-3904 WTVPNSA
+3904 WTVPHDA
-3911 LDSYAL
+3911 LGSYAL
-3917 RAPSGYQGG
+3917 RSPDGFTG
-3926 TFSFNVSAMVHDL
+3926 TVTFKVSARVVDL
-3939 SDDGDISASVR
+3939 GDNNEGDVSAPAYR
-3950 KDLHAS
+3950 EITAS
-3956 ATFAPVSTPGQ
+3956 ADFHGATHSGQVAADVDFDNSTPI
-3967 QAATVDLDNSKPIVG
+3967 TG
-3982 VEDHNVNFGSQL
+3982 VEDHGVNFGSQL

-4001 TADADHDELSIVI
+4001 TADIGDDELSIVI
-4014 KDLPQGVNVQGLT
+4014 TGLPPGVNVQGLT

-4042 LSDLDKLTLTLPE
+4042 LDDLDRLTLTLPQ
-4055 DYAGNGLSF
+4055 DYAGDGLHF
-4064 KVRLVNTD
+4064 NVRLVNTD
-4072 TVSGNTKQSEK
+4072 TVSGDTKMVEK
-4083 DISLSITPEVDTKG
+4083 DVTLSITPEVDING
-4097 GADGQPELHLQVKDV
+4097 GADGLPELQLNVKDV
-4112 NGQPSN
+4112 NGDGQPDN
-4118 LEDTHVHLDL
+4118 LEDTDIHLDL
-4128 SVTLADMTPS
+4128 SVKLADISPS
-4138 EANGGL
+4138 VADGGL
-4144 ETVERMTVT
+4144 ETVEQVVVT
-4153 VDAQYGHF
+4153 VDPQYGHF
-4161 LDASGKPVQSLVV
+4161 LDKNGQPVSTLTVNN
-4174 SDPAALKDLVFVPK
+4174 PADLKDLVFVPK
-4188 QHFSGHVPLDVKVD
+4188 EHFSGKVPLAVTVD
-4202 ILDTATTGTDTG
+4202 ILDTATTGTDRG
-4214 SWSGNA
+4214 SWSGNV
-4220 SFEVLPVNDPAQ
+4220 SFEVLPVNDPAN
-4232 LTVKNVSGN
+4232 LTVQNVTGQ

-4253 TLIDNDGSE
+4253 SLIDNDGSE
-4262 QIVAL
+4262 QIVGL

-4286 NGVWQVPVG
+4286 GGVWQVPVG

-4305 PADFSGTVDLT
+4305 PADFSGTVSLT
-4316 LSAFTLDQGLTLPLE
+4316 LSAFTLDKGLTLPLE
-4331 TSGSFTVTVKPVGDA
+4331 TSAGFTVTVNPVGDA
-4346 IIADLQDKASGT
+4346 VITDMQEQASGT
-4358 EGDVITLNLGLET
+4358 EGDVITLNLGVET
-4371 RDTQATGGNAANV
+4371 RDTQATGGNAGNV
-4384 NENKPEQVRVTLE
+4384 HENGPEQVRVTLE

-4408 NGVAG
+4408 SGVSG
-4413 SVVDLGGG
+4413 TVVDLGGG
-4421 RWQITTDGGKLA
+4421 RWQVTTDGGKLD

-4438 TNDANGALDI
+4438 TNDANGAMAI

-4463 VGGTIHVDV
+4463 VNGTIHLDV
-4472 SPVNDAPINVLPST
+4472 SPVNDAPVNVLPDD
-4486 PQVAQEDKPFVIQG
+4486 PQVAQED
-4500 LQVKDVDAG
+4500 
-4509 SGTMEVR
+4509 E
-4516 LSVEHGTL
+4516 
-4524 NLPAGSGVTVAGNGT
+4524 
-4539 GSLVLTGTLADLNAL
+4539 
-4554 LSGGVTYQGNTD
+4554 
-4566 FHGDDKLTMVTDD
+4566 
-4579 RGNTGSGG
+4579 
-4587 PLGDTDVL
+4587 
-4595 PIEVQPVNDAPVNLL
+4595 
-4610 PSAPQVAQEDKPF
+4610 PF

-4640 EVRLSVEHGTLTLPA
+4640 EVRLSVEHGTLTLSA

-4960 QGNTGTGGV
+4960 QGNTGAGGV

-5180 KGVTDNSVDGLL
+5180 KGVTDSSVDGLL

>member
-92 TELFAETAAGNPGA
+92 TKLFEETAAGNAGA
-106 GTAGGVV
+106 GTTGGVV

-308 MAVLTVDGNGNWQYQ
+308 MAVLTVDGNGNWQYL
-323 IPDTLADGPHDFRVD
+323 IPDTLADGAHDFRVD

-421 LDLSSIQGP
+421 LDLSSIRGP

-520 SAGGVTVFTLT
+520 SAGGATVFTLT

-695 PLDHQGRDQLSLGLT
+695 PLDHQGSDQLSLGLT

-718 DETRAN
+718 DETRAD
-724 LVVSISDGVDPRL
+724 LVVSISDGVDPHL

-779 NGLTSGGQPTHYQV
+779 NGLTSGGKPTHYQV
-793 NGNVITLLDAGGK
+793 SGNQITLLDADGK

-814 LDGKYQ
+814 LDGKYL
-820 VVLDSVL
+820 VALDGVL

-886 TLSGNLN
+886 TLTGDLA
-893 ITAGTDPLANIGF
+893 ITAGADPLVNIAF

-981 KVSSTLS
+981 TVSSTLS

-1000 AVTGTEMTEAN
+1000 AVTGTSLTEAN
-1011 QGDGAVVSHMSFTVS
+1011 QGDAAVVGHMSFTVS
-1026 HGADAL
+1026 HGSDAL
-1032 APDSLKFD
+1032 DASSLKFD
-1040 IAAIQQSL
+1040 IAAIQSSL
-1048 DGKYSSHGSPV
+1048 HGKFSSHGSPV

-1064 ANGELVGTS
+1064 GNGELVGTS

-1085 LVESNGNWSVTAK
+1085 LVESNGDWSVTAK
-1098 VTLGAELDHQGS
+1098 VTLSGELDHQGS

-1117 TVTLTDKDGDRVSTD
+1117 AITLTDKDGDRVSTQ
-1132 LPLTIKDGHAPHFV
+1132 LPLTVKDGHAPHFV

-1155 RGLDGSNTLT
+1155 RHLDGHNTLT

-1170 QIEAGSDRVSEVSFA
+1170 QVNAGSDRVSEVSFA
-1185 DISEQPALTALG
+1185 DIAQQPALTALG
-1197 LSVKYELV
+1197 QSVKYELV

-1219 YVEVNGQRVE
+1219 YVEVNGHRVE

-1252 LFEGVHQSGGNATDL
+1252 LYQGVHQSGNTATDL

-1289 LNIRI
+1289 LNI
-1294 SEGDKPTLTLTGVT
+1294 SVAEGDKPTLSLTGVT
-1308 VSEGRFDGAGNNQTG
+1308 LSEGRFDGAANNQTG
-1323 DDQHAT
+1323 DDQHAG

-1344 RLTLSGQVVDGSGKA
+1344 RLNLSGPVLNTSGDP
-1359 ITHNGET
+1359 ITHNGEV
-1366 LTWQEVAGSNG
+1366 LTWQEVPGSNG
-1377 HSFQAVTASG
+1377 HGFQALTASG

-1413 VTVHTNLDHGAD
+1413 VKVHTNLDHGVSD
-1425 DKLNLSLPVKVTDSD
+1425 NLSLNLPFKVTDSD
-1440 GSVITGS
+1440 GSVIIGN

-1463 SGVTLQEGASGQTLD
+1463 AGVSLQEGGASQSLD
-1478 GQLPVSVGS
+1478 GQLPVNVGS

-1511 THYQVNGNAITL
+1511 THYQVNGNVITL

-1542 QLALD
+1542 QVVLD

-1553 VSTNSINLGLQVQG
+1553 VSTNSVNLGLQVQG

-1651 GNSISGAVNGQN
+1651 GNSISGTVNGQN

-1736 AKDVVSHMSFTASHG
+1736 DGAVVSAMSFTVSHGADALDTSSLKFDIAAIQGSLDGKYSSHGSPVTFTLDANGDLVGTSADGREVLRAELSLVENNGNWSVTAKVTLGAELDHQGSESLDLPLTVTLTDKDGDRVSTDLPLTIKDGHAPHFVAGSGVDLNESSLDGSNTLTETGHFTLEAGSDRVSQVSFADPASQPPLMALGQQVKYELVDGDASIPGNQVLKGYVEINGQRVEVLQVELVGKLDNAASNGFDYKVTLFEGVHQSGGDGKTSLPLKLDIIDSDKGGGNNDSTTGTLDITISEGARPIVNGVTIDSVTLSEGRFDGAANGATADDQLITSKVTVQAYSDPIVDVRLVLSGQVMDINGNPVTHNGETLTWQEVPGSNGHSFQAVTASGTLVLSVTLPNVPDSVAAHTKVDFDYQVVTHTNLDHGANDRLDIRVGMQVTDSDGTVSKGDTVIHVTDAADPHLGIDSGVTLQEGASGQTLDGQLPVSVGSDRLVSLNFEANQPGLNGLTSGGQPTHYQVNGNVITLLDAGGKTILTVTLGLDGKYQVVLDGVLDQPVSTNSVNLELQVQGTDFDGDKSNLGTLNIHITDGVLPQVDPVSLTLVEDSDWSAAQTLTGDLAITAGADPLVNIAFDASQPGLQGLTSGGQPVVITLSGNSISGAVNGQNVFTLTLDQNGHYVFTLNQPLDQGSADSLLKAGFTLTDSDGDKVSSTLSVAISDGANPVISAVTGTEMTEANQGAKDVVSHMSFTVSHG

-1782 TFTLDANGELVG
+1782 TFTLDASGELVG
-1794 TSADGREVLRAE
+1794 TSSDGREVLRAE

-1973 VTLFEGVHQSGG
+1973 VTLYQGVHQSGG
-1985 SATDLPFKLNIVDS
+1985 TATDLPFKLNIVDS

-2024 LTLTGVTLS
+2024 LSLTGVTVS
-2033 EGRFDGAGNNQ
+2033 EGRFDGVGNNQ
-2044 TSDDQHATGTLTITA
+2044 TGDDQHASGTLTITA

-2089 LTWQEVAGSNGHSFQ
+2089 LTWQEVAGSNGHGFQ

-2163 GSVIIGNTTAVITD
+2163 GSVITD
-2177 AADPHLGIDAG
+2177 
-2188 VSLQEG
+2188 
-2194 GASQSLDG
+2194 
-2202 QLPVNVG
+2202 
-2209 SDRLVSLNFEANQ
+2209 
-2222 PGLNGL
+2222 
-2228 TSGGQP
+2228 
-2234 THYQVSGNQ
+2234 
-2243 ITLLDAANKPIL
+2243 
-2255 TVTLD
+2255 
-2260 LDGKYHVTLDGVLD
+2260 
-2274 QPVNTDSVNL
+2274 
-2284 GLQVQGTDFDGD
+2284 
-2296 RSNLGTL
+2296 
-2303 NIAITDGALPQV
+2303 
-2315 DPVSLTLV
+2315 
-2323 EDSDWST
+2323 
-2330 AQTLSGNLNI
+2330 
-2340 TAGTDPL
+2340 
-2347 ANIGFDASQPGLQGL
+2347 
-2362 TSGGQPVVISV
+2362 
-2373 SGNSISGAVNGQ
+2373 
-2385 NVFTLTLDQN
+2385 
-2395 GHYVFTLNQPL
+2395 
-2406 DQNAGSSLL
+2406 
-2415 QAGFTLTD
+2415 
-2423 SDGDTVPSTLS
+2423 
-2434 VAIGDGANPVI
+2434 
-2445 NAVTGTSLTEAN
+2445 
-2457 QGDAAVVGH
+2457 
-2466 MSFTVSHGSD
+2466 
-2476 ALDASSLKFDI
+2476 
-2487 AAIQSSLHGK
+2487 
-2497 FSSHGSPVT
+2497 
-2506 FTLDASGE
+2506 
-2514 LVGTSSDGREVLR
+2514 
-2527 AELSLVEN
+2527 
-2535 NGNWSVTAKVTLGAE
+2535 
-2550 LDHQG
+2550 
-2555 SESLDLPLTV
+2555 
-2565 TLTDKDGDRVSTQL
+2565 
-2579 PLTIKDGH
+2579 
-2587 APHFVAGSGVS
+2587 
-2598 LDERHL
+2598 
-2604 DGHNTLT
+2604 
-2611 GTGHFQIEAGSDR
+2611 
-2624 VSEVS
+2624 
-2629 FADIAQQ
+2629 
-2636 PALTALGQSVKYE
+2636 
-2649 LVDGDA
+2649 
-2655 SIPGNQ
+2655 
-2661 VLKGYVEVN
+2661 
-2670 GHRIEVL
+2670 
-2677 QVELSGKLDN
+2677 
-2687 AASNGFDY
+2687 
-2695 KVTLYQG
+2695 
-2702 VHQSGN
+2702 
-2708 TATDL
+2708 
-2713 PFKLNI
+2713 
-2719 VDSDKGSGNND
+2719 
-2730 STTGTLNIRISEG
+2730 
-2743 DKPTLSLT
+2743 
-2751 GVTLSEGRFD
+2751 
-2761 GAGNNQTGDDQQA
+2761 
-2774 SGTLTITADSD
+2774 
-2785 PVVDVRLTLSG
+2785 
-2796 QVLDASG
+2796 
-2803 KAITHN
+2803 
-2809 GEALTWQEVPGS
+2809 
-2821 NGHGFQALTA
+2821 
-2831 SGTLVLTVT
+2831 
-2840 LPSVPGRIEAHTQAT
+2840 
-2855 LDYQVKVHTN
+2855 
-2865 LDHGADD
+2865 
-2872 KLNLSLPVKVTDS
+2872 
-2885 DGSVITGSTT
+2885 STT
-2895 AVITDAADPVINA
+2895 AVITDAADPVITA
-2908 IGSVTVKESDL
+2908 IEGVTVKESDL

-2926 VGSSPSGTG
+2926 GGTSPSGTG
-2935 EIAIG
+2935 EVAIG

-2948 DRVAALQLDVAR
+2948 DRVVSLQLDVAR

-2966 LSSGGRA
+2966 LTSGGKA
-2973 VTLSAGSQPG
+2973 VTIGADSQPG

-3032 LDSDGDLSAEVI
+3032 RDSDGDLSAEVI

-3053 PVAVDAG
+3053 PVAVDAS

-3083 AVVRSV
+3083 AVVRAV
-3089 TINGTEHPIAASGNT
+3089 TINGTEHPIAATGNT
-3104 SIAVTDSTGQVIG
+3104 TISVTDGTGQIIG
-3117 TLVISAEG
+3117 TLVINAEG
-3125 NYSFTATSGV
+3125 DYSFTAKSGID
-3135 NHSNNTLVQTID
+3135 HSNSTLVQQIG

-3158 DGVLT
+3158 DGLLT

-3174 VSPVTGAEDAGAS
+3174 VSAVTGQEDAGAS
-3187 DPTHGIPITMA
+3187 DPGQGIPITMN
-3198 LDIGDYDRGE
+3198 LDVGDFDRGE
-3208 FVEKLLIQAPANA
+3208 HVEQLLIQAPANA

-3363 QGSLS
+3363 QGTLT

-3374 TPDANGIYTVKGDE
+3374 TPGANGLYTVAGGD
-3388 INKVTVVPGKDYG
+3388 INKVTVVPGKDYS
-3401 GDIKLVVTP
+3401 GDIKLIVTP

-3417 VVTGQ
+3417 VVTGK

-3471 TTDGSES
+3471 TTDGSEQ
-3478 LFVRISGLPAGA
+3478 LFVRISGLPTGA
-3490 TLLLGGVAVTQDAN
+3490 TLLLGGVAVTLDAN
-3504 GYYEVPYARIG
+3504 GYYEVPYDRIND
-3515 ELKLQPPKDSNVDF
+3515 LKLLPPKNSNVDF

-3538 DSVTLTDA
+3538 DTAILTDA

-3572 DAPHFD
+3572 DEPHFD
-3578 LNSTG
+3578 LNTTD
-3583 WTQSGGGYSITIAE
+3583 WTQDGNGYSITIQE
-3597 DGKAP
+3597 DGRAP
-3602 LDFKLASGETT
+3602 LDFKLTSGEWTDT
-3613 GDGSESLNLVL
+3613 PLDHSETLNLVL
-3624 EGLPD
+3624 EGLPEG
-3629 DAKVFDGSGKELTL
+3629 AKVFDGSGKELTL

-3656 QVDVTSLGNLQIQP
+3656 QVDVTSLGNLEIQP

-3784 GGQLLVKAPEDSD
+3784 GGQLLVKGPEDSD
-3797 KDTHIQSHVTVTQYD
+3797 RDTTLQSHVTVTQVD
-3812 VDKNPDGTP
+3812 VDSSA
-3821 TAMDQKVIEGNLHLD
+3821 TAQKVIDGTLHVD
-3836 IQAVVEPDGK
+3836 IQAVVEPDGN
-3846 LVQTGALDS
+3846 LVQTGQLES
-3855 PDGHDIALKDAFVFQ
+3855 PDGHDIPLDGVFVFE

-3884 ITDLPPGFVVVG
+3884 ISDLPPGFVVVG
-3896 GINDGHGN
+3896 GINDGKGN
-3904 WTVPNSA
+3904 WTVPHDA
-3911 LDSYAL
+3911 LGSYAL
-3917 RAPSGYQGG
+3917 RSPDGFTG
-3926 TFSFNVSAMVHDL
+3926 TVTFKVGARVVDLGDNNEGDVSAPAYRE
-3939 SDDGDISASVR
+3939 IT
-3950 KDLHAS
+3950 AS
-3956 ATFAPVSTPGQ
+3956 ADFHGATHSGQVAADVDFDNSTPI
-3967 QAATVDLDNSKPIVG
+3967 TG
-3982 VEDHNVNFGSQL
+3982 VEDHGVNFGSQL

-4001 TADADHDELSIVI
+4001 TADIGDDELSIVI
-4014 KDLPQGVNVQGLT
+4014 TGLPPGVNVQGLT

-4042 LSDLDKLTLTLPE
+4042 LDDLDRLTLTLPQ
-4055 DYAGNGLSF
+4055 DYAGDGLHF
-4064 KVRLVNTD
+4064 NVRLVNTD
-4072 TVSGNTKQSEK
+4072 TVSGDTKMVEK
-4083 DISLSITPEVDTKG
+4083 DVTLSITPEVDING
-4097 GADGQPELHLQVKDV
+4097 GADGLPELQLNVKDV
-4112 NGQPSN
+4112 NGDGQPDN
-4118 LEDTHVHLDL
+4118 LEDTDIHLDL
-4128 SVTLADMTPS
+4128 SVKLADISPS
-4138 EANGGL
+4138 VADGGL
-4144 ETVERMTVT
+4144 ETVEQVVVT
-4153 VDAQYGHF
+4153 VDPQYGHF
-4161 LDASGKPVQSLVV
+4161 LDKNGQPVSTLTVNN
-4174 SDPAALKDLVFVPK
+4174 PADLKDLVFVPK
-4188 QHFSGHVPLDVKVD
+4188 EHFSGKVPLAVTVD
-4202 ILDTATTGTDTG
+4202 ILDTATTGTVRG
-4214 SWSGNA
+4214 SWSGNV
-4220 SFEVLPVNDPAQ
+4220 SFEVLPVNDPAN
-4232 LTVKNVSGN
+4232 LTVQNVTGQ

-4253 TLIDNDGSE
+4253 SLIDNDGSE
-4262 QIVAL
+4262 QIVGL

-4286 NGVWQVPVG
+4286 GGVWQVPVG

-4305 PADFSGTVDLT
+4305 PADFSGTVSLT
-4316 LSAFTLDQGLTLPLE
+4316 LSAFTLDKGLTLPLE
-4331 TSGSFTVTVKPVGDA
+4331 TSAGFTVTVNPVGDA
-4346 IIADLQDKASGT
+4346 VITDMQEQASGT
-4358 EGDVITLNLGLET
+4358 EGDVITLNLGVET
-4371 RDTQATGGNAANV
+4371 RDTQATGGNAGNV
-4384 NENKPEQVRVTLE
+4384 HENGPEQVRVTLE

-4408 NGVAG
+4408 SGVNGT
-4413 SVVDLGGG
+4413 VVDLGGG
-4421 RWQITTDGGKLA
+4421 RWQVTTDGGKLD

-4438 TNDANGALDI
+4438 TNDANGAMAI

-4463 VGGTIHVDV
+4463 VNGTIHLDV
-4472 SPVNDAPINVLPST
+4472 SPVNDAPVNVLPDD
-4486 PQVAQEDKPFVIQG
+4486 PQVAQED
-4500 LQVKDVDAG
+4500 
-4509 SGTMEVR
+4509 E
-4516 LSVEHGTL
+4516 
-4524 NLPAGSGVTVAGNGT
+4524 
-4539 GSLVLTGTLADLNAL
+4539 
-4554 LSGGVTYQGNTD
+4554 
-4566 FHGDDKLTMVTDD
+4566 
-4579 RGNTGSGG
+4579 
-4587 PLGDTDVL
+4587 
-4595 PIEVQPVNDAPVNLL
+4595 
-4610 PSAPQVAQEDKPF
+4610 PF

-4960 QGNTGTGGV
+4960 QGNTGAGGV

-4996 LALQGAWVPLNLSAS
+4996 LALQGAWLPLNLSAS

>member
-62 EPAQPEAA
+62 EPTQPEAA
-70 LPAGADAELAS
+70 LPAGAELAS

-92 TELFAETAAGNPGA
+92 TKLFEETAAGNA
-106 GTAGGVV
+106 AAATVGGVA

-123 DLNSEYTLAE
+123 DRINDATLAE

-323 IPDTLADGPHDFRVD
+323 LPDTLADGPHDFRVD

-520 SAGGVTVFTLT
+520 SAGGLTVFTLT

-565 GDRVSANLTVNLV
+565 GDLVSANLTVNLV

-671 LKAELTASQQ
+671 LKAELTASQH

-695 PLDHQGRDQLSLGLT
+695 PLDHQGSDQLSLGLT

-718 DETRAN
+718 DETRAD

-752 TLDGQLPVSVGSDRL
+752 TLNGQLPVSVGSDRL

-779 NGLTSGGQPTHYQV
+779 NGLTSGSQPTHYQV

-820 VVLDSVL
+820 VVLDGVL

-832 TNSVNLGL
+832 TNSV
-840 QVQGTDFDGDK
+840 
-851 SNLGTLNIHITDGV
+851 
-865 LPQVDPVSLTLVEDS
+865 
-880 DWSAAQ
+880 
-886 TLSGNLN
+886 
-893 ITAGTDPLANIGF
+893 
-906 DASQPGLQGLTSGG
+906 
-920 QPVVISVSGN
+920 
-930 SISGAV
+930 
-936 NGQNVFTL
+936 
-944 TLDQNGHYVFTLNQ
+944 
-958 PLDQGS
+958 
-964 ADSLLK
+964 
-970 AGFTLTDSDGD
+970 
-981 KVSSTLS
+981 
-988 VAIGDGANPVIS
+988 
-1000 AVTGTEMTEAN
+1000 
-1011 QGDGAVVSHMSFTVS
+1011 
-1026 HGADAL
+1026 
-1032 APDSLKFD
+1032 
-1040 IAAIQQSL
+1040 
-1048 DGKYSSHGSPV
+1048 
-1059 TFTLD
+1059 
-1064 ANGELVGTS
+1064 
-1073 ADGREVLRAELD
+1073 
-1085 LVESNGNWSVTAK
+1085 
-1098 VTLGAELDHQGS
+1098 
-1110 ESLDLPL
+1110 
-1117 TVTLTDKDGDRVSTD
+1117 
-1132 LPLTIKDGHAPHFV
+1132 
-1146 AGSGVSLDE
+1146 
-1155 RGLDGSNTLT
+1155 
-1165 GTGHF
+1165 
-1170 QIEAGSDRVSEVSFA
+1170 
-1185 DISEQPALTALG
+1185 
-1197 LSVKYELV
+1197 
-1205 DGDASI
+1205 
-1211 PGNQVLKG
+1211 
-1219 YVEVNGQRVE
+1219 
-1229 VLQVELVGKLDNA
+1229 
-1242 ASNGFDYKVT
+1242 
-1252 LFEGVHQSGGNATDL
+1252 
-1267 PFKLNIVDSD
+1267 
-1277 KGSGNNDSTTGT
+1277 
-1289 LNIRI
+1289 
-1294 SEGDKPTLTLTGVT
+1294 
-1308 VSEGRFDGAGNNQTG
+1308 
-1323 DDQHAT
+1323 
-1329 GTLTI
+1329 
-1334 TADSDPVVDV
+1334 
-1344 RLTLSGQVVDGSGKA
+1344 
-1359 ITHNGET
+1359 
-1366 LTWQEVAGSNG
+1366 
-1377 HSFQAVTASG
+1377 
-1387 TLVLTVTLPSV
+1387 
-1398 PGRIEAHTQATLDYQ
+1398 
-1413 VTVHTNLDHGAD
+1413 
-1425 DKLNLSLPVKVTDSD
+1425 
-1440 GSVITGS
+1440 
-1447 TTAVITD
+1447 
-1454 AADPHLGID
+1454 
-1463 SGVTLQEGASGQTLD
+1463 
-1478 GQLPVSVGS
+1478 
-1487 DRLVSLNFEANQPGL
+1487 
-1502 NGLTSGGQP
+1502 
-1511 THYQVNGNAITL
+1511 
-1523 LDAGGKTILTVTL
+1523 
-1536 GLDGKY
+1536 
-1542 QLALD
+1542 
-1547 GVLDQP
+1547 
-1553 VSTNSINLGLQVQG
+1553 NLGLQVQG

-1651 GNSISGAVNGQN
+1651 GNSISGTVNGQN

-1703 DKVSST
+1703 DTVSST

-1736 AKDVVSHMSFTASHG
+1736 AKDVVSHMSFTVSHG

-1806 LSLVENNGN
+1806 LSLVESNGN

-1985 SATDLPFKLNIVDS
+1985 NATDLPFKLNIVDS

-2006 DSTTGTLNIR
+2006 DSATGTLNIR
-2016 ISEGDKPT
+2016 ISEGANPT
-2024 LTLTGVTLS
+2024 LTLTGVTVS

-2044 TSDDQHATGTLTITA
+2044 TGDDQQAGGTLTITA

-2126 AHTQAT
+2126 AHTQVT

-2149 KLNLSLP
+2149 KLNLSLL

-2163 GSVIIGNTTAVITD
+2163 GSVITGNTTAVITD

-2234 THYQVSGNQ
+2234 THYQVSGNV

-2274 QPVNTDSVNL
+2274 QPVSTNSVNL

-2303 NIAITDGALPQV
+2303 NIAITDGVLPQV

-2323 EDSDWST
+2323 EDSDWSA
-2330 AQTLSGNLNI
+2330 AQTLSGDLNI

-2347 ANIGFDASQPGLQGL
+2347 AHIGFDASQPGLQGL
-2362 TSGGQPVVISV
+2362 TSGGQPVVITI

-2406 DQNAGSSLL
+2406 DQGSADSLL
-2415 QAGFTLTD
+2415 KAGFTLTD
-2423 SDGDTVPSTLS
+2423 SDGDKVSSTLS

-2445 NAVTGTSLTEAN
+2445 SAVTGTEMTEAN
-2457 QGDAAVVGH
+2457 QGAKDVVSH
-2466 MSFTVSHGSD
+2466 MSFTVSHGAD
-2476 ALDASSLKFDI
+2476 ALDTSSLKFDI
-2487 AAIQSSLHGK
+2487 AAIQQSLDGK
-2497 FSSHGSPVT
+2497 YSSHGSPVT
-2506 FTLDASGE
+2506 FTLDANGE
-2514 LVGTSSDGREVLR
+2514 LVGTSADGREVLR
-2527 AELSLVEN
+2527 AELDLVES

-2565 TLTDKDGDRVSTQL
+2565 TLTDKDGDRVSTDL

-2598 LDERHL
+2598 LDERGL
-2604 DGHNTLT
+2604 DGSNTLT
-2611 GTGHFQIEAGSDR
+2611 GTGHFQVNAGSDR

-2629 FADIAQQ
+2629 FADISEQ

-2670 GHRIEVL
+2670 GQRVEVL
-2677 QVELSGKLDN
+2677 QVELVGKLDN
-2687 AASNGFDY
+2687 AASNDFDY

-2702 VHQSGN
+2702 VHQSGGN
-2708 TATDL
+2708 ATDL

-2743 DKPTLSLT
+2743 DKPTLTLT
-2751 GVTLSEGRFD
+2751 GVTVSEGRFD
-2761 GAGNNQTGDDQQA
+2761 GAGNNQTGDDQHA
-2774 SGTLTITADSD
+2774 TGTLTITADSD

-2796 QVLDASG
+2796 QVVDGSG

-2809 GEALTWQEVPGS
+2809 GETLTWQEVAGS
-2821 NGHGFQALTA
+2821 NGHSFQAVTA

-2840 LPSVPGRIEAHTQAT
+2840 LPNVPGRIEAHTQAT
-2855 LDYQVKVHTN
+2855 LDYQVTVHTN

-2895 AVITDAADPVINA
+2895 AVITDAADPVITA
-2908 IGSVTVKESDL
+2908 IEGVTVKESDL

-2926 VGSSPSGTG
+2926 GGTSPSGTG
-2935 EIAIG
+2935 EVAIG
-2940 QVTIAAGS
+2940 QVTIVAGS
-2948 DRVAALQLDVAR
+2948 DRVVSLQLDVAR

-2966 LSSGGRA
+2966 LTSGGKV
-2973 VTLSAGSQPG
+2973 VTIGADSQPG

-3018 QGKDLLDIQLPLQA
+3018 QGKDLLDIQLPLQSR
-3032 LDSDGDLSAEVI
+3032 DSDGDLSAEVI

-3053 PVAVDAG
+3053 PVAVDAS

-3083 AVVRSV
+3083 AVVRAV
-3089 TINGTEHPIAASGNT
+3089 TINGTEHPIAATGNT
-3104 SIAVTDSTGQVIG
+3104 TISVTDSTGQIIG
-3117 TLVISAEG
+3117 TLVINAEG
-3125 NYSFTATSGV
+3125 DYSFTAKSGID
-3135 NHSNNTLVQTID
+3135 HSNSTLVQQIG

-3158 DGVLT
+3158 DGLLT

-3174 VSPVTGAEDAGAS
+3174 VSAVTGQEDAGAS
-3187 DPTHGIPITMA
+3187 DPGQGIPITMN
-3198 LDIGDYDRGE
+3198 LDVGDFDRGE
-3208 FVEKLLIQAPANA
+3208 HVEQLLIQAPANA

-3363 QGSLS
+3363 QGTLT

-3374 TPDANGIYTVKGDE
+3374 TPGANGLYTVAGGD
-3388 INKVTVVPGKDYG
+3388 INKVTVVPGKDYS
-3401 GDIKLVVTP
+3401 GDIKLIVTP

-3417 VVTGQ
+3417 VVTGK

-3471 TTDGSES
+3471 TTDGSEQ
-3478 LFVRISGLPAGA
+3478 LFVRISGLPTGA
-3490 TLLLGGVAVTQDAN
+3490 TLLLGGVAVNLDAN
-3504 GYYEVPYARIG
+3504 GYYEVPYDRIND
-3515 ELKLQPPKDSNVDF
+3515 LKLLPPKNSNVDF

-3538 DSVTLTDA
+3538 DTAILTDA

-3572 DAPHFD
+3572 DEPHFD
-3578 LNSTG
+3578 LNTTD
-3583 WTQSGGGYSITIAE
+3583 WTQDGNGYSITIQE
-3597 DGKAP
+3597 DGRAP
-3602 LDFKLASGETT
+3602 LDFKLTSGEWTDT
-3613 GDGSESLNLVL
+3613 PLDHSETLNLVL
-3624 EGLPD
+3624 EGLPEG
-3629 DAKVFDGSGKELTL
+3629 AKVFDGSGKELTL

-3656 QVDVTSLGNLQIQP
+3656 QVDVTSLGNLEIQP

-3712 YAKTSHGLEDEFVVL
+3712 YAKTSHGLEDQFTVL
-3727 NWQPDLSDSAEHVT
+3727 DWQPDLTDGAEKVT

-3747 IEQGYQIWIRVGGV
+3747 IEPGYEVWIRVGGV
-3761 ETQLSVNGG
+3761 ETQLTVSGG
-3770 ALDLSDADLKSLLG
+3770 AVDLSDAELQSLLG
-3784 GGQLLVKAPEDSD
+3784 GGQLLVKGPEDSD
-3797 KDTHIQSHVTVTQYD
+3797 RDTTLQSHVTVTQVD
-3812 VDKNPDGTP
+3812 VDSSA
-3821 TAMDQKVIEGNLHLD
+3821 TAQKVIDGTLHVD
-3836 IQAVVEPDGK
+3836 IQAVVEPDGN
-3846 LVQTGALDS
+3846 LVQTFQLES
-3855 PDGHDIALKDAFVFQ
+3855 PDGHDIPLDGVFVFE

-3884 ITDLPPGFVVVG
+3884 ISDLPPGFVVVG
-3896 GINDGHGN
+3896 GINDGKGN
-3904 WTVPNSA
+3904 WTVPHDA
-3911 LDSYAL
+3911 LGSYAL
-3917 RAPSGYQGG
+3917 RSPDGFTG
-3926 TFSFNVSAMVHDL
+3926 TVTFKVSARVVDL
-3939 SDDGDISASVR
+3939 GDNNEGDVSAPAYR
-3950 KDLHAS
+3950 EITAS
-3956 ATFAPVSTPGQ
+3956 ADFHGATHSGQVAADVDFDNSTPI
-3967 QAATVDLDNSKPIVG
+3967 TG
-3982 VEDHNVNFGSQL
+3982 VEDHGVNFGSQL

-4001 TADADHDELSIVI
+4001 TADIGDDELSIVI
-4014 KDLPQGVNVQGLT
+4014 TGLPPGVNVQGLT

-4042 LSDLDKLTLTLPE
+4042 LDDLDRLTLTLPQ
-4055 DYAGNGLSF
+4055 DYAGDGLHF
-4064 KVRLVNTD
+4064 NVRLVNTD
-4072 TVSGNTKQSEK
+4072 TVSGDTKMVEK
-4083 DISLSITPEVDTKG
+4083 DVTLSITPEVDING
-4097 GADGQPELHLQVKDV
+4097 GADGLPELQLNVKDV
-4112 NGQPSN
+4112 NGDGQPDN
-4118 LEDTHVHLDL
+4118 LEDTDIHLDL
-4128 SVTLADMTPS
+4128 SVKLADISPS
-4138 EANGGL
+4138 VADGGL
-4144 ETVERMTVT
+4144 ETVEQVVVT
-4153 VDAQYGHF
+4153 VDPQYGHF
-4161 LDASGKPVQSLVV
+4161 LDKNGQPVSTLTVN
-4174 SDPAALKDLVFVPK
+4174 DPADLKDLVFVPK
-4188 QHFSGHVPLDVKVD
+4188 EHFSGKVPLAVTVD
-4202 ILDTATTGTDTG
+4202 ILDTATTGTDRG
-4214 SWSGNA
+4214 SWSGNV
-4220 SFEVLPVNDPAQ
+4220 SFEVLPVNDPAN
-4232 LTVKNVSGN
+4232 LTVQNVTGQ

-4253 TLIDNDGSE
+4253 SLIDNDGSE
-4262 QIVAL
+4262 QIVGL

-4286 NGVWQVPVG
+4286 GGVWQVPVG

-4316 LSAFTLDQGLTLPLE
+4316 LSAFTLDKGLTLPLE
-4331 TSGSFTVTVKPVGDA
+4331 TSAGFTVTVKPVGDA

-4358 EGDVITLNLGLET
+4358 EGDVIILNLGLET
-4371 RDTQATGGNAANV
+4371 RDTHATGGNAGNV
-4384 NENKPEQVRVTLE
+4384 HENGPEQVRVTLE

-4408 NGVAG
+4408 SGVNGT
-4413 SVVDLGGG
+4413 VVDLGGG
-4421 RWQITTDGGKLA
+4421 RWQITTDGGKLDG
-4433 AVELV
+4433 VELV

-4463 VGGTIHVDV
+4463 VNGTIHLDV
-4472 SPVNDAPINVLPST
+4472 SPVNDAPVNVLPDD
-4486 PQVAQEDKPFVIQG
+4486 PQVAQED
-4500 LQVKDVDAG
+4500 
-4509 SGTMEVR
+4509 E
-4516 LSVEHGTL
+4516 
-4524 NLPAGSGVTVAGNGT
+4524 
-4539 GSLVLTGTLADLNAL
+4539 
-4554 LSGGVTYQGNTD
+4554 
-4566 FHGDDKLTMVTDD
+4566 
-4579 RGNTGSGG
+4579 
-4587 PLGDTDVL
+4587 
-4595 PIEVQPVNDAPVNLL
+4595 
-4610 PSAPQVAQEDKPF
+4610 PF

-4772 VLHGTLELAAGSGV
+4772 VLHGTLELVAGSGV

-4960 QGNTGTGGV
+4960 QGNTGAGGV

>member
-1 MAELRIDKPT
+1 M
-11 LIAKVE
+11 
-17 GAVFVMDADGS
+17 
-28 LRRATPGM
+28 
-36 QLEPGMR
+36 
-43 LLTESDGQVELAE
+43 
-56 AGSERP
+56 
-62 EPAQPEAA
+62 
-70 LPAGADAELAS
+70 AS

-92 TELFAETAAGNPGA
+92 TELFEETAAGNAAA
-106 GTAGGVV
+106 GTVGGVA
-113 GSSAGGFVVV
+113 GSSASGFVVV
-123 DLNSEYTLAE
+123 DRINDATLAE

-142 RQPGDELLYA
+142 RQPGDDLLYV
-152 EDQDLLAAITIT
+152 EDQDLQAYITIT
-164 EPQTDDNI
+164 EPQTADNI

-323 IPDTLADGPHDFRVD
+323 IPDTLADGAHDFRVD

-366 DTDSILGHD
+366 DTGSILGHD

-388 GQRVTITLVGQ
+388 GQRVTITLIGQ

-404 FSGSALVGSDGR
+404 FNGSALVGSDGR

-421 LDLSSIQGP
+421 QDLSSIQGP

-512 VSGQTLTA
+512 VSGQTFTA

-565 GDRVSANLTVNLV
+565 GDLVSANLTVNLV
-578 DSTPPDFTIA
+578 DSTPPDFTMA

-626 DQSATLARLN
+626 DQATTLARLN

-642 DGHALTF
+642 DGHVLTF

-681 GSDIDGNVTVSLNG
+681 GSDIGGNVTVSLNG
-695 PLDHQGRDQLSLGLT
+695 PLDHQGSDQLSLGLT

-718 DETRAN
+718 DETRAD

-752 TLDGQLPVSVGSDRL
+752 TLNGQLPVSVGSDRL
-767 VSLNFEANQPGL
+767 VSLNFEASQPGL

-820 VVLDSVL
+820 VVLDGVL

-886 TLSGNLN
+886 TLTGDLA
-893 ITAGTDPLANIGF
+893 ITAGADPLVNIAF

-920 QPVVISVSGN
+920 QPVVITISGN

-981 KVSSTLS
+981 TVSSTLT

-1011 QGDGAVVSHMSFTVS
+1011 QGAKDVVSHMSFTVS

-1064 ANGELVGTS
+1064 ASGELVGTS

-1132 LPLTIKDGHAPHFV
+1132 LPLTIKDGNAPGFV

-1155 RGLDGSNTLT
+1155 RGLDGHNTLT

-1170 QIEAGSDRVSEVSFA
+1170 QVNAGSDQVSEVSFA

-1197 LSVKYELV
+1197 QSVKYELV

-1294 SEGDKPTLTLTGVT
+1294 SEGANPTLTLTGVT

-1425 DKLNLSLPVKVTDSD
+1425 DKLNLSLLAKVTDSD

-1487 DRLVSLNFEANQPGL
+1487 DRLVSLNFEASQPGL

-1511 THYQVNGNAITL
+1511 THYQVNGNVITL

-1542 QLALD
+1542 LVALD

-1553 VSTNSINLGLQVQG
+1553 VSTNSVNLGLQVQGTDFDGDKSNLGTLNIHITDGVLPQVDPVSLTLVEDSDWSAAQILTGDLAITAGADPLVNIAFDASQPGLQGLTSGGQPVVISVSGNSISGTVNGQNVFTLTLDQNGHYVFTLNQPLDQGSADSLLKAGFTLTDSDGDKVSSTLSVAIGDGANPVISAVTGTEMTEANQGAKDVVSHMSFTVSHGADALDTSSLKFDIAAIQQSLDGKYSSHGSPVTFTLDANGELVGTSADGREVLRAELDLVESNGNWSVTAKVTLGAELDHQGSESLDLPLTVTLTDKDGDRVSTDLPLTIKDGNAPGFVAGSGVSLDERGLDGHNTLTGTGHFQVNAGSDQVSEVSFADISEQPALTALGQSVKYELVDGDASIPGNQVLKGYVEVNGQRVEVLQVELVGKLDNAASNGFDYKVTLFEGVHQSGGNATDLPFKLNIVDSDKGSGNNDSTTGTLNIRISEGDKPTLSLTGVTVSEGRFDGAANNQTGDDQHASGTLTITADSDPVVDVRLTLSGQVVDGSGKAITHNGETLTWQEVAGSNGHGFQAVTASGTLVLTVTLPSVPGRIEAHTQATLDYQVTVHTNLDHGADDKLNLSLPVKVTDSDGSVITGSTTAVITDAADPHLGNDSGVTLQEGASGQTLDGQLPVSVGSDRLVSLNFEASQPGLNGLTSGGQPTHYQVNGNVITLLNAGGKIILTVTLGLDGKYQVALDGVLDQPVSTNSVNLGLQVQG

-1736 AKDVVSHMSFTASHG
+1736 DGAVVSSMSFTVNHG
-1751 ADALDTSSLKFD
+1751 SDALAPDSLKFD
-1763 IAAIQQSL
+1763 IAAIQGSL

-1782 TFTLDANGELVG
+1782 TFTLDANGDLVG

-1806 LSLVENNGN
+1806 LDLVESNGN

-1880 LDGHNTLTGTGH
+1880 LDGSNTLTGTGH

-1973 VTLFEGVHQSGG
+1973 VTLYQGVHQSGG
-1985 SATDLPFKLNIVDS
+1985 NATDLPFKLNIVDS

-2016 ISEGDKPT
+2016 ISEGANPT

-2033 EGRFDGAGNNQ
+2033 EGRFDGAANNQ
-2044 TSDDQHATGTLTITA
+2044 TGDDQHATGTLTITA

-2118 PSVPGRIE
+2118 PNVPGRIE

-2163 GSVIIGNTTAVITD
+2163 GSVI
-2177 AADPHLGIDAG
+2177 
-2188 VSLQEG
+2188 
-2194 GASQSLDG
+2194 
-2202 QLPVNVG
+2202 
-2209 SDRLVSLNFEANQ
+2209 
-2222 PGLNGL
+2222 
-2228 TSGGQP
+2228 
-2234 THYQVSGNQ
+2234 
-2243 ITLLDAANKPIL
+2243 
-2255 TVTLD
+2255 
-2260 LDGKYHVTLDGVLD
+2260 
-2274 QPVNTDSVNL
+2274 
-2284 GLQVQGTDFDGD
+2284 
-2296 RSNLGTL
+2296 
-2303 NIAITDGALPQV
+2303 
-2315 DPVSLTLV
+2315 
-2323 EDSDWST
+2323 
-2330 AQTLSGNLNI
+2330 
-2340 TAGTDPL
+2340 
-2347 ANIGFDASQPGLQGL
+2347 
-2362 TSGGQPVVISV
+2362 
-2373 SGNSISGAVNGQ
+2373 
-2385 NVFTLTLDQN
+2385 
-2395 GHYVFTLNQPL
+2395 
-2406 DQNAGSSLL
+2406 
-2415 QAGFTLTD
+2415 
-2423 SDGDTVPSTLS
+2423 
-2434 VAIGDGANPVI
+2434 
-2445 NAVTGTSLTEAN
+2445 
-2457 QGDAAVVGH
+2457 
-2466 MSFTVSHGSD
+2466 
-2476 ALDASSLKFDI
+2476 
-2487 AAIQSSLHGK
+2487 
-2497 FSSHGSPVT
+2497 
-2506 FTLDASGE
+2506 
-2514 LVGTSSDGREVLR
+2514 
-2527 AELSLVEN
+2527 
-2535 NGNWSVTAKVTLGAE
+2535 
-2550 LDHQG
+2550 
-2555 SESLDLPLTV
+2555 
-2565 TLTDKDGDRVSTQL
+2565 
-2579 PLTIKDGH
+2579 
-2587 APHFVAGSGVS
+2587 
-2598 LDERHL
+2598 
-2604 DGHNTLT
+2604 
-2611 GTGHFQIEAGSDR
+2611 
-2624 VSEVS
+2624 
-2629 FADIAQQ
+2629 
-2636 PALTALGQSVKYE
+2636 
-2649 LVDGDA
+2649 
-2655 SIPGNQ
+2655 
-2661 VLKGYVEVN
+2661 
-2670 GHRIEVL
+2670 
-2677 QVELSGKLDN
+2677 
-2687 AASNGFDY
+2687 
-2695 KVTLYQG
+2695 
-2702 VHQSGN
+2702 
-2708 TATDL
+2708 
-2713 PFKLNI
+2713 
-2719 VDSDKGSGNND
+2719 
-2730 STTGTLNIRISEG
+2730 
-2743 DKPTLSLT
+2743 
-2751 GVTLSEGRFD
+2751 
-2761 GAGNNQTGDDQQA
+2761 
-2774 SGTLTITADSD
+2774 
-2785 PVVDVRLTLSG
+2785 
-2796 QVLDASG
+2796 
-2803 KAITHN
+2803 
-2809 GEALTWQEVPGS
+2809 
-2821 NGHGFQALTA
+2821 
-2831 SGTLVLTVT
+2831 
-2840 LPSVPGRIEAHTQAT
+2840 
-2855 LDYQVKVHTN
+2855 
-2865 LDHGADD
+2865 
-2872 KLNLSLPVKVTDS
+2872 
-2885 DGSVITGSTT
+2885 TGSTT
-2895 AVITDAADPVINA
+2895 AVITDAADPVITA
-2908 IGSVTVKESDL
+2908 IEGVTVKESDL

-2926 VGSSPSGTG
+2926 GGTSPSGTG
-2935 EIAIG
+2935 EVAIG

-2948 DRVAALQLDVAR
+2948 DRVVSLQLDVAR

-2966 LSSGGRA
+2966 LTSGGKA
-2973 VTLSAGSQPG
+2973 VTIGADSQPG

-3032 LDSDGDLSAEVI
+3032 RDSDGDLSAEVI

-3053 PVAVDAG
+3053 PVAVDAS

-3083 AVVRSV
+3083 AVVRAV
-3089 TINGTEHPIAASGNT
+3089 TINGTEHPIAATGNT
-3104 SIAVTDSTGQVIG
+3104 TISVTDGTGQIIG
-3117 TLVISAEG
+3117 TLVINAEG
-3125 NYSFTATSGV
+3125 DYSFTAKSGID
-3135 NHSNNTLVQTID
+3135 HSNSTLVQQIG

-3158 DGVLT
+3158 DGLLT

-3174 VSPVTGAEDAGAS
+3174 VSAVTGQEDAGAS
-3187 DPTHGIPITMA
+3187 DPGQGIPITMN
-3198 LDIGDYDRGE
+3198 LDVGDFDRGE
-3208 FVEKLLIQAPANA
+3208 HVEQLLIQAPANA

-3321 GSTHQHYTTDEDSSG
+3321 GNTHQHYTTDEDSSG

-3363 QGSLS
+3363 QGTLT
-3368 LNGKVL
+3368 LNGKAL
-3374 TPDANGIYTVKGDE
+3374 TPGANGLYTVAGGD
-3388 INKVTVVPGKDYG
+3388 INKVTVVPGKDYS
-3401 GDIKLVVTP
+3401 GDIKLIVTP

-3417 VVTGQ
+3417 VVTGK

-3430 EVIVNVNPLADDA
+3430 EVTVNVNPLADDA

-3471 TTDGSES
+3471 TTDGSEQ

-3490 TLLLGGVAVTQDAN
+3490 TLLLGGVAVTLDAN
-3504 GYYEVPYARIG
+3504 GYYEVPYDRIND
-3515 ELKLQPPKDSNVDF
+3515 LKLLPPKNSNVDF

-3538 DSVTLTDA
+3538 DTAILTDA

-3552 VVNEKE
+3552 VMNEKE

-3572 DAPHFD
+3572 DEPHFD
-3578 LNSTG
+3578 LNTTD
-3583 WTQSGGGYSITIAE
+3583 WTQDGNGYSITIQE
-3597 DGKAP
+3597 DGRAP
-3602 LDFKLASGETT
+3602 LDFKLTSGEWTDT
-3613 GDGSESLNLVL
+3613 PLDHSETLNLVL
-3624 EGLPD
+3624 EGLPEG
-3629 DAKVFDGSGKELTL
+3629 ARVFDGSGKELTL

-3712 YAKTSHGLEDEFVVL
+3712 YAKTSHGLEDQFTVL
-3727 NWQPDLSDSAEHVT
+3727 DWQPDLTDGAEKVT

-3747 IEQGYQIWIRVGGV
+3747 IEPGYEVWIRVGGV
-3761 ETQLSVNGG
+3761 ETQLTVSGG
-3770 ALDLSDADLKSLLG
+3770 AVELSDAELQSLLG
-3784 GGQLLVKAPEDSD
+3784 GGQLLVRGPEDSD
-3797 KDTHIQSHVTVTQYD
+3797 RDTTLQSHVTVTQVD
-3812 VDKNPDGTP
+3812 VDSSA
-3821 TAMDQKVIEGNLHLD
+3821 TAQKVIDGTLHVD
-3836 IQAVVEPDGK
+3836 IQAVVEPDGN
-3846 LVQTGALDS
+3846 LVQTGQLES
-3855 PDGHDIALKDAFVFQ
+3855 PDGHDIPLDGVFVFE

-3884 ITDLPPGFVVVG
+3884 ISDLPPGFVVVG
-3896 GINDGHGN
+3896 GINDGKGN
-3904 WTVPNSA
+3904 WTVPHDA
-3911 LDSYAL
+3911 LGSYAL
-3917 RAPSGYQGG
+3917 RSPDGFTG
-3926 TFSFNVSAMVHDL
+3926 TVTFKVSARVIDL
-3939 SDDGDISASVR
+3939 GDNNEGDVSAPVYR
-3950 KDLHAS
+3950 EITAS
-3956 ATFAPVSTPGQ
+3956 ADFHGATHSDQV
-3967 QAATVDLDNSKPIVG
+3967 AADVDFDNSAPITG
-3982 VEDHNVNFGSQL
+3982 VEDHGVNFGSQL

-4001 TADADHDELSIVI
+4001 TADSGDDELSIVI
-4014 KDLPQGVNVQGLT
+4014 TGLPPSVNVQGLT
-4027 YDFVNGEYLIKLPGG
+4027 FDFVNGEYLIKLPGG
-4042 LSDLDKLTLTLPE
+4042 LDDLDRLTLTLPQ
-4055 DYAGNGLSF
+4055 DYAGDGLHF
-4064 KVRLVNTD
+4064 NVRLVNTD
-4072 TVSGNTKQSEK
+4072 TVSGDTKMVEK
-4083 DISLSITPEVDTKG
+4083 DVTLSITPEVDING
-4097 GADGQPELHLQVKDV
+4097 GADGLPELQLNVKDI
-4112 NGQPSN
+4112 NGDGQPDN
-4118 LEDTHVHLDL
+4118 LEDTDIHLDL
-4128 SVTLADMTPS
+4128 SVKLADISPS
-4138 EANGGL
+4138 VADGGL
-4144 ETVERMTVT
+4144 ETVERVVVT
-4153 VDAQYGHF
+4153 VDPRYGHF
-4161 LDASGKPVQSLVV
+4161 LDKNGQPVSTLTVN
-4174 SDPAALKDLVFVPK
+4174 DPADLKDLVFVPK
-4188 QHFSGHVPLDVKVD
+4188 EHFSGKVPLAVTVD
-4202 ILDTATTGTDTG
+4202 ILDTATTDTDRG
-4214 SWSGNA
+4214 SWSGNV
-4220 SFEVLPVNDPAQ
+4220 SFEVLPVNDPAN
-4232 LTVKNVSGN
+4232 LTVQNVTGQ
-4241 EDGSVSLGGLGA
+4241 EDGCVSLGGLGA
-4253 TLIDNDGSE
+4253 SLIDNDGSE
-4262 QIVAL
+4262 QIVGL

-4286 NGVWQVPVG
+4286 GGVWQVPVG

-4316 LSAFTLDQGLTLPLE
+4316 LSAFTLDKGLTLPLE
-4331 TSGSFTVTVKPVGDA
+4331 TSAGFTVTVNPVGDA
-4346 IIADLQDKASGT
+4346 VITDMQEQASGT
-4358 EGDVITLNLGLET
+4358 EGDVITLNLGVET
-4371 RDTQATGGNAANV
+4371 RDTQATGGNAGNV
-4384 NENKPEQVRVTLE
+4384 HENGPEQVRVTLE

-4408 NGVAG
+4408 SGVSG
-4413 SVVDLGGG
+4413 TVVDLGGG
-4421 RWQITTDGGKLA
+4421 RWQVTTDGGKLD

-4438 TNDANGALDI
+4438 THDANGAMAI

-4463 VGGTIHVDV
+4463 VNGTVHLDV
-4472 SPVNDAPINVLPST
+4472 SPVNDAPVNVLPDDT
-4486 PQVAQEDKPFVIQG
+4486 QVAQED
-4500 LQVKDVDAG
+4500 
-4509 SGTMEVR
+4509 E
-4516 LSVEHGTL
+4516 
-4524 NLPAGSGVTVAGNGT
+4524 
-4539 GSLVLTGTLADLNAL
+4539 
-4554 LSGGVTYQGNTD
+4554 
-4566 FHGDDKLTMVTDD
+4566 
-4579 RGNTGSGG
+4579 
-4587 PLGDTDVL
+4587 
-4595 PIEVQPVNDAPVNLL
+4595 
-4610 PSAPQVAQEDKPF
+4610 PF

-4846 DVLPIEVEPVNDAPV
+4846 DVLPIEVEPLNDAPV

-4893 SMVLRV
+4893 AMVLRV

-4939 LHYEPARDFWGQDN
+4939 LH
-4953 LSITTSD
+4953 S
-4960 QGNTGTGGV
+4960 
-4969 LTDSAQ
+4969 
-4975 IAIQVTAEPD
+4975 
-4985 DPQLGVGTHDI
+4985 
-4996 LALQGAWVPLNLSAS
+4996 
-5011 VVNPAPGELS
+5011 PG
-5021 VRIQNLGSAQVVDE
+5021 IG
-5035 HGQSVGHADG
+5035 
-5045 NDWLLPM
+5045 
-5052 DQSVP
+5052 
-5057 IYLKDLPA
+5057 
-5065 GDHALTLSAESSLGG
+5065 
-5080 GTLSSATETITIHSQ
+5080 
-5095 SGHDLLGSDQGDWLF
+5095 
-5110 GSSGNDRLLGGMG
+5110 
-5123 DDVLRGGQGNDI
+5123 
-5135 LTGGAGS
+5135 
-5142 DLFVWG
+5142 
-5148 SGDEGTTASP
+5148 
-5158 AIDTITDF
+5158 
-5166 RPQEGDRIDLADLL
+5166 
-5180 KGVTDNSVDGLL
+5180 
-5192 GHLQASVTSTGNGLS
+5192 
-5207 DVSLSVSPA
+5207 
-5216 GDGNVTQQITLK
+5216 
-5228 DVDLS
+5228 
-5233 GWNLSGSSSHD
+5233 
-5244 ILQSML
+5244 
-5250 DQHSLIIQHP
+5250 DQHRQRLE

>member
-323 IPDTLADGPHDFRVD
+323 IPDTLADGAHDFRVD

-388 GQRVTITLVGQ
+388 GQRVTITLIGQ

-404 FSGSALVGSDGR
+404 FNGSALVGSDGR

-565 GDRVSANLTVNLV
+565 GDLVSANLTVNLV

-642 DGHALTF
+642 NGHALTF

-671 LKAELTASQQ
+671 LKAELTASQH

-695 PLDHQGRDQLSLGLT
+695 PLDHQGSDQLSLGLT

-779 NGLTSGGQPTHYQV
+779 N
-793 NGNVITLLDAGGK
+793 
-806 TILTVTLG
+806 
-814 LDGKYQ
+814 
-820 VVLDSVL
+820 
-827 DQPVS
+827 
-832 TNSVNLGL
+832 
-840 QVQGTDFDGDK
+840 
-851 SNLGTLNIHITDGV
+851 
-865 LPQVDPVSLTLVEDS
+865 
-880 DWSAAQ
+880 
-886 TLSGNLN
+886 
-893 ITAGTDPLANIGF
+893 
-906 DASQPGLQGLTSGG
+906 
-920 QPVVISVSGN
+920 
-930 SISGAV
+930 
-936 NGQNVFTL
+936 
-944 TLDQNGHYVFTLNQ
+944 
-958 PLDQGS
+958 
-964 ADSLLK
+964 
-970 AGFTLTDSDGD
+970 
-981 KVSSTLS
+981 
-988 VAIGDGANPVIS
+988 
-1000 AVTGTEMTEAN
+1000 
-1011 QGDGAVVSHMSFTVS
+1011 
-1026 HGADAL
+1026 
-1032 APDSLKFD
+1032 
-1040 IAAIQQSL
+1040 
-1048 DGKYSSHGSPV
+1048 
-1059 TFTLD
+1059 
-1064 ANGELVGTS
+1064 
-1073 ADGREVLRAELD
+1073 
-1085 LVESNGNWSVTAK
+1085 
-1098 VTLGAELDHQGS
+1098 
-1110 ESLDLPL
+1110 
-1117 TVTLTDKDGDRVSTD
+1117 
-1132 LPLTIKDGHAPHFV
+1132 
-1146 AGSGVSLDE
+1146 
-1155 RGLDGSNTLT
+1155 
-1165 GTGHF
+1165 
-1170 QIEAGSDRVSEVSFA
+1170 
-1185 DISEQPALTALG
+1185 
-1197 LSVKYELV
+1197 
-1205 DGDASI
+1205 
-1211 PGNQVLKG
+1211 
-1219 YVEVNGQRVE
+1219 
-1229 VLQVELVGKLDNA
+1229 
-1242 ASNGFDYKVT
+1242 
-1252 LFEGVHQSGGNATDL
+1252 
-1267 PFKLNIVDSD
+1267 
-1277 KGSGNNDSTTGT
+1277 
-1289 LNIRI
+1289 
-1294 SEGDKPTLTLTGVT
+1294 
-1308 VSEGRFDGAGNNQTG
+1308 
-1323 DDQHAT
+1323 
-1329 GTLTI
+1329 
-1334 TADSDPVVDV
+1334 
-1344 RLTLSGQVVDGSGKA
+1344 
-1359 ITHNGET
+1359 
-1366 LTWQEVAGSNG
+1366 
-1377 HSFQAVTASG
+1377 
-1387 TLVLTVTLPSV
+1387 
-1398 PGRIEAHTQATLDYQ
+1398 
-1413 VTVHTNLDHGAD
+1413 
-1425 DKLNLSLPVKVTDSD
+1425 
-1440 GSVITGS
+1440 
-1447 TTAVITD
+1447 
-1454 AADPHLGID
+1454 
-1463 SGVTLQEGASGQTLD
+1463 
-1478 GQLPVSVGS
+1478 
-1487 DRLVSLNFEANQPGL
+1487 
-1502 NGLTSGGQP
+1502 
-1511 THYQVNGNAITL
+1511 
-1523 LDAGGKTILTVTL
+1523 
-1536 GLDGKY
+1536 
-1542 QLALD
+1542 
-1547 GVLDQP
+1547 
-1553 VSTNSINLGLQVQG
+1553 
-1567 TDFDGDKSNLGTLNI
+1567 
-1582 HITDGV
+1582 
-1588 LPQVDPVSLTLVED
+1588 
-1602 SDWSA
+1602 
-1607 AQTLT
+1607 
-1612 GDLAITA
+1612 
-1619 GADPL
+1619 
-1624 VNIAFDASQPGLQ
+1624 

-1736 AKDVVSHMSFTASHG
+1736 DGAVVSSMSFTVNHG
-1751 ADALDTSSLKFD
+1751 SDALAPDSLKFD
-1763 IAAIQQSL
+1763 IAAIQGSL

-1806 LSLVENNGN
+1806 LNLVENNGN

-1880 LDGHNTLTGTGH
+1880 LDGSNTLTGTGH

-1985 SATDLPFKLNIVDS
+1985 TATDLPFKLNIVDS

-2024 LTLTGVTLS
+2024 LNLTGVTVS

-2044 TSDDQHATGTLTITA
+2044 TGDDQHATGTLTITA

-2118 PSVPGRIE
+2118 PNVPGRIE

-2163 GSVIIGNTTAVITD
+2163 GSVI
-2177 AADPHLGIDAG
+2177 
-2188 VSLQEG
+2188 
-2194 GASQSLDG
+2194 
-2202 QLPVNVG
+2202 
-2209 SDRLVSLNFEANQ
+2209 
-2222 PGLNGL
+2222 
-2228 TSGGQP
+2228 
-2234 THYQVSGNQ
+2234 
-2243 ITLLDAANKPIL
+2243 
-2255 TVTLD
+2255 
-2260 LDGKYHVTLDGVLD
+2260 
-2274 QPVNTDSVNL
+2274 
-2284 GLQVQGTDFDGD
+2284 
-2296 RSNLGTL
+2296 
-2303 NIAITDGALPQV
+2303 
-2315 DPVSLTLV
+2315 
-2323 EDSDWST
+2323 
-2330 AQTLSGNLNI
+2330 
-2340 TAGTDPL
+2340 
-2347 ANIGFDASQPGLQGL
+2347 
-2362 TSGGQPVVISV
+2362 
-2373 SGNSISGAVNGQ
+2373 
-2385 NVFTLTLDQN
+2385 
-2395 GHYVFTLNQPL
+2395 
-2406 DQNAGSSLL
+2406 
-2415 QAGFTLTD
+2415 
-2423 SDGDTVPSTLS
+2423 
-2434 VAIGDGANPVI
+2434 
-2445 NAVTGTSLTEAN
+2445 
-2457 QGDAAVVGH
+2457 
-2466 MSFTVSHGSD
+2466 
-2476 ALDASSLKFDI
+2476 
-2487 AAIQSSLHGK
+2487 
-2497 FSSHGSPVT
+2497 
-2506 FTLDASGE
+2506 
-2514 LVGTSSDGREVLR
+2514 
-2527 AELSLVEN
+2527 
-2535 NGNWSVTAKVTLGAE
+2535 
-2550 LDHQG
+2550 
-2555 SESLDLPLTV
+2555 
-2565 TLTDKDGDRVSTQL
+2565 
-2579 PLTIKDGH
+2579 
-2587 APHFVAGSGVS
+2587 
-2598 LDERHL
+2598 
-2604 DGHNTLT
+2604 
-2611 GTGHFQIEAGSDR
+2611 
-2624 VSEVS
+2624 
-2629 FADIAQQ
+2629 
-2636 PALTALGQSVKYE
+2636 
-2649 LVDGDA
+2649 
-2655 SIPGNQ
+2655 
-2661 VLKGYVEVN
+2661 
-2670 GHRIEVL
+2670 
-2677 QVELSGKLDN
+2677 
-2687 AASNGFDY
+2687 
-2695 KVTLYQG
+2695 
-2702 VHQSGN
+2702 
-2708 TATDL
+2708 
-2713 PFKLNI
+2713 
-2719 VDSDKGSGNND
+2719 
-2730 STTGTLNIRISEG
+2730 
-2743 DKPTLSLT
+2743 
-2751 GVTLSEGRFD
+2751 
-2761 GAGNNQTGDDQQA
+2761 
-2774 SGTLTITADSD
+2774 
-2785 PVVDVRLTLSG
+2785 
-2796 QVLDASG
+2796 
-2803 KAITHN
+2803 
-2809 GEALTWQEVPGS
+2809 
-2821 NGHGFQALTA
+2821 
-2831 SGTLVLTVT
+2831 
-2840 LPSVPGRIEAHTQAT
+2840 
-2855 LDYQVKVHTN
+2855 
-2865 LDHGADD
+2865 
-2872 KLNLSLPVKVTDS
+2872 
-2885 DGSVITGSTT
+2885 TGSTT
-2895 AVITDAADPVINA
+2895 AVITDAADPVITA
-2908 IGSVTVKESDL
+2908 IEGVTVKESDL

-2926 VGSSPSGTG
+2926 GGTSPSGTG
-2935 EIAIG
+2935 EVAIG
-2940 QVTIAAGS
+2940 QVAIAAGS
-2948 DRVAALQLDVAR
+2948 DRVVSLQLDVAR

-2966 LSSGGRA
+2966 LTSGGKA
-2973 VTLSAGSQPG
+2973 VTIGADSQPG

-3032 LDSDGDLSAEVI
+3032 RDSDGDLSAEVI

-3053 PVAVDAG
+3053 PVAVDAS

-3083 AVVRSV
+3083 AVVRAV
-3089 TINGTEHPIAASGNT
+3089 TINGTEHSIAATGNT
-3104 SIAVTDSTGQVIG
+3104 TISVTDGTGQIIG
-3117 TLVISAEG
+3117 TLVINAEG
-3125 NYSFTATSGV
+3125 DYSFTAKSGID
-3135 NHSNNTLVQTID
+3135 HSNNTLVQQIG

-3158 DGVLT
+3158 DGLLT

-3174 VSPVTGAEDAGAS
+3174 VSAVTGQEDAGAS
-3187 DPTHGIPITMA
+3187 DPGQGIPITMN
-3198 LDIGDYDRGE
+3198 LDVGDFDRGE
-3208 FVEKLLIQAPANA
+3208 HVEQLLIQAPANA

-3363 QGSLS
+3363 QGTLT

-3374 TPDANGIYTVKGDE
+3374 TPGANGLYTVAGGD
-3388 INKVTVVPGKDYG
+3388 INKVTVVPGKDYS
-3401 GDIKLVVTP
+3401 GDIKLIVTP

-3417 VVTGQ
+3417 VVTGK

-3471 TTDGSES
+3471 TTDGSEQ

-3490 TLLLGGVAVTQDAN
+3490 TLLLGGVAVTLDAN
-3504 GYYEVPYARIG
+3504 GYYEVPYDRIND
-3515 ELKLQPPKDSNVDF
+3515 LKLLPPKNSNVDF

-3538 DSVTLTDA
+3538 DTAILTDA

-3572 DAPHFD
+3572 DEPHFD
-3578 LNSTG
+3578 LNTTD
-3583 WTQSGGGYSITIAE
+3583 WTQDGNGYSITIQE
-3597 DGKAP
+3597 DGRAP
-3602 LDFKLASGETT
+3602 LDFKLTSGEWTDT
-3613 GDGSESLNLVL
+3613 PLDHSETLNLVL
-3624 EGLPD
+3624 EGLPEG
-3629 DAKVFDGSGKELTL
+3629 ARVFDGSGKELTL

-3712 YAKTSHGLEDEFVVL
+3712 YAKTSHGLEDQFTVL
-3727 NWQPDLSDSAEHVT
+3727 DWQPDLTDGAEKVT

-3747 IEQGYQIWIRVGGV
+3747 IEPGYEVWIRVGGV
-3761 ETQLSVNGG
+3761 ETQLTVSGG
-3770 ALDLSDADLKSLLG
+3770 AVELSDAELQSLLG
-3784 GGQLLVKAPEDSD
+3784 GGQLLVKGPEDSD
-3797 KDTHIQSHVTVTQYD
+3797 RDTTLQSHVTVTQVD
-3812 VDKNPDGTP
+3812 VDSSA
-3821 TAMDQKVIEGNLHLD
+3821 TAQKVIDGTLHVD
-3836 IQAVVEPDGK
+3836 IQAVVEPDGN
-3846 LVQTGALDS
+3846 LVQTGQLES
-3855 PDGHDIALKDAFVFQ
+3855 PDGHDIPLDGVFVFE

-3884 ITDLPPGFVVVG
+3884 ISDLPPGFVVVG
-3896 GINDGHGN
+3896 GINDGQGN
-3904 WTVPNSA
+3904 WTVPHDA
-3911 LDSYAL
+3911 LGSYAL
-3917 RAPSGYQGG
+3917 RSPDGFTG
-3926 TFSFNVSAMVHDL
+3926 TVTFKVSARVVDL
-3939 SDDGDISASVR
+3939 GDNNEGDVSAPAYR
-3950 KDLHAS
+3950 EITAS
-3956 ATFAPVSTPGQ
+3956 ADFHGATHSGQVAADVDFDNSTPI
-3967 QAATVDLDNSKPIVG
+3967 TG
-3982 VEDHNVNFGSQL
+3982 VEDHGVNFGSQL

-4001 TADADHDELSIVI
+4001 TADIGDDELSIVI
-4014 KDLPQGVNVQGLT
+4014 TGLPPGVNVQGLT

-4042 LSDLDKLTLTLPE
+4042 LDDLDRLTLTLPQ
-4055 DYAGNGLSF
+4055 DYAGDGLHF
-4064 KVRLVNTD
+4064 NVRLVNTD
-4072 TVSGNTKQSEK
+4072 TVSGDTKMVEK
-4083 DISLSITPEVDTKG
+4083 DVTLSITPEVDING
-4097 GADGQPELHLQVKDV
+4097 GADGLPELQLNVKDV
-4112 NGQPSN
+4112 NGDGQPDN
-4118 LEDTHVHLDL
+4118 LEDTEIHLDL
-4128 SVTLADMTPS
+4128 SVKLADISPS
-4138 EANGGL
+4138 VVDGGL
-4144 ETVERMTVT
+4144 ETVERVVVT
-4153 VDAQYGHF
+4153 VDPQYGHF
-4161 LDASGKPVQSLVV
+4161 LDKNGQPVATLTVN
-4174 SDPAALKDLVFVPK
+4174 DPADLKDLVFVPK
-4188 QHFSGHVPLDVKVD
+4188 EHFSGKVPLAVTVD
-4202 ILDTATTGTDTG
+4202 ILDTATTGTDRG
-4214 SWSGNA
+4214 SWSGNVN
-4220 SFEVLPVNDPAQ
+4220 FEVLPVNDPAN
-4232 LTVKNVSGN
+4232 LTVQNVTGQ

-4253 TLIDNDGSE
+4253 SLIDNDGSE
-4262 QIVAL
+4262 QIVGL

-4286 NGVWQVPVG
+4286 GGVWQVPVG

-4316 LSAFTLDQGLTLPLE
+4316 LSAFTLDKGLTLPLE
-4331 TSGSFTVTVKPVGDA
+4331 TSAGFTVTVNPVGDA
-4346 IIADLQDKASGT
+4346 VITDMQEQASGT
-4358 EGDVITLNLGLET
+4358 EGDVITLNLGVET
-4371 RDTQATGGNAANV
+4371 RDTQATGGNAGNV
-4384 NENKPEQVRVTLE
+4384 HENGPEQVRVTLE

-4408 NGVAG
+4408 SGVSG
-4413 SVVDLGGG
+4413 TVVDLGGG
-4421 RWQITTDGGKLA
+4421 RWQVTTDGGKLD

-4438 TNDANGALDI
+4438 THDANGAMAI

-4463 VGGTIHVDV
+4463 VNGTIHLDV
-4472 SPVNDAPINVLPST
+4472 SPVNDAPVNVLPDD
-4486 PQVAQEDKPFVIQG
+4486 PQVAQED
-4500 LQVKDVDAG
+4500 
-4509 SGTMEVR
+4509 E
-4516 LSVEHGTL
+4516 
-4524 NLPAGSGVTVAGNGT
+4524 
-4539 GSLVLTGTLADLNAL
+4539 
-4554 LSGGVTYQGNTD
+4554 
-4566 FHGDDKLTMVTDD
+4566 
-4579 RGNTGSGG
+4579 
-4587 PLGDTDVL
+4587 
-4595 PIEVQPVNDAPVNLL
+4595 
-4610 PSAPQVAQEDKPF
+4610 PF

-4893 SMVLRV
+4893 AMVLRV

-4939 LHYEPARDFWGQDN
+4939 LHYEPAKDFWGQDN
-4953 LSITTSD
+4953 LTITTSD
-4960 QGNTGTGGV
+4960 QGNTGAGGA

-5065 GDHALTLSAESSLGG
+5065 GDHALTLTAESSLGG